1 MPCTIKGLNL
11 NPKEFAIV
19 EGVANGND
27 KKAAIIAAYLKEDA
41 NFIEFASKDSKWRG
55 SIENT
60 PHNTCVRLLNEY
72 YKKQHPSVV
81 NFRRSR
87 IGTELNGFSSVHAKY
102 IAYRHTA
109 GIISALYYDL
119 AKNKDVNRKDRADIL
134 RRCGTTIRSKF
145 VTEYINPL
153 INSDEFK
160 NNSTGKKYIEK
171 INDLRRKA
179 NQYKAI
185 KDKEN
190 FENTIKELYTIYGN
204 IAAKYGDI
212 KTKNYG
218 NLVNKL
224 LENKEAFY
232 EEVINNSS
240 ITFLTKTFKDVSDII
255 NAEKANNEE
264 DINFV
269 DEEND
274 GIDEMMKSHIEDLT
288 SRGSYLNTVSQRLKL
303 YFETIPNLESAE
315 SKTLDLNNELGVEIP
330 IGYNKAIS
338 AIYSFCTFTSPKSL
352 IEEIKNVANNISHY
366 AGLIK
371 LAEDME
377 NDIVFRNYVFGQL
390 ANPKVNKTIISI
402 SESGIEFSNSN
413 ATADPITA
421 IFYQYYNA
429 IKGTIRTNYPAQD
442 LENIQELY
450 DYINLAKKEET
461 GSNAQNDILLNL
473 HNKFLNIYLK
483 YFPNAEVSAIDK
495 YINDGNKIDNYTK
508 FISIFDGFLNEAKKS
523 KDKYEQ
529 EILRNNKNLADY
541 YNRKKYAIEAGIG
554 FDEERPVFKIDDT
567 IFGDAFIN
575 SLYSISNSLV
585 KYSVVKV
592 DLNSRNAD
600 GNLGADFIGNSWI
613 TNLFKQI
620 NFSTEEDLNA
630 GLNKLREFISLSN
643 QYKYNPILFD
653 QYDERGRKI
662 SRGLFDINEQGET
675 FVNTYARQLLDYTLF
690 NGIKDYVTD
699 KSALYSTMSKT
710 DYLISQLISYTT
722 DDKIADIN
730 KGWYFMRTP
739 SDAPKN
745 FIIKAPKHSISGLFN
760 EKSVNKKHPIFRIFY
775 NYVLGELEQGFKQ
788 LTKVGTIDNN
798 GIFTPKDNTDG
809 LFEYY
814 HYRGSIIK
822 NGKLTGNVFQFN
834 RLFPVNGFNPAEI
847 LSNEEAGVPFLY
859 GGKFMNTIYSPDGAN
874 GYTLNLD
881 DGSKQTI
888 ENIVEEWLIN
898 YSKEIEKRISQYT
911 EAIGDRYNIDQI
923 KEFAINYTINTI
935 AFDNIFEGDSKFY
948 KSYQDFLKRAKE
960 VQAQGKAY
968 TGYDLLDDYNG
979 GLKTI
984 DQLSIPRKGISTDNI
999 TIPIRNGFKAITIN
1013 NTVRGSN
1020 RYVAIKKELINIFEK
1035 EYGNKELTD
1044 KEKKNI
1050 EDRAEF
1056 IARGYKEGI
1065 ITNDAQSYIT
1075 FEEFI
1080 RRRVADGTYY
1090 EYADLITQL
1099 LDPNID
1105 VKDIDLDRIN
1115 AKIQVQ
1121 KNFYFDHAYDATTE
1135 TYYPRQIKNAEFVL
1149 IPKLLPKDSS
1159 LYQLYELMT
1168 EYGIDQVNTKET
1180 DKAAKKDVLTFWDN
1194 EGNVT
1199 EDNLTVFKDKLNEGN
1214 VIGTYYY
1221 RYLYKQQDVPQHMVD
1236 ASNKVAVQLFKKIID
1251 NTTEETAKYVNTLFK
1266 AYCKNIEDSFNELLN
1281 NLDLK
1286 VDKNR
1291 NIVNKNN
1298 SGDLIDFN
1306 SFYKRAQEEAKRLNL
1321 DSNFLDYVTPD
1332 PVTHIPRMPNF
1343 MNYASIKLQS
1353 IAQSIFNNSITK
1365 QKLPGWHAA
1374 QITNVGFSKKLEYH
1388 PTVYNEVENPYK
1400 NVKIELTYTP
1410 DTADANGMGAV
1421 FIGRDENGNA
1431 IGEFYID
1438 AYYDF
1443 NTKSAK
1449 SWRKKDLDENK
1460 VSLASIGQAV
1470 TIDEEFRGK
1479 GYGKAFYY
1487 QIAVELGKQGKTL
1500 VSASNSSRTEDA
1512 NRVWKSLV
1520 KDGYAKKVNDH
1531 YEFINNKILSVKQEA
1546 YIEVMLPRW
1555 SKLLPKNL
1563 TKEQL
1568 DHISKEGLDLHLG
1581 YRMPTEGKQSIA
1593 ILKVVGFLDDS
1604 QGSTIVVPD
1613 EWVPQ
1618 TGSDFDVDSVYG
1630 ICYEMYFNPEDAL
1643 IHKIEYNDGNTDED
1657 IKYRYKIYKAIKNP
1671 NITLK
1676 QFKKLSI
1683 ENQNTREA
1691 RNNLIL
1697 DCIINI
1703 FKSQSAK
1710 EENYSQSN
1718 FRALEDAKNNID
1730 KLREH
1735 YEELIESS
1743 DAVIN
1748 RSTYNLFDQLDSMEN
1763 AMSGARLKAASVNR
1777 DTFVSICNYAKT
1789 KLSKNHIITIKYPNN
1804 EIYNFDEIKKAWP
1817 NAKLSEDNKYIIVEH
1832 DSIGNTVNN
1841 KNIVGQLLTTYGSQ
1855 TTAHILDAIKSDTVY
1870 NENEYTFGVFKTL
1883 LDIGSD
1889 YITAIAFLQ
1898 QPAVT
1903 EIVNAYFKTNSIF
1916 TNIGNKSPIKVAIT
1930 ELAKKYNI
1938 KVDGKEIADFTS
1950 TNDILG
1956 ELTKLYGK
1964 EFKNRFGIDLNID
1977 YLHLTNNV
1985 NVNLSQEDLL
1995 NRFSVKDDFLFDL
2008 YIIIQFN
2015 KLKIT
2020 SNNIEKILQV
2030 TKSDKFGA
2038 KQTIRST
2045 RRILQDAKKYTSNR
2059 DLVGSTLYVK
2069 DKTFVDALYP
2079 NIIDENIN
2087 IENSVYPYLAAFM
2100 QYATIPS
2107 IKINSQLFTM
2117 EREDVA
2123 QIIDNIEQKLNVKLN
2138 DEQYIDLIQY
2148 MVSYLYK
2155 LTPILTTP
2163 ITLNEMGKFITDTK
2177 YGEELANE
2185 NIDYWKSEEAR
2196 INGFTYYETTK
2207 FDTVDINNP
2216 TQEEI
2221 NNFAKLTPVQKVLY
2235 IKEHFSEDPGIF
2247 KYIDVNTYNQRNVR
2261 EKGYTGQS
2269 LYFHDNIE
2277 NIEDILIQS
2286 KLDSFN
2292 KHPYIK
2298 LAMLDIVKYA
2308 FIVDG
2313 FRFKRNS
2320 ITKLVVNEFLLKP
2333 IQYNGTNIVPTIIDN
2348 FATLFNVNDFDSKGT
2363 DIYNMTE
2370 RFVRSHS
2377 GIIKNVFLSKKDNRF
2392 NKFFKSDNIVQ
2403 IPYTKDGISFIE
2415 YTGIGKW
2422 VEEDTTGESS
2432 FTGDIQP
2439 GFISSDSLSY
2449 IRITRNINKKSVTT
2463 LYKVIIKDK
2472 GLYLA
2477 PLNLLDNN
2485 ETNEYSINPNHNKF
2499 KRLEYYLGI
2508 IDAAASTESDINIII
2523 SQEDGPASAE
2533 NKAKYTIKRFIQPK
2547 INDVL
2552 NNRNYFT
2559 ENLSSTDPNGFINK
2573 LINKFKENSDK
2584 ALIAD
2589 NNKIIN
2595 FALPNIDSATI
2606 QTINGEDYYIKKVKP
2621 SNNLKLYFK
2630 TKQDKYYNK
2639 LNEQEKNIADTV
2651 GQYSLI
2657 VPNIYEVSQYFSP
2670 VEENIEDIAP
2680 FAITDI
2686 IGDSY
2691 ETIDSSKLTTVEEIS
2706 LKIINDINRQGINGN
2721 EVAEKVAELLKE
2733 SDIDR
2738 YSAVSIK
2745 NHTREIYSRA
2755 AGFYKTVSNMLN
2767 KEINNFIQD
2776 ENGEWLS
2783 IDNPKVIDIIKN
2795 KPGELDRYVRTL
2807 LNARS
2812 FGTSLSGLFEFDIA
2826 SVDKV
2831 ISDQIQS
2838 IRNSINNIRNNPKIV
2853 SAMKLIMDN
2862 YFGKEV
2868 STNPLIRNNII
2879 SIRTQYSDAD
2889 IFDSLF
2895 SSVSE
2900 LSNSEVQVIVKFI
2913 GGIINGANLVDAP
2926 KARQEFLRKYDEIMK
2941 MPGKFVWNDIV
2952 KNGKFIT
2959 PYTQKFIT
2967 DRDQLRDAVREA
2979 KDKYGRFS
2987 IEYYKAR
2994 LNRDKW
3000 YADNVNMEVVP
3011 EYYIAKNKL
3020 DESILKTA
3028 PELFVRYKEIMTT
3041 IYEMT
3046 PGEDS
3051 ELSIEQQQE
3060 KIVLINEI
3068 NFMTS
3073 SLNKD
3078 YSPKSDEEIVKANAL
3093 KDYIDKIKKLNG
3105 EYFEYSPIA
3114 GFDEDLK
3121 YYLDIIK
3128 KYDENNPNEVLEE
3141 KLKDENYRN
3150 AFNWINLNA
3159 RKTINKELKDKI
3171 DWAFKQFKD
3180 NADRQSE
3187 IATILDSHPEYKDKL
3202 GIIDGRKFTKE
3213 QKQIIKDAAL
3223 KKYGYDYESSLSNET
3238 LIKEIPANLPIL
3250 SSRFYTEIRS
3260 NDEGKRSPE
3269 RIETISKINDIL
3281 QHAVD
3286 RNGEISTKLLF
3297 NLPKERIEELAN
3309 LYDVLR
3315 DIRKNRPDYDSL
3327 AERFKDRVN
3336 FRVNRKAFNRELSYA
3351 LLNLKGTANYDLWE
3365 RIFCAIGKNGEVII
3379 KNKKIVPNSDLF
3391 GYYEPKSQDYIDH
3404 NKTLAKKIISDNVD
3418 YITTEYYERS
3428 RNEAIANNNFEEWF
3442 EENHVFNPYT
3452 RKYEPLRIWTTLD
3465 VKNNLDKYDPK
3476 YYDAIGSNRTRY
3488 VKEEYKNKNY
3498 KSYSVNYNGSEK
3510 YNNKVNLSS
3519 KEVAMIELLQST
3531 LNEYATTNPM
3541 KRFIDRGY
3549 LPRRRK
3555 DDITTQSLAK
3565 DLIGLTG
3572 YTINTPSERRY
3583 EDDVDYAH
3591 DREVDFPML
3600 QLLKA
3605 KGYKKR
3611 IIPRTKLSTESQESY
3626 NEYLADIKKQNKE
3639 IDENNEKLDNAILDD
3654 NWKEVFQEYITK
3666 AIDYNARQRAKYY
3679 IYLLLDE
3686 LKSNDAYKTSYFS
3699 GKLKRD
3705 NANSTDIETKYQTEK
3720 QTRTIELI
3728 NNFYNRIVL
3737 GEFKKGSKL
3746 DRYANLMQNIT
3757 SAKYMIFNVTGGIG
3771 NVLTGWT
3778 NIAGEVFAK
3787 EFFDNSTWNKAQA
3800 RYFGALPAIIAN
3812 LYSPKALNLTDG
3824 IIKLLR
3830 VVDIDNMLEL
3840 KGVESA
3846 TDRIRKIRDSLYGL
3860 QSSGEHYMQNTA
3872 MLAMLESHRVIKD
3885 NNGNWYIG
3893 SFANFTRDLEIQT
3906 MCDLIKDNPEL
3917 LASYRLFIDNIR
3929 SDANEAKSYAEFS
3942 KDINAEF
3949 IKAHCSKAFANEYIK
3964 NRDANLKSAK
3974 KEFERFDTLASQ
3986 FELVDGVARIKPDS
4000 VITKDMFGRFRDKV
4014 INVNNKIHGI
4024 YDKIGAAKIEA
4035 EWYGGLVMQY
4045 KKHLYPG
4052 ILKRWR
4058 VRGYYNE
4065 MRESIERGSYI
4076 DLISFLAHEF
4086 KDDIKNAKAKGGTT
4100 TDIVLHSIQNIFKS
4114 FIDTFINFRFN
4125 YKMLPDWQQH
4135 NLRRILG
4142 DSIAIAS
4149 AILMA
4154 IVLHLATDDDDEE
4167 VINSTWYNLILY
4179 QADRWATESRAY
4191 TPWGFVA
4198 EAKTLYSSPIAAL
4211 SGPKDLF
4218 KAMSLIIDAMIDP
4231 EFDPVYDRGLYKG
4244 QNKFTILLEKN
4255 IPLLRVIRRLQNL
4268 DKNNQF
4274 YRLSDNNLPMDIA
4287 TNVANW
4293 IED

>member
-11 NPKEFAIV
+11 NPKELAIV

-134 RRCGTTIRSKF
+134 RRCSTTIRSKF

-153 INSDEFK
+153 INSDKFK

-315 SKTLDLNNELGVEIP
+315 SKTLDLNNELGVETP

-450 DYINLAKKEET
+450 DYVNLAKKEET

-473 HNKFLNIYLK
+473 HHKFLNIYLK

-630 GLNKLREFISLSN
+630 GLNKLREFVSLSD

-822 NGKLTGNVFQFN
+822 NRKLTGNVFQFN

-881 DGSKQTI
+881 DCSKQTI

-1044 KEKKNI
+1044 KERKNI

-1266 AYCKNIEDSFNELLN
+1266 AYCKNIENSFNELLN

-1500 VSASNSSRTEDA
+1500 VSASNLSRTEDA

-1531 YEFINNKILSVKQEA
+1531 YEFIDNKILSVKQEA

-1581 YRMPTEGKQSIA
+1581 YRIPTEGKQSIA

-1604 QGSTIVVPD
+1604 QGSAIVVPD

-1630 ICYEMYFNPEDAL
+1630 ICYEIYFDPEDAL

-1671 NITLK
+1671 NISLK
-1676 QFKKLSI
+1676 RFKKLSI
-1683 ENQNTREA
+1683 EDQNTREA

-1730 KLREH
+1730 KLHEH

-1817 NAKLSEDNKYIIVEH
+1817 NAKLSEDNKYIIVKH

-1855 TTAHILDAIKSDTVY
+1855 TTAHILDAIKSGTVY

-1995 NRFSVKDDFLFDL
+1995 NRFSIKDDFLFDL

-2030 TKSDKFGA
+2030 TKPDKFGA

-2196 INGFTYYETTK
+2196 INGFTYYETAK

-2269 LYFHDNIE
+2269 LYFHNNIE

-2595 FALPNIDSATI
+2595 FALLNIDSATI

-2745 NHTREIYSRA
+2745 THTREIYSRA
-2755 AGFYKTVSNMLN
+2755 AGFYRTASNMLN

-2776 ENGEWLS
+2776 ENGEWLA
-2783 IDNPKVIDIIKN
+2783 IDDPKVIDIIKN
-2795 KPGELDRYVRTL
+2795 KLGELDRYVRTL

-2812 FGTSLSGLFEFDIA
+2812 FGTSLNGLFEFDIT

-2838 IRNSINNIRNNPKIV
+2838 IRNSINSIRNNPKIV

-2900 LSNSEVQVIVKFI
+2900 LNNSEVQTIVKFI

-2941 MPGKFVWNDIV
+2941 MSGKFVWSDIV

-2959 PYTQKFIT
+2959 SYTQKFIT
-2967 DRDQLRDAVREA
+2967 DRDQLRDAIKEA
-2979 KDKYGRFS
+2979 KEKYGRFS

-3000 YADNVNMEVVP
+3000 YADNVNMETVP

-3020 DESILKTA
+3020 DEEILKIA

-3060 KIVLINEI
+3060 KIALINEI

-3078 YSPKSDEEIVKANAL
+3078 YSPKSDEEIVKANTI

-3213 QKQIIKDAAL
+3213 QKQIIKDAVL

-3260 NDEGKRSPE
+3260 DDEGKRSPE
-3269 RIETISKINDIL
+3269 RIETIRKINDIL

-3286 RNGEISTKLLF
+3286 EKGQISTKLLF
-3297 NLPKERIEELAN
+3297 NLPKDRIEELAN
-3309 LYDVLR
+3309 LYDILR
-3315 DIRKNRPDYDSL
+3315 DIRKNRPDEDITI
-3327 AERFKDRVN
+3327 EKFKDKVDFKVYRE
-3336 FRVNRKAFNRELSYA
+3336 AFNRELVYA

-3391 GYYEPKSQDYIDH
+3391 GYYIPKNQDYIDH

-3428 RNEAIANNNFEEWF
+3428 RNEAIANDNFEEWF

-3728 NNFYNRIVL
+3728 NNFYNRVVL

-3860 QSSGEHYMQNTA
+3860 QSSGEHYMQNTV

-3906 MCDLIKDNPEL
+3906 MCDLVKDDPEL

-3974 KEFERFDTLASQ
+3974 KEFEKFDTLASQ

-4149 AILMA
+4149 EILMA

-4167 VINSTWYNLILY
+4167 IINSTWYNLILY

-4244 QNKFTILLEKN
+4244 QNKFTILLERN

>member
-11 NPKEFAIV
+11 NPKELAIV

-153 INSDEFK
+153 INSEEFK
-160 NNSTGKKYIEK
+160 SNSTGKKYIEK

-190 FENTIKELYTIYGN
+190 FENIIKELYTIYGN

-232 EEVINNSS
+232 EEVINNSN
-240 ITFLTKTFKDVSDII
+240 ITFLTKAFKDVSDII

-274 GIDEMMKSHIEDLT
+274 GIDEMMKSYIEDLT

-303 YFETIPNLESAE
+303 YFETIPNLESAD
-315 SKTLDLNNELGVEIP
+315 SKTLDLNNELGVETT

-338 AIYSFCTFTSPKSL
+338 AIYSFCTFTSPKFL
-352 IEEIKNVANNISHY
+352 IEEIRNVANNISHY

-483 YFPNAEVSAIDK
+483 YFPNVEVSAIDK

-630 GLNKLREFISLSN
+630 GLNKLREFVSLN
-643 QYKYNPILFD
+643 DQYKYNPILFD

-675 FVNTYARQLLDYTLF
+675 FVNSYARQLLDYTLF
-690 NGIKDYVTD
+690 NGIKDYVAD

-923 KEFAINYTINTI
+923 KEFAINYTITTI
-935 AFDNIFEGDSKFY
+935 AFDGIFEGDSKFY

-979 GLKTI
+979 ELKLI
-984 DQLSIPRKGISTDNI
+984 DEVNIPRKGGTNNLTTISV
-999 TIPIRNGFKAITIN
+999 RSGFKAITIN
-1013 NTVRGSN
+1013 NTVRPSD
-1020 RYVAIKKELINIFEK
+1020 RYLDIKKELVSIFEK
-1035 EYGNKELTD
+1035 EYGNKELTEED
-1044 KEKKNI
+1044 KRNI
-1050 EDRAEF
+1050 NERAEY
-1056 IARGYKEGI
+1056 IAKGYREDI

-1080 RRRVADGTYY
+1080 RRRIADGTYND
-1090 EYADLITQL
+1090 YADLITQL
-1099 LDPNID
+1099 LDPD
-1105 VKDIDLDRIN
+1105 VDIKDIDLSNIN
-1115 AKIQVQ
+1115 ARIQVQ
-1121 KNFYFDHAYDATTE
+1121 KNFYFDHAYDPITN

-1149 IPKLLPKDSS
+1149 IPKLLPKDSNLMK
-1159 LYQLYELMT
+1159 LYNVMT
-1168 EYGIDQVNTKET
+1168 EYGIDQINTKET
-1180 DKAAKKDVLTFWDN
+1180 SKAAKKNVLTFWDN

-1199 EDNLTVFKDKLNEGN
+1199 ENNLKAFKDSISKGN
-1214 VIGTYYY
+1214 VIETYYY

-1236 ASNKVAVQLFKKIID
+1236 TENRAGIQLFKKIID
-1251 NTTEETAKYVNTLFK
+1251 NATENTKPIINKLINAYV
-1266 AYCKNIEDSFNELLN
+1266 KNIKDSFYTLIDNMGWAIDEN
-1281 NLDLK
+1281 G
-1286 VDKNR
+1286 
-1291 NIVNKNN
+1291 NIVNKNDN
-1298 SGDLIDFN
+1298 EGLLDFN
-1306 SFYKRAQEEAKRLNL
+1306 KFYIRAQEEAKRLNL

-1353 IAQSIFNNSITK
+1353 IAQSIFNNSITR

-1374 QITNVGFSKKLEYH
+1374 QVTNVGFNKKLEYH
-1388 PTVYNEVENPYK
+1388 P
-1400 NVKIELTYTP
+1400 
-1410 DTADANGMGAV
+1410 AN
-1421 FIGRDENGNA
+1421 ENGSGN
-1431 IGEFYID
+1431 
-1438 AYYDF
+1438 
-1443 NTKSAK
+1443 
-1449 SWRKKDLDENK
+1449 
-1460 VSLASIGQAV
+1460 
-1470 TIDEEFRGK
+1470 
-1479 GYGKAFYY
+1479 
-1487 QIAVELGKQGKTL
+1487 
-1500 VSASNSSRTEDA
+1500 
-1512 NRVWKSLV
+1512 
-1520 KDGYAKKVNDH
+1520 
-1531 YEFINNKILSVKQEA
+1531 EA
-1546 YIEVMLPRW
+1546 YIQVMLPRW

-1563 TKEQL
+1563 TQEQL
-1568 DHISKEGLDLHLG
+1568 DQISKEGLDLHLG
-1581 YRMPTEGKQSIA
+1581 YRIPTEGKQSIA
-1593 ILKVVGFLDDS
+1593 VLKVVGFLDDS
-1604 QGSTIVVPD
+1604 QGSTIIVPD
-1613 EWVPQ
+1613 EWVAQ

-1630 ICYEMYFNPEDAL
+1630 ICYEMYRNPNTEYL
-1643 IHKIEYNDGNTDED
+1643 YKINYNDGITKKD
-1657 IKYRYKIYKAIKNP
+1657 INYRYKIYKSIKDSK
-1671 NITLK
+1671 ITLEE
-1676 QFKKLSI
+1676 FKKLSI
-1683 ENQNTREA
+1683 EDQNTREA

-1697 DCIINI
+1697 DCIIEV
-1703 FKSQSAK
+1703 FKNKDSK

-1718 FRALEDAKNNID
+1718 FKDIDDAKSKID
-1730 KLREH
+1730 KLRE
-1735 YEELIESS
+1735 YNDNLS
-1743 DAVIN
+1743 DNNNSVGIK
-1748 RSTYNLFDQLDSMEN
+1748 SPYNPFDQMDFMEN

-1777 DTFVSICNYAKT
+1777 DTFNSLCNYSKA
-1789 KLSKNHIITIKYPNN
+1789 KLSKSYEIIIKYPVS
-1804 EIYNFDEIKKAWP
+1804 EYNFDVIKSAYP
-1817 NAKLSEDNKYIIVEH
+1817 DAKLSEDKKYIIVTH
-1832 DSIGNTVNN
+1832 NRIGNSKNN
-1841 KNIVGQLLTTYGSQ
+1841 KNVLGKILTVYSSE
-1855 TTAHILDAIKSDTVY
+1855 TTAHILDAIKSGTVF

-1883 LDIGSD
+1883 VDIGSD
-1889 YITAIAFLQ
+1889 YETAIAFLQ

-1903 EIVNAYFKTNSIF
+1903 KIVNNYFKTKSIF
-1916 TNIGNKSPIKVAIT
+1916 VNAGNKNPINIAIL
-1930 ELAKKYNI
+1930 ELAKARNI
-1938 KVDGKEIADFTS
+1938 KINNKDITENTS
-1950 TNDILG
+1950 INDIIG
-1956 ELTKLYGK
+1956 ELNKLYGK
-1964 EFKNRFGIDLNID
+1964 KFEQRFGIKLSNNFLYLRDNAIVTLNKEELI
-1977 YLHLTNNV
+1977 
-1985 NVNLSQEDLL
+1985 
-1995 NRFSVKDDFLFDL
+1995 NRFNVKNDFLFDL
-2008 YIIIQFN
+2008 YIILQFN
-2015 KLKIT
+2015 KLKLT
-2020 SNNIEKILQV
+2020 TNNIEKILQV
-2030 TKSDKFGA
+2030 SKPDRFGA

-2045 RRILQDAKKYTSNR
+2045 RKILEDAKNYTDIENYIGNTL
-2059 DLVGSTLYVK
+2059 LVNN
-2069 DKTFVDALYP
+2069 KTFIDALYP
-2079 NIIDENIN
+2079 NIEYENIN
-2087 IENSVYPYLAAFM
+2087 VSDSAYPYLAAFM

-2107 IKINSQLFTM
+2107 IKINSKLFTM
-2117 EREDVA
+2117 ENKEISN
-2123 QIIDNIEQKLNVKLN
+2123 IINNIEYRLGITFS
-2138 DEQYIDLIQY
+2138 DDQYHDLTQY
-2148 MVSYLYK
+2148 MISYLYK

-2163 ITLNEMGKFITDTK
+2163 ITLNEMGKFITDTE
-2177 YGEELANE
+2177 YGKELANK

-2196 INGFTYYETTK
+2196 INGYTYYETTK

-2277 NIEDILIQS
+2277 NIEDLINQS
-2286 KLDSFN
+2286 KLDSFS

-2298 LAMLDIVKYA
+2298 LTMLDVVKYA

-2313 FRFKRNS
+2313 FKFKRNS
-2320 ITKLVVNEFLLKP
+2320 VVKIISNDFLLKP
-2333 IQYNGTNIVPTIIDN
+2333 IQYNGTNIISTIIDN
-2348 FATLFNVNDFDSKGT
+2348 FATLFNFKEFNIEGSN
-2363 DIYNMTE
+2363 IYNITE
-2370 RFVRSHS
+2370 RFIRSHS
-2377 GIIKNVFLSKKDNRF
+2377 AIVKNIFL
-2392 NKFFKSDNIVQ
+2392 NKNSNYNNFFKHDNIIH
-2403 IPYTKDGISFIE
+2403 IPYTSDGINFIE
-2415 YTGIGKW
+2415 QFNIDYW
-2422 VEEDTTGESS
+2422 NDVEEE
-2432 FTGDIQP
+2432 FNNQNIK
-2439 GFISSDSLSY
+2439 Y
-2449 IRITRNINKKSVTT
+2449 IRITRKINKKNITT
-2463 LYKVIIKDK
+2463 LYKILYKK
-2472 GLYLA
+2472 TGLYLA
-2477 PLNLLDNN
+2477 PLNLLDSN
-2485 ETNEYSINPNHNKF
+2485 ETNEYSINPTNNKF

-2508 IDAAASTESDINIII
+2508 IDAAASTESDVNIII

-2552 NNRNYFT
+2552 NNRNYFI
-2559 ENLSSTDPNGFINK
+2559 ESLSSTDPNGFINK
-2573 LINKFKENSDK
+2573 LINKFKENPDK
-2584 ALIAD
+2584 VLIAD

-2595 FALPNIDSATI
+2595 FALPNIGSATI

-2680 FAITDI
+2680 FAVSDI

-2783 IDNPKVIDIIKN
+2783 IDNPKVIDIIKD

-2838 IRNSINNIRNNPKIV
+2838 IRNSINSIRNNPKIV

-2900 LSNSEVQVIVKFI
+2900 LSNSEVQTIVKFI

-2926 KARQEFLRKYDEIMK
+2926 KARQEFLRKYGEIMK

-2979 KDKYGRFS
+2979 KEKYGRFS

-3000 YADNVNMEVVP
+3000 YADNINMEVIP

-3020 DESILKTA
+3020 DESILKIA

-3046 PGEDS
+3046 SGEDS

-3060 KIVLINEI
+3060 KIALINEI

-3150 AFNWINLNA
+3150 AFNWINLNT

-3213 QKQIIKDAAL
+3213 QKQVIKDAAL

-3260 NDEGKRSPE
+3260 NDEGKRNPE

-3315 DIRKNRPDYDSL
+3315 DIRKNRPDDDSL
-3327 AERFKDRVN
+3327 AERFKDKVN

-3351 LLNLKGTANYDLWE
+3351 LLNLKGTVNYDLWE

-3428 RNEAIANNNFEEWF
+3428 RNEAIANDNFEEWF
-3442 EENHVFNPYT
+3442 NENHIFNPYT

-3465 VKNNLDKYDPK
+3465 VKNNLDKYDPN

-3498 KSYSVNYNGSEK
+3498 KPYSVNYNGSEK

-3611 IIPRTKLSTESQESY
+3611 IIPRTKLSTESQENY
-3626 NEYLADIKKQNKE
+3626 NKYLEDIKKQNKE

-3728 NNFYNRIVL
+3728 NNFYNRVVL

-3846 TDRIRKIRDSLYGL
+3846 TDRIKKIRDSLYGL
-3860 QSSGEHYMQNTA
+3860 QSSGEHYMQNTV

-3906 MCDLIKDNPEL
+3906 MCDLVKDDPEL

-3974 KEFERFDTLASQ
+3974 KEFEKFDTLASQ
-3986 FELVDGVARIKPDS
+3986 FELVDGIARIKPDS

-4076 DLISFLAHEF
+4076 NLISFLAHEF

-4244 QNKFTILLEKN
+4244 QNKFTILLERN

>member
-1 MPCTIKGLNL
+1 MPCTIKGFNLNL
-11 NPKEFAIV
+11 KELTIV

-102 IAYRHTA
+102 IAYKHAA

-153 INSDEFK
+153 INSEEFK
-160 NNSTGKKYIEK
+160 SNSTGKKYIEK

-190 FENTIKELYTIYGN
+190 FENIIKELYTIYGN

-232 EEVINNSS
+232 EEVINNSN
-240 ITFLTKTFKDVSDII
+240 ITFLTKAFKDASDII

-288 SRGSYLNTVSQRLKL
+288 SKGSYLNTVSQRLKL

-315 SKTLDLNNELGVEIP
+315 SKTLDLNNELGVETP

-352 IEEIKNVANNISHY
+352 IEEIRNVANNISHY

-377 NDIVFRNYVFGQL
+377 NDIVFRNYVFAQL

-630 GLNKLREFISLSN
+630 GLNKLKEFVSLSD

-675 FVNTYARQLLDYTLF
+675 FVNSYARQLLDYTLF
-690 NGIKDYVTD
+690 NGIKDYVAD
-699 KSALYSTMSKT
+699 KSVLYSTMSKT

-814 HYRGSIIK
+814 HYRGSIIE

-923 KEFAINYTINTI
+923 KEFVINYTINAI
-935 AFDNIFEGDSKFY
+935 AFDDIFEGDSKSY

-979 GLKTI
+979 ELKTI

-1044 KEKKNI
+1044 KERKNI

-1065 ITNDAQSYIT
+1065 VTNDAQSYIT

-1090 EYADLITQL
+1090 EYVDLITQL

-1115 AKIQVQ
+1115 TKIQVQ

-1221 RYLYKQQDVPQHMVD
+1221 RYLYKQQDVSQHMVD

-1286 VDKNR
+1286 VDKNE

-1332 PVTHIPRMPNF
+1332 PITHIPRMPNF

-1353 IAQSIFNNSITK
+1353 IAQSIFNNSITR

-1374 QITNVGFSKKLEYH
+1374 QITNVGFNKKLEYH
-1388 PTVYNEVENPYK
+1388 P
-1400 NVKIELTYTP
+1400 
-1410 DTADANGMGAV
+1410 AN
-1421 FIGRDENGNA
+1421 ENGSGN
-1431 IGEFYID
+1431 
-1438 AYYDF
+1438 
-1443 NTKSAK
+1443 
-1449 SWRKKDLDENK
+1449 
-1460 VSLASIGQAV
+1460 
-1470 TIDEEFRGK
+1470 
-1479 GYGKAFYY
+1479 
-1487 QIAVELGKQGKTL
+1487 
-1500 VSASNSSRTEDA
+1500 
-1512 NRVWKSLV
+1512 
-1520 KDGYAKKVNDH
+1520 
-1531 YEFINNKILSVKQEA
+1531 EA
-1546 YIEVMLPRW
+1546 YIQVMLPRW

-1593 ILKVVGFLDDS
+1593 VLKVVGFLDDS

-1613 EWVPQ
+1613 EWVSQ
-1618 TGSDFDVDSVYG
+1618 TGSDFDMDSVYG
-1630 ICYEMYFNPEDAL
+1630 ICYEMYFDPNDAL
-1643 IHKIEYNDGNTDED
+1643 IHKIKYNNGNSDKD
-1657 IKYRYKIYKAIKNP
+1657 IQYRYNIYKAIKNSK
-1671 NITLK
+1671 ITLNK
-1676 QFKKLSI
+1676 FKKLSI
-1683 ENQNTREA
+1683 EDQNTREA

-1697 DCIINI
+1697 DSIINI

-1718 FRALEDAKNNID
+1718 FRALVEAKDNVD
-1730 KLREH
+1730 KLRKY
-1735 YEELIESS
+1735 YEELIESPN
-1743 DAVIN
+1743 AVIN
-1748 RSTYNLFDQLDSMEN
+1748 RSAYNIFDQLDSMED

-1777 DTFVSICNYAKT
+1777 DTFVSVCNYAKT
-1789 KLSKNHIITIKYPNN
+1789 KLSKKHSITIKYPNN
-1804 EIYNFDEIKKAWP
+1804 ETYNFNEIKKSWP
-1817 NAKLSEDNKYIIVEH
+1817 NAKLSKDDKYIIVEH

-1855 TTAHILDAIKSDTVY
+1855 TTAHILDAIKSGTVY

-1889 YITAIAFLQ
+1889 YTTAIAFLQ
-1898 QPAVT
+1898 QPAIT

-1916 TNIGNKSPIKVAIT
+1916 SNIGNKSPIKIAIA
-1930 ELAKKYNI
+1930 ELAKKHNI
-1938 KVDGKEIADFTS
+1938 KINSKEITNFTS
-1950 TNDILG
+1950 TNYIFE
-1956 ELTKLYGK
+1956 ELDKLYGK
-1964 EFKNRFGIDLNID
+1964 KFKNRFGIDLNID
-1977 YLHLTNNV
+1977 YLHLINNV

-2030 TKSDKFGA
+2030 TKPDKFGT

-2045 RRILQDAKKYTSNR
+2045 RKILEDAKNYTDIENYIGNTL
-2059 DLVGSTLYVK
+2059 LVNN
-2069 DKTFVDALYP
+2069 KTFIDALYP
-2079 NIIDENIN
+2079 NIEYENIN
-2087 IENSVYPYLAAFM
+2087 VSDSIYPYLAAFM

-2107 IKINSQLFTM
+2107 IKINSKLFTM
-2117 EREDVA
+2117 ENKEISN
-2123 QIIDNIEQKLNVKLN
+2123 IINNIEYRLGITFS
-2138 DEQYIDLIQY
+2138 DDQYHDLTQY
-2148 MVSYLYK
+2148 MISYLYK

-2163 ITLNEMGKFITDTK
+2163 ITLNEMGKFITDTE
-2177 YGEELANE
+2177 YGKELANK

-2196 INGFTYYETTK
+2196 INGYTYYETTK

-2277 NIEDILIQS
+2277 NIEDLINQS
-2286 KLDSFN
+2286 KLDSFS

-2298 LAMLDIVKYA
+2298 LAMLDVVKYA

-2313 FRFKRNS
+2313 FKFKRNS
-2320 ITKLVVNEFLLKP
+2320 VVKIISNDFLLKP
-2333 IQYNGTNIVPTIIDN
+2333 IQYNGTNIISTIIDN
-2348 FATLFNVNDFDSKGT
+2348 FATLFNFKEFNIEGSN
-2363 DIYNMTE
+2363 IYNITE
-2370 RFVRSHS
+2370 RFIRSHS
-2377 GIIKNVFLSKKDNRF
+2377 TIVKNIFL
-2392 NKFFKSDNIVQ
+2392 NKNSNYNNFFKHDNIIH
-2403 IPYTKDGISFIE
+2403 IPYTSDGISFIE
-2415 YTGIGKW
+2415 QFNIDCWNY
-2422 VEEDTTGESS
+2422 VEQE
-2432 FTGDIQP
+2432 FNNQNIK
-2439 GFISSDSLSY
+2439 Y
-2449 IRITRNINKKSVTT
+2449 IRITRKINKKNITT
-2463 LYKVIIKDK
+2463 LYKILYKK
-2472 GLYLA
+2472 TGLYLA
-2477 PLNLLDNN
+2477 PLNLLDSN
-2485 ETNEYSINPNHNKF
+2485 ETNEYSINPTNNKF
-2499 KRLEYYLGI
+2499 KRLEYYIGI
-2508 IDAAASTESDINIII
+2508 IDAADSAKSDVNIII

-2573 LINKFKENSDK
+2573 LINKFKENPDK
-2584 ALIAD
+2584 VLIAD

-2595 FALPNIDSATI
+2595 FTLPNIGSATI

-2783 IDNPKVIDIIKN
+2783 IDNPKVIDIIKD

-2941 MPGKFVWNDIV
+2941 MPGKFVWSDIV

-2959 PYTQKFIT
+2959 SYTQKFIT

-2979 KDKYGRFS
+2979 KEKHGRFS
-2987 IEYYKAR
+2987 VEYYKAR

-3060 KIVLINEI
+3060 KIALINEI

-3187 IATILDSHPEYKDKL
+3187 IATILNDHPEYKDKL

-3269 RIETISKINDIL
+3269 RIETIRKINDIL

-3315 DIRKNRPDYDSL
+3315 DIRKNRPDDDFL
-3327 AERFKDRVN
+3327 AERFKYRVN

-3365 RIFCAIGKNGEVII
+3365 RIFCAIGENGEVII
-3379 KNKKIVPNSDLF
+3379 KNKKLVPNSDLF

-3488 VKEEYKNKNY
+3488 VKEEYKNKDY
-3498 KSYSVNYNGSEK
+3498 KPYSANYNGSEK

-3555 DDITTQSLAK
+3555 DDITTQSLTK

-3611 IIPRTKLSTESQESY
+3611 IIPHTKLSTESQESY

-3686 LKSNDAYKTSYFS
+3686 LKSNNAYKTSYFS

-3705 NANSTDIETKYQTEK
+3705 NANSTDIETKYQTKK

-3728 NNFYNRIVL
+3728 NNFYNRVVL

-3840 KGVESA
+3840 KGIESA

-3860 QSSGEHYMQNTA
+3860 QSSGEHYMQNTV

-3906 MCDLIKDNPEL
+3906 MCDLVKDDPEL

-3964 NRDANLKSAK
+3964 NRDANLKFAK
-3974 KEFERFDTLASQ
+3974 KEFEKFDTLASQ
-3986 FELVDGVARIKPDS
+3986 FELVDGIARIKPDS

-4035 EWYGGLVMQY
+4035 EWYGGLLMQY

-4058 VRGYYNE
+4058 IRGYYNE

-4086 KDDIKNAKAKGGTT
+4086 KDDIKNAKAKGGIT

-4191 TPWGFVA
+4191 TPWGFVT
-4198 EAKTLYSSPIAAL
+4198 ETQTLYSNPIAAL

-4231 EFDPVYDRGLYKG
+4231 EFNPVYDRGLYKG
-4244 QNKFTILLEKN
+4244 QNKFTILLERN

>member
-11 NPKEFAIV
+11 NPKELAIV

-72 YKKQHPSVV
+72 YKKQHPSVA

-134 RRCGTTIRSKF
+134 RRCSTTIRSKF
-145 VTEYINPL
+145 VIEYINPL
-153 INSDEFK
+153 INSNEFK

-303 YFETIPNLESAE
+303 YFETISNLESAE

-630 GLNKLREFISLSN
+630 GLNKLKEFVSLSD

-662 SRGLFDINEQGET
+662 SKGLFDINEQGET
-675 FVNTYARQLLDYTLF
+675 FVNSYARQLLDYTLF
-690 NGIKDYVTD
+690 NGIKDYVAD

-1020 RYVAIKKELINIFEK
+1020 RYVAIKKELINIFKK

-1159 LYQLYELMT
+1159 LYQLYKLMT

-1353 IAQSIFNNSITK
+1353 IAQSIFNNSITR

-1374 QITNVGFSKKLEYH
+1374 QITNVGFNKKLEYH
-1388 PTVYNEVENPYK
+1388 P
-1400 NVKIELTYTP
+1400 
-1410 DTADANGMGAV
+1410 AN
-1421 FIGRDENGNA
+1421 ENGSGN
-1431 IGEFYID
+1431 
-1438 AYYDF
+1438 
-1443 NTKSAK
+1443 
-1449 SWRKKDLDENK
+1449 
-1460 VSLASIGQAV
+1460 
-1470 TIDEEFRGK
+1470 
-1479 GYGKAFYY
+1479 
-1487 QIAVELGKQGKTL
+1487 
-1500 VSASNSSRTEDA
+1500 
-1512 NRVWKSLV
+1512 
-1520 KDGYAKKVNDH
+1520 
-1531 YEFINNKILSVKQEA
+1531 EA
-1546 YIEVMLPRW
+1546 YIQVMLPRW

-1563 TKEQL
+1563 TQEQL
-1568 DHISKEGLDLHLG
+1568 DQISKEGLDLHLG
-1581 YRMPTEGKQSIA
+1581 YRMPAEGKQSIA
-1593 ILKVVGFLDDS
+1593 VLKVVGFLDDS

-1630 ICYEMYFNPEDAL
+1630 ICYEMYFDPEDAL

-1671 NITLK
+1671 NISLK
-1676 QFKKLSI
+1676 RFKKLSI
-1683 ENQNTREA
+1683 EDQNTREA

-1703 FKSQSAK
+1703 FKSQSTK

-1718 FRALEDAKNNID
+1718 FRALVEAKDNVD
-1730 KLREH
+1730 KLRKY

-1743 DAVIN
+1743 NAVIN
-1748 RSTYNLFDQLDSMEN
+1748 RSTYNIFDQLDSMED

-1817 NAKLSEDNKYIIVEH
+1817 NAKLSENNKYIIVEH

-1855 TTAHILDAIKSDTVY
+1855 TTAHILDAIKSGTIF

-1883 LDIGSD
+1883 VDIGSD
-1889 YITAIAFLQ
+1889 YETAIAFLQ

-1903 EIVNAYFKTNSIF
+1903 KIVNSYFKTKSIF
-1916 TNIGNKSPIKVAIT
+1916 VNAGNKNPINIAIL
-1930 ELAKKYNI
+1930 ELAKARNI
-1938 KVDGKEIADFTS
+1938 KINNKDITENTS
-1950 TNDILG
+1950 IKDIIR
-1956 ELTKLYGK
+1956 ELNKLYGK
-1964 EFKNRFGIDLNID
+1964 KFEQRFGIKLSNDFLYLRDKVTVTLNKEELI
-1977 YLHLTNNV
+1977 
-1985 NVNLSQEDLL
+1985 
-1995 NRFSVKDDFLFDL
+1995 NRFNVKNDFLFDL
-2008 YIIIQFN
+2008 YIILQFN
-2015 KLKIT
+2015 KLKLT
-2020 SNNIEKILQV
+2020 TNNIEKILQV
-2030 TKSDKFGA
+2030 TKPDKFGA

-2045 RRILQDAKKYTSNR
+2045 RKILEDAKNYTDIENYIGNTL
-2059 DLVGSTLYVK
+2059 LVNN
-2069 DKTFVDALYP
+2069 KTFIDALYP
-2079 NIIDENIN
+2079 NIEYENIN
-2087 IENSVYPYLAAFM
+2087 ISDSVYPYLAAFM

-2107 IKINSQLFTM
+2107 IKINSKLFTM
-2117 EREDVA
+2117 ESKEISN
-2123 QIIDNIEQKLNVKLN
+2123 IINNIEYRLGITFS
-2138 DEQYIDLIQY
+2138 DDQYRDLTQY
-2148 MVSYLYK
+2148 MISYLYK

-2163 ITLNEMGKFITDTK
+2163 VTLNEMGKFITDTEYAK
-2177 YGEELANE
+2177 ELANK

-2196 INGFTYYETTK
+2196 INGYTYYETIK
-2207 FDTVDINNP
+2207 FETVDISNP

-2221 NNFAKLTPVQKVLY
+2221 NKFAKLTPAQKVLY

-2247 KYIDVNTYNQRNVR
+2247 KYIDVNTYNQREIK
-2261 EKGYTGQS
+2261 EKGYTGQY

-2277 NIEDILIQS
+2277 NIEDLINQS
-2286 KLDSFN
+2286 KLDSFS

-2298 LAMLDIVKYA
+2298 LAMLDVVKYA

-2313 FRFKRNS
+2313 FKFKRNS
-2320 ITKLVVNEFLLKP
+2320 VVKIISNDFLLKP
-2333 IQYNGTNIVPTIIDN
+2333 IQYNGTNIISTIIDN
-2348 FATLFNVNDFDSKGT
+2348 FATLFNFKEFNIEGSN
-2363 DIYNMTE
+2363 IYNITE
-2370 RFVRSHS
+2370 RFIRSHS
-2377 GIIKNVFLSKKDNRF
+2377 TIVKNIFLNKNSKYN
-2392 NKFFKSDNIVQ
+2392 NFFKHDNIIH
-2403 IPYTKDGISFIE
+2403 IPYTSDGINFIE
-2415 YTGIGKW
+2415 QFNIDYW
-2422 VEEDTTGESS
+2422 NDVEQE
-2432 FTGDIQP
+2432 FNNQNIK
-2439 GFISSDSLSY
+2439 Y
-2449 IRITRNINKKSVTT
+2449 IRITRKINKKNITT
-2463 LYKVIIKDK
+2463 LYKILYKK
-2472 GLYLA
+2472 TGLYLA
-2477 PLNLLDNN
+2477 PLNLLDAN
-2485 ETNEYSINPNHNKF
+2485 ETNEYSINPTNNKF
-2499 KRLEYYLGI
+2499 KRLEYYIGI
-2508 IDAAASTESDINIII
+2508 IDAADSKNADVNAIIA
-2523 SQEDGPASAE
+2523 EPNGPASQE
-2533 NKAKYTIKRFIQPK
+2533 NKTRNTIGKFSQPK
-2547 INDVL
+2547 ITDII
-2552 NNRNYFT
+2552 NNKNYF
-2559 ENLSSTDPNGFINK
+2559 EDNLSAIDPNGFIKRLNK
-2573 LINKFKENSDK
+2573 KLETSTENI
-2584 ALIAD
+2584 LIAD

-2595 FALPNIDSATI
+2595 SILPNIGSSTI
-2606 QTINGEDYYIKKVKP
+2606 QTINGQDYYITKVKP
-2621 SNNLKLYFK
+2621 GANLVKYFK
-2630 TKQDKYYNK
+2630 TKDQRYFDK
-2639 LNEQEKNIADTV
+2639 LTEQEKDIANTV
-2651 GQYSLI
+2651 GKYSLI
-2657 VPNIYEVSQYFSP
+2657 VPNLYKISQYFSP
-2670 VEENIEDIAP
+2670 VEENVEDVAP
-2680 FAITDI
+2680 FAISDI

-2691 ETIDSSKLTTVEEIS
+2691 QTVDASKLNTVEEIS
-2706 LKIINDINRQGINGN
+2706 LKILNDINRQGINGN

-2783 IDNPKVIDIIKN
+2783 IDKPKVIDIIKD

-2838 IRNSINNIRNNPKIV
+2838 IRNSINSIRNNPKIV

-2900 LSNSEVQVIVKFI
+2900 LSNSEVQTIVKFI

-2979 KDKYGRFS
+2979 KNKYGRFS

-3060 KIVLINEI
+3060 KIALINEI

-3260 NDEGKRSPE
+3260 DDEGKRSPE

-3315 DIRKNRPDYDSL
+3315 DIRKNRPDDDSL

-3428 RNEAIANNNFEEWF
+3428 RNEAIANDNFEEWF

-3728 NNFYNRIVL
+3728 NNFYNRVVL

-3840 KGVESA
+3840 KGIESA

-3860 QSSGEHYMQNTA
+3860 QSSGEHYMQNTV
-3872 MLAMLESHRVIKD
+3872 MLAMLESHRIIKD

-3906 MCDLIKDNPEL
+3906 MCDLVKDDPEL

-3942 KDINAEF
+3942 KDINTEF
-3949 IKAHCSKAFANEYIK
+3949 IKAHCSKSFANEYIK
-3964 NRDANLKSAK
+3964 NRDANLKFAK

-4000 VITKDMFGRFRDKV
+4000 VITKDMFGRFKDKV

-4076 DLISFLAHEF
+4076 NLISFLAHEF

-4198 EAKTLYSSPIAAL
+4198 ETKTLYSSPIAAL

-4218 KAMSLIIDAMIDP
+4218 KAISLIIDAMIDP

-4244 QNKFTILLEKN
+4244 QNKFTVLLERN

>member
-11 NPKEFAIV
+11 NPKELAIV

-232 EEVINNSS
+232 EEVVNNSN
-240 ITFLTKTFKDVSDII
+240 ITFLTKAFKDVSDII

-288 SRGSYLNTVSQRLKL
+288 SRGSYLNTVSQRFKL

-315 SKTLDLNNELGVEIP
+315 SKTLDLNNELGVETP

-352 IEEIKNVANNISHY
+352 IEEIRNVANNISHY

-630 GLNKLREFISLSN
+630 GLNKLREFVSLSD

-690 NGIKDYVTD
+690 NGIKDYVID

-979 GLKTI
+979 ELKII

-1388 PTVYNEVENPYK
+1388 P
-1400 NVKIELTYTP
+1400 
-1410 DTADANGMGAV
+1410 AN
-1421 FIGRDENGNA
+1421 ENGSGN
-1431 IGEFYID
+1431 
-1438 AYYDF
+1438 
-1443 NTKSAK
+1443 
-1449 SWRKKDLDENK
+1449 
-1460 VSLASIGQAV
+1460 
-1470 TIDEEFRGK
+1470 
-1479 GYGKAFYY
+1479 
-1487 QIAVELGKQGKTL
+1487 
-1500 VSASNSSRTEDA
+1500 
-1512 NRVWKSLV
+1512 
-1520 KDGYAKKVNDH
+1520 
-1531 YEFINNKILSVKQEA
+1531 EA
-1546 YIEVMLPRW
+1546 YIEIMLPRW

-1568 DHISKEGLDLHLG
+1568 DQISKEGLDLHLG
-1581 YRMPTEGKQSIA
+1581 YRIPTEGKQSIA
-1593 ILKVVGFLDDS
+1593 VLKVVGFLDDS
-1604 QGSTIVVPD
+1604 QGSTIIVPD
-1613 EWVPQ
+1613 EWVAQ

-1630 ICYEMYFNPEDAL
+1630 ICYEMYFDPEDAL

-1683 ENQNTREA
+1683 EDQNTREA

-1743 DAVIN
+1743 DAVAS

-1855 TTAHILDAIKSDTVY
+1855 TTAHILDAIKSGTVF

-1883 LDIGSD
+1883 VDVGSD
-1889 YITAIAFLQ
+1889 YETAIAFLQ

-1903 EIVNAYFKTNSIF
+1903 KIVNSYFKTKSIF
-1916 TNIGNKSPIKVAIT
+1916 VNAGNKNPINIAILELVKARNIKINNKDIT
-1930 ELAKKYNI
+1930 ENTSI
-1938 KVDGKEIADFTS
+1938 K
-1950 TNDILG
+1950 DIIR
-1956 ELTKLYGK
+1956 ELNKLYGK
-1964 EFKNRFGIDLNID
+1964 KFEQRFGIKLSNDFLYLRDNVIITLNKEELI
-1977 YLHLTNNV
+1977 
-1985 NVNLSQEDLL
+1985 
-1995 NRFSVKDDFLFDL
+1995 NRFNVKNDFLFDL
-2008 YIIIQFN
+2008 YIILQFN
-2015 KLKIT
+2015 KLKLT
-2020 SNNIEKILQV
+2020 TNNIEKILQV
-2030 TKSDKFGA
+2030 SKPDRFGA

-2045 RRILQDAKKYTSNR
+2045 RKILEDAKNYTDIENYIGNTL
-2059 DLVGSTLYVK
+2059 LVNN
-2069 DKTFVDALYP
+2069 KTFVDALYP
-2079 NIIDENIN
+2079 NIEYENIN
-2087 IENSVYPYLAAFM
+2087 ISDSVYPYLAAFM

-2107 IKINSQLFTM
+2107 IKINSKLFTM
-2117 EREDVA
+2117 ENKEISN
-2123 QIIDNIEQKLNVKLN
+2123 IINNIEYRLGITFN
-2138 DEQYIDLIQY
+2138 DDQYRDLTQY
-2148 MVSYLYK
+2148 MISYLYK

-2163 ITLNEMGKFITDTK
+2163 ITLNEMGKFITDTE
-2177 YGEELANE
+2177 YGKELANK

-2196 INGFTYYETTK
+2196 INGYTYYETIK
-2207 FDTVDINNP
+2207 FETADINNP

-2221 NNFAKLTPVQKVLY
+2221 NKFAKLTPVQKVLY
-2235 IKEHFSEDPGIF
+2235 IKEYFSEDPGIF
-2247 KYIDVNTYNQRNVR
+2247 KYIDVNTYNQREVK
-2261 EKGYTGQS
+2261 EKGYTGQY

-2277 NIEDILIQS
+2277 NIEDLINQS
-2286 KLDSFN
+2286 KLDSFS

-2298 LAMLDIVKYA
+2298 LAMLDVVKYA

-2313 FRFKRNS
+2313 FKFKRNS
-2320 ITKLVVNEFLLKP
+2320 VVKIISNDFLLKP
-2333 IQYNGTNIVPTIIDN
+2333 IQYNGTNIISTIIDN
-2348 FATLFNVNDFDSKGT
+2348 FATLFNFKEFNIEGSN
-2363 DIYNMTE
+2363 IYNITE
-2370 RFVRSHS
+2370 RFIRSHS
-2377 GIIKNVFLSKKDNRF
+2377 TIVKNIFL
-2392 NKFFKSDNIVQ
+2392 NKNSNYNNFFKHDNIIH
-2403 IPYTKDGISFIE
+2403 IPYTSDGINFIE
-2415 YTGIGKW
+2415 QFNIDYW
-2422 VEEDTTGESS
+2422 NDVEQE
-2432 FTGDIQP
+2432 FNNQNIK
-2439 GFISSDSLSY
+2439 Y
-2449 IRITRNINKKSVTT
+2449 IRITRKINKKNITT
-2463 LYKVIIKDK
+2463 LYKILYKK
-2472 GLYLA
+2472 TGLYLA
-2477 PLNLLDNN
+2477 PLNLLDSN
-2485 ETNEYSINPNHNKF
+2485 ETNEYSINPTNNKF
-2499 KRLEYYLGI
+2499 KRLEYYIGI
-2508 IDAAASTESDINIII
+2508 IDAASSQNADINAVIA
-2523 SQEDGPASAE
+2523 EPNGPASQE
-2533 NKAKYTIKRFIQPK
+2533 NKTRNTIGKFSQPK
-2547 INDVL
+2547 ITDII
-2552 NNRNYFT
+2552 NNKNYF
-2559 ENLSSTDPNGFINK
+2559 ENNLSATDPNGFIKRLNK
-2573 LINKFKENSDK
+2573 KLETSTENILIT
-2584 ALIAD
+2584 D

-2595 FALPNIDSATI
+2595 SILPNIGSSTI
-2606 QTINGEDYYIKKVKP
+2606 QTINGQDYYITKVKP
-2621 SNNLKLYFK
+2621 SANLVKYFK
-2630 TKQDKYYNK
+2630 TKDQRYFDK
-2639 LNEQEKNIADTV
+2639 LTEQEKDIANTV
-2651 GQYSLI
+2651 GKYSLI
-2657 VPNIYEVSQYFSP
+2657 VPNLYKISQYFSP
-2670 VEENIEDIAP
+2670 VEGNVEDAAP
-2680 FAITDI
+2680 FAISDI

-2691 ETIDSSKLTTVEEIS
+2691 QTVGASKLNTVEEIS
-2706 LKIINDINRQGINGN
+2706 LKILNDINRQGINGN
-2721 EVAEKVAELLKE
+2721 EVAEKVSELLKE

-2783 IDNPKVIDIIKN
+2783 IDNPKVIDIIKD

-2807 LNARS
+2807 LNAHS

-2941 MPGKFVWNDIV
+2941 MPGKFVWGDIV

-3000 YADNVNMEVVP
+3000 YADNVNMEVIP

-3046 PGEDS
+3046 PGEDN

-3060 KIVLINEI
+3060 KIALINEI

-3180 NADRQSE
+3180 NADKQSE
-3187 IATILDSHPEYKDKL
+3187 IATILNSHPEYKDKL

-3250 SSRFYTEIRS
+3250 SSKFYTEIRS

-3315 DIRKNRPDYDSL
+3315 DIRKNRPDDDSL

-3428 RNEAIANNNFEEWF
+3428 RNEAIANDNFEEWF

-3465 VKNNLDKYDPK
+3465 VKNNLDKYDPN
-3476 YYDAIGSNRTRY
+3476 YYDAIGSNKTRY
-3488 VKEEYKNKNY
+3488 VKEEYKNRNY
-3498 KSYSVNYNGSEK
+3498 KPYSVNYNGSEK

-3541 KRFIDRGY
+3541 KKFIDKGY

-3600 QLLKA
+3600 QLLKT

-3639 IDENNEKLDNAILDD
+3639 IDENNEKLDNAILDN

-3728 NNFYNRIVL
+3728 NNFYNRVVL

-3787 EFFDNSTWNKAQA
+3787 EFFDNGTWNKAQA

-3840 KGVESA
+3840 KGIESA

-3860 QSSGEHYMQNTA
+3860 QSSGEHYMQNTV
-3872 MLAMLESHRVIKD
+3872 MLAMLESHRIIKD

-3906 MCDLIKDNPEL
+3906 MCDLVKDDPEL

-3942 KDINAEF
+3942 KDINTEF
-3949 IKAHCSKAFANEYIK
+3949 IKAHCSKSFANEYIK
-3964 NRDANLKSAK
+3964 NRDANLKFAK

-4125 YKMLPDWQQH
+4125 YRMLPDWQQH

-4244 QNKFTILLEKN
+4244 QNKFTVLLERN

>member
-1 MPCTIKGLNL
+1 MPCTIKGFNLNL
-11 NPKEFAIV
+11 KELTIV

-102 IAYRHTA
+102 IAYKHAA

-134 RRCGTTIRSKF
+134 RRWGTTIRSKF

-153 INSDEFK
+153 INSEEFK
-160 NNSTGKKYIEK
+160 SKSTGKKYIEK

-190 FENTIKELYTIYGN
+190 FENIIKELYTIYGN

-232 EEVINNSS
+232 EEVINNSN
-240 ITFLTKTFKDVSDII
+240 ITFLTKAFKDVSDII

-315 SKTLDLNNELGVEIP
+315 SKTLDLNNELGVETP

-352 IEEIKNVANNISHY
+352 IEEIRNVANNISHY

-377 NDIVFRNYVFGQL
+377 NDIVFRNYVFEQL

-421 IFYQYYNA
+421 IFYQYYNV

-495 YINDGNKIDNYTK
+495 YINDGNKIDNYIK

-630 GLNKLREFISLSN
+630 GLNKLKEFVSLSD

-675 FVNTYARQLLDYTLF
+675 FVNSYARQLLDYTLF
-690 NGIKDYVTD
+690 NGIKDYVAD
-699 KSALYSTMSKT
+699 KSVLYSTMSKT

-722 DDKIADIN
+722 DDKIAGIN

-822 NGKLTGNVFQFN
+822 NGKLTGNVFKFN

-923 KEFAINYTINTI
+923 KEFVINYTINTI
-935 AFDNIFEGDSKFY
+935 AFDDIFEGDSKFY

-979 GLKTI
+979 ELKTI

-1013 NTVRGSN
+1013 NIVRGSN

-1044 KEKKNI
+1044 KERKNI

-1065 ITNDAQSYIT
+1065 ITDDAQSYIT

-1090 EYADLITQL
+1090 EYVDLITQL

-1236 ASNKVAVQLFKKIID
+1236 ASNKIAVQLFKKIID

-1266 AYCKNIEDSFNELLN
+1266 AYCKNIEDSFNKLLN

-1286 VDKNR
+1286 VDKNG

-1332 PVTHIPRMPNF
+1332 PITHIPRMPNF

-1353 IAQSIFNNSITK
+1353 IAQSIFNNSITR

-1374 QITNVGFSKKLEYH
+1374 QITNVGFNKKLEYH
-1388 PTVYNEVENPYK
+1388 P
-1400 NVKIELTYTP
+1400 
-1410 DTADANGMGAV
+1410 AN
-1421 FIGRDENGNA
+1421 ENGSGN
-1431 IGEFYID
+1431 
-1438 AYYDF
+1438 
-1443 NTKSAK
+1443 
-1449 SWRKKDLDENK
+1449 
-1460 VSLASIGQAV
+1460 
-1470 TIDEEFRGK
+1470 
-1479 GYGKAFYY
+1479 
-1487 QIAVELGKQGKTL
+1487 
-1500 VSASNSSRTEDA
+1500 
-1512 NRVWKSLV
+1512 
-1520 KDGYAKKVNDH
+1520 
-1531 YEFINNKILSVKQEA
+1531 EA
-1546 YIEVMLPRW
+1546 YIQVMLPRW

-1568 DHISKEGLDLHLG
+1568 DYISKEGLDLHLG

-1593 ILKVVGFLDDS
+1593 VLKVVGFLDDS

-1613 EWVPQ
+1613 EWVSQ
-1618 TGSDFDVDSVYG
+1618 TGSDFDIDSVYG
-1630 ICYEMYFNPEDAL
+1630 IYYEMYFDPNDAL
-1643 IHKIEYNDGNTDED
+1643 IHKIKYNNGNSDKD
-1657 IKYRYKIYKAIKNP
+1657 IQYRYNIYKAITDSK
-1671 NITLK
+1671 ITLNK
-1676 QFKKLSI
+1676 FKKLSI
-1683 ENQNTREA
+1683 EDQNTREA

-1697 DCIINI
+1697 DSIINI

-1718 FRALEDAKNNID
+1718 FRALVEAKDNVD
-1730 KLREH
+1730 KLRKY

-1743 DAVIN
+1743 NAVIN
-1748 RSTYNLFDQLDSMEN
+1748 RSAYNIFDQLDSMED

-1777 DTFVSICNYAKT
+1777 DTFVSVCNYAKT
-1789 KLSKNHIITIKYPNN
+1789 KLSKKHSITIKYPNN
-1804 EIYNFDEIKKAWP
+1804 ETYNFNEIKKSWP
-1817 NAKLSEDNKYIIVEH
+1817 NAKLSKDDKYIIVEH

-1855 TTAHILDAIKSDTVY
+1855 TTAHILDAIKSGTIY

-1889 YITAIAFLQ
+1889 YTTAIAFLQ
-1898 QPAVT
+1898 QPAIT

-1916 TNIGNKSPIKVAIT
+1916 SNIGNKSPIKIAIA
-1930 ELAKKYNI
+1930 ELAKKHNI
-1938 KVDGKEIADFTS
+1938 KINSKEITNFTS
-1950 TNDILG
+1950 TNYILG
-1956 ELTKLYGK
+1956 ELNKLYGK

-1977 YLHLTNNV
+1977 YLHLINNV

-2030 TKSDKFGA
+2030 TKPDKFGT

-2045 RRILQDAKKYTSNR
+2045 RKILEDAKNYTDIENYIGNTL
-2059 DLVGSTLYVK
+2059 LVNN
-2069 DKTFVDALYP
+2069 KTFIDALYP
-2079 NIIDENIN
+2079 NIEYENIN
-2087 IENSVYPYLAAFM
+2087 VSDSIYPYLAAFM

-2107 IKINSQLFTM
+2107 VKINSKLFTM
-2117 EREDVA
+2117 ENKEISN
-2123 QIIDNIEQKLNVKLN
+2123 IINNIEYRLGITFS
-2138 DEQYIDLIQY
+2138 DDQYHDLTQY
-2148 MVSYLYK
+2148 MISYLYK

-2163 ITLNEMGKFITDTK
+2163 ITLNEMGKFITDTE
-2177 YGEELANE
+2177 YGKELANK

-2196 INGFTYYETTK
+2196 INGYTYYETTK

-2235 IKEHFSEDPGIF
+2235 IKGHFSEDPGIF

-2277 NIEDILIQS
+2277 NIEDLINQS
-2286 KLDSFN
+2286 KLDSFS

-2298 LAMLDIVKYA
+2298 LAMLDVVKYA

-2313 FRFKRNS
+2313 FKFKRNS
-2320 ITKLVVNEFLLKP
+2320 IVKIISNDFLLKP
-2333 IQYNGTNIVPTIIDN
+2333 IQYNGTNIISTIIDN
-2348 FATLFNVNDFDSKGT
+2348 FATLFNFKEFNIEGSN
-2363 DIYNMTE
+2363 IYNITE
-2370 RFVRSHS
+2370 RFIRSHS
-2377 GIIKNVFLSKKDNRF
+2377 TIVKNIFL
-2392 NKFFKSDNIVQ
+2392 NKNSNYNNFFKHDNIIY
-2403 IPYTKDGISFIE
+2403 IPYTSDGISFIE
-2415 YTGIGKW
+2415 QFNIDYW
-2422 VEEDTTGESS
+2422 NYVEQE
-2432 FTGDIQP
+2432 FNNQNIK
-2439 GFISSDSLSY
+2439 Y
-2449 IRITRNINKKSVTT
+2449 IRITRKINKKNITT
-2463 LYKVIIKDK
+2463 LYKILYKK
-2472 GLYLA
+2472 TGLYLA
-2477 PLNLLDNN
+2477 PLNLLDYN
-2485 ETNEYSINPNHNKF
+2485 ETNEYSINPTNNKF
-2499 KRLEYYLGI
+2499 KRLEYYIGI
-2508 IDAAASTESDINIII
+2508 IDAAASAESDVNIII

-2573 LINKFKENSDK
+2573 LINKFKENPDK
-2584 ALIAD
+2584 VLIAD

-2595 FALPNIDSATI
+2595 FTLPNIGSATI

-2670 VEENIEDIAP
+2670 VEENTEDIAP

-2783 IDNPKVIDIIKN
+2783 IDNPKVIDIIKD

-2941 MPGKFVWNDIV
+2941 MPGKFVWSDIV

-2959 PYTQKFIT
+2959 SYTQKFIT

-2979 KDKYGRFS
+2979 KEKHGRFS
-2987 IEYYKAR
+2987 VEYYKAR

-3060 KIVLINEI
+3060 KIALINEI

-3187 IATILDSHPEYKDKL
+3187 IATILNDHPEYKDKL

-3269 RIETISKINDIL
+3269 RIETIRKINDIL

-3315 DIRKNRPDYDSL
+3315 DIRKNRPNDDFL

-3465 VKNNLDKYDPK
+3465 VKNNLDKYDPN

-3488 VKEEYKNKNY
+3488 VKEEYKNKDY
-3498 KSYSVNYNGSEK
+3498 KPYSVNYNGSEK

-3666 AIDYNARQRAKYY
+3666 AIDYNARKRAKYY

-3686 LKSNDAYKTSYFS
+3686 LKSNNAYKTSYFS

-3728 NNFYNRIVL
+3728 NNFYNRVVL

-3830 VVDIDNMLEL
+3830 VVDINNMLEL
-3840 KGVESA
+3840 KGIESA

-3860 QSSGEHYMQNTA
+3860 QSSGEHYMQNTV

-3906 MCDLIKDNPEL
+3906 MCDLVKDDPEL

-3964 NRDANLKSAK
+3964 NRDANLKFAK
-3974 KEFERFDTLASQ
+3974 KEFEKFDTLASQ
-3986 FELVDGVARIKPDS
+3986 FELVDGIARIKPDS

-4035 EWYGGLVMQY
+4035 EWYGGLLMQY

-4058 VRGYYNE
+4058 IRGYYNE

-4086 KDDIKNAKAKGGTT
+4086 KDDIKNAKAKGGIT

-4191 TPWGFVA
+4191 TPWGFVT
-4198 EAKTLYSSPIAAL
+4198 ETQTLYSNPIAAL

-4231 EFDPVYDRGLYKG
+4231 EFNPVYDRGLYKG
-4244 QNKFTILLEKN
+4244 QNKFTILLERN

>member
-1 MPCTIKGLNL
+1 MPCTIKGFNL
-11 NPKEFAIV
+11 NPKELAIV

-81 NFRRSR
+81 NFRRNR

-153 INSDEFK
+153 INSEEFK
-160 NNSTGKKYIEK
+160 SNPTGKKYIEK
-171 INDLRRKA
+171 INDLRRKT

-204 IAAKYGDI
+204 IATKYGDI

-232 EEVINNSS
+232 EEVVNNSN
-240 ITFLTKTFKDVSDII
+240 ITFLTKAFKDVSDII

-264 DINFV
+264 DISFV

-352 IEEIKNVANNISHY
+352 IEEIRNVANNISHY

-377 NDIVFRNYVFGQL
+377 NDIVFRNYVFAQL
-390 ANPKVNKTIISI
+390 ANPKVNKTIINI

-413 ATADPITA
+413 ATADPTTA

-442 LENIQELY
+442 LENISELY
-450 DYINLAKKEET
+450 DYINLAKKENT
-461 GSNAQNDILLNL
+461 GSDAQNNILLEL
-473 HNKFLNIYLK
+473 HHKFLNIYLK

-495 YINDGNKIDNYTK
+495 YINNGDKIDNYTK
-508 FISIFDGFLNEAKKS
+508 FISIFDGFLNEAKKA

-529 EILRNNKNLADY
+529 EILKNNKKLADY
-541 YNRKKYAIEAGIG
+541 YRKKYAIEAGIG

-620 NFSTEEDLNA
+620 NYSTEEDINA
-630 GLNKLREFISLSN
+630 GLNKLKEFVSLSD

-653 QYDERGRKI
+653 QYDEQGRKI
-662 SRGLFDINEQGET
+662 SRGLFDINERGET
-675 FVNTYARQLLDYTLF
+675 FVNSYARQLLDYTLF
-690 NGIKDYVTD
+690 NGIKDYVSD
-699 KSALYSTMSKT
+699 KSVLYSTMSKV
-710 DYLISQLISYTT
+710 DYLISQLISYNT
-722 DDKIADIN
+722 DDKTIDIN

-739 SDAPKN
+739 SDASKN

-775 NYVLGELEQGFKQ
+775 NYVIGELEQGFKQ
-788 LTKVGTIDNN
+788 LTKVGTIDNS
-798 GIFTPKDNTDG
+798 GIFIPKDNTDG

-822 NGKLTGNVFQFN
+822 NRRLTGNVFQFN

-859 GGKFMNTIYSPDGAN
+859 GGKFINTIYSPDGNN
-874 GYTLNLD
+874 GYTLNID
-881 DGSKQTI
+881 DASKQTI
-888 ENIVEEWLIN
+888 ENVVEEWLIN
-898 YSKEIEKRISQYT
+898 YSKEIEKRINQYT
-911 EAIGDRYNIDQI
+911 EAIGNKYNIDQI

-935 AFDNIFEGDSKFY
+935 AFDDIFEGDSKFY

-960 VQAQGKAY
+960 VQAQGKSY

-979 GLKTI
+979 ELKTI
-984 DQLSIPRKGISTDNI
+984 DQLSIPRKGMDTNPI

-1020 RYVAIKKELINIFEK
+1020 RYIAIKKELISIFEK
-1035 EYGNKELTD
+1035 EYGDKELTTKD
-1044 KEKKNI
+1044 RKNI

-1056 IARGYKEGI
+1056 IARGYKENI

-1080 RRRVADGTYY
+1080 RRKVADGTYY

-1105 VKDIDLDRIN
+1105 IKDIDLDKIN

-1121 KNFYFDHAYDATTE
+1121 KNFYFDHAYDSTTE

-1149 IPKLLPKDSS
+1149 IPKLLPKDST

-1168 EYGIDQVNTKET
+1168 KYGIDQVNTKET
-1180 DKAAKKDVLTFWDN
+1180 DKATKKDVLTFWDN

-1199 EDNLTVFKDKLNEGN
+1199 EDNLFIFEDKIKNGN
-1214 VIGTYYY
+1214 VVGTYYY
-1221 RYLYKQQDVPQHMVD
+1221 RYLYKQQEVPQHIVD

-1251 NTTEETAKYVNTLFK
+1251 NSTEETAGYVNTLFK
-1266 AYCKNIEDSFNELLN
+1266 TYCKNIEDSFNELLN

-1286 VDKNR
+1286 IDKNG

-1298 SGDLIDFN
+1298 PEDLIDFN

-1332 PVTHIPRMPNF
+1332 PITHIPTMPNF

-1353 IAQSIFNNSITK
+1353 IAQSIFNNSITR

-1388 PTVYNEVENPYK
+1388 P
-1400 NVKIELTYTP
+1400 
-1410 DTADANGMGAV
+1410 AN
-1421 FIGRDENGNA
+1421 ENGSGN
-1431 IGEFYID
+1431 
-1438 AYYDF
+1438 
-1443 NTKSAK
+1443 
-1449 SWRKKDLDENK
+1449 
-1460 VSLASIGQAV
+1460 
-1470 TIDEEFRGK
+1470 
-1479 GYGKAFYY
+1479 
-1487 QIAVELGKQGKTL
+1487 
-1500 VSASNSSRTEDA
+1500 
-1512 NRVWKSLV
+1512 
-1520 KDGYAKKVNDH
+1520 
-1531 YEFINNKILSVKQEA
+1531 EA

-1555 SKLLPKNL
+1555 SKVLPKNL

-1630 ICYEMYFNPEDAL
+1630 ICYEMYFDPEDTL

-1671 NITLK
+1671 NISLK
-1676 QFKKLSI
+1676 LFKKLSI
-1683 ENQNTREA
+1683 EDQNTREA

-1730 KLREH
+1730 KLRER
-1735 YEELIESS
+1735 YEELIKSS
-1743 DAVIN
+1743 DAVAN

-1763 AMSGARLKAASVNR
+1763 AMSGARLKATSVNR

-1832 DSIGNTVNN
+1832 NSIGNTVNN

-1855 TTAHILDAIKSDTVY
+1855 TTAHILDAIKSGTVY

-1916 TNIGNKSPIKVAIT
+1916 TNIGNKSPIKIAIT

-1938 KVDGKEIADFTS
+1938 KVDGKEITDFTS

-1977 YLHLTNNV
+1977 FLHLTNNV
-1985 NVNLSQEDLL
+1985 NMNLSQEDLL

-2030 TKSDKFGA
+2030 TKPDKFGA

-2045 RRILQDAKKYTSNR
+2045 RQILQDAKKYISNK
-2059 DLVGSTLYVK
+2059 DLIGSTLYVGN
-2069 DKTFVDALYP
+2069 KTFIDALYP
-2079 NIIDENIN
+2079 NIINENID
-2087 IENSVYPYLAAFM
+2087 IEKSTYPYLAAFM

-2107 IKINSQLFTM
+2107 VKINSQLFTM

-2123 QIIDNIEQKLNVKLN
+2123 RIIDNIEQKLNIKLN
-2138 DEQYIDLIQY
+2138 DEQYIDLTQY
-2148 MVSYLYK
+2148 MISYLYK

-2163 ITLNEMGKFITDTK
+2163 ITLNEMGKFITNTK

-2221 NNFAKLTPVQKVLY
+2221 NNFAKLTPVQKILY

-2247 KYIDVNTYNQRNVR
+2247 KYIDVNTYNQRDIR

-2286 KLDSFN
+2286 KLDSFS

-2298 LAMLDIVKYA
+2298 LAMLDLVKYA

-2320 ITKLVVNEFLLKP
+2320 ITKLIVNEFLLKP
-2333 IQYNGTNIVPTIIDN
+2333 IQYNGTNIVSTIINN
-2348 FATLFNVNDFDSKGT
+2348 FATLFNINDFDTKGT
-2363 DIYNMTE
+2363 DIYNITE

-2377 GIIKNVFLSKKDNRF
+2377 SIIKNVFLSKKDNRF

-2439 GFISSDSLSY
+2439 GFLSSDSLSY

-2477 PLNLLDNN
+2477 PLNLLDAN
-2485 ETNEYSINPNHNKF
+2485 ETNEYSINPNNNKF
-2499 KRLEYYLGI
+2499 KRLEYYIGI
-2508 IDAAASTESDINIII
+2508 IDAAASTDSDINIII
-2523 SQEDGPASAE
+2523 SQENGPAGAE
-2533 NKAKYTIKRFIQPK
+2533 NRTKYTIKRFIQPK
-2547 INDVL
+2547 INDAL
-2552 NNRNYFT
+2552 NNRNYFI
-2559 ENLSSTDPNGFINK
+2559 ENLSNTDPNGFINK
-2573 LINKFKENSDK
+2573 LINKFKENPDK
-2584 ALIAD
+2584 VLIAD

-2595 FALPNIDSATI
+2595 FALPNIGSTTI

-2630 TKQDKYYNK
+2630 TKQDKYFNK
-2639 LNEQEKNIADTV
+2639 LNEQEKSIANTI

-2670 VEENIEDIAP
+2670 VEENIEDVAP

-2686 IGDSY
+2686 IGNNY
-2691 ETIDSSKLTTVEEIS
+2691 ETIDSSKLNTVEEIS

-2721 EVAEKVAELLKE
+2721 EVAEKVSELLKE

-2745 NHTREIYSRA
+2745 THTREIYSRA
-2755 AGFYKTVSNMLN
+2755 AGFYRTASNMLN

-2776 ENGEWLS
+2776 ENGEWLA
-2783 IDNPKVIDIIKN
+2783 IDDPKVIDIIKN

-2812 FGTSLSGLFEFDIA
+2812 FGTSLNGLFEFDIT

-2838 IRNSINNIRNNPKIV
+2838 IRNSINSIRNNPKIV

-2900 LSNSEVQVIVKFI
+2900 LNNSEVQTIVKFI

-2941 MPGKFVWNDIV
+2941 MSGKFVWSDIV

-2959 PYTQKFIT
+2959 SYTQKFIT
-2967 DRDQLRDAVREA
+2967 DRDQLRDAVKEA
-2979 KDKYGRFS
+2979 KEKYGRFS

-3000 YADNVNMEVVP
+3000 YADNVNMEAVP

-3020 DESILKTA
+3020 DEEILKIA

-3060 KIVLINEI
+3060 KIALINEI
-3068 NFMTS
+3068 NLMTS

-3093 KDYIDKIKKLNG
+3093 KEYIDKIKKLNG
-3105 EYFEYSPIA
+3105 KYFEYSPIA

-3141 KLKDENYRN
+3141 KLKNEEYRN

-3187 IATILDSHPEYKDKL
+3187 IATILNDHPEYKDKL

-3213 QKQIIKDAAL
+3213 QKQIIKDAVL

-3260 NDEGKRSPE
+3260 DDEGKRSPE
-3269 RIETISKINDIL
+3269 RIETIRKINDIL

-3286 RNGEISTKLLF
+3286 EKGQISTKLLF

-3309 LYDVLR
+3309 LYDILR
-3315 DIRKNRPDYDSL
+3315 DIRKNRPDEDITI
-3327 AERFKDRVN
+3327 EKFKDKVDFKVYRE
-3336 FRVNRKAFNRELSYA
+3336 AFNKELGYA

-3365 RIFCAIGKNGEVII
+3365 RIFCSIGKNGEVII

-3391 GYYEPKSQDYIDH
+3391 GYYIPKNQDYIDH

-3428 RNEAIANNNFEEWF
+3428 RNEALANNEFDEWF

-3465 VKNNLDKYDPK
+3465 IKNNIDKYDPK

-3488 VKEEYKNKNY
+3488 VKEEYKNRNY
-3498 KSYSVNYNGSEK
+3498 KPYSVNYNGSEK
-3510 YNNKVNLSS
+3510 YNNKINLSS

-3541 KRFIDRGY
+3541 KKFIDKGH

-3572 YTINTPSERRY
+3572 YTINTPSERKY
-3583 EDDVDYAH
+3583 EDNVDYAH
-3591 DREVDFPML
+3591 DKEVDFPML

-3626 NEYLADIKKQNKE
+3626 NKYLEDIKKQNKE

-3654 NWKEVFQEYITK
+3654 NWKEVFQDYITK

-3686 LKSNDAYKTSYFS
+3686 LNSNNAYKTSYFS
-3699 GKLKRD
+3699 NKLKRD
-3705 NANSTDIETKYQTEK
+3705 NINSTDVETKYQTEK

-3728 NNFYNRIVL
+3728 NNFYNRVVL

-3787 EFFDNSTWNKAQA
+3787 EFFDNGTWNKAQA

-3840 KGVESA
+3840 KGIESA

-3860 QSSGEHYMQNTA
+3860 QSSGEHYMQNTV
-3872 MLAMLESHRVIKD
+3872 MLAMLESHRIIKD

-3906 MCDLIKDNPEL
+3906 MCDLVKDDPEL

-3942 KDINAEF
+3942 KDINTEF
-3949 IKAHCSKAFANEYIK
+3949 IKAHCSKSFANEYIK

-3974 KEFERFDTLASQ
+3974 KEFEKFDTLAGQ
-3986 FELVDGVARIKPDS
+3986 FELVDGIARIKPDS

-4035 EWYGGLVMQY
+4035 EWYGGLLMQY

-4058 VRGYYNE
+4058 IRGYYNE

-4076 DLISFLAHEF
+4076 SLIDFLASEF
-4086 KDDIKNAKAKGGTT
+4086 KDDIKKARTQGGAT

-4125 YKMLPDWQQH
+4125 YRMLPDWQRH
-4135 NLRRILG
+4135 NLHRILG

-4154 IVLHLATDDDDEE
+4154 IVLHLATDEDDEE
-4167 VINSTWYNLILY
+4167 IINSTWYNLILY

-4191 TPWGFVA
+4191 TPWGFVT
-4198 EAKTLYSSPIAAL
+4198 ETQTLYSNPIAAL

-4231 EFDPVYDRGLYKG
+4231 EFDSVYDRGLYKG
-4244 QNKFTILLEKN
+4244 QNKFTVLLERN
-4255 IPLLRVIRRLQNL
+4255 IPLLRVIRRLQNI

>member
-11 NPKEFAIV
+11 NPKELAIV

-134 RRCGTTIRSKF
+134 RRCSTTIRSKF

-240 ITFLTKTFKDVSDII
+240 ITFLTKAFKDVSDII

-264 DINFV
+264 DISFV

-352 IEEIKNVANNISHY
+352 IEEIRNVANNISHY

-630 GLNKLREFISLSN
+630 GLNKLREFVSLSD

-1080 RRRVADGTYY
+1080 RRRVTDGTYY

-1388 PTVYNEVENPYK
+1388 P
-1400 NVKIELTYTP
+1400 
-1410 DTADANGMGAV
+1410 AN
-1421 FIGRDENGNA
+1421 ENGSGN
-1431 IGEFYID
+1431 
-1438 AYYDF
+1438 
-1443 NTKSAK
+1443 
-1449 SWRKKDLDENK
+1449 
-1460 VSLASIGQAV
+1460 
-1470 TIDEEFRGK
+1470 
-1479 GYGKAFYY
+1479 
-1487 QIAVELGKQGKTL
+1487 
-1500 VSASNSSRTEDA
+1500 
-1512 NRVWKSLV
+1512 
-1520 KDGYAKKVNDH
+1520 
-1531 YEFINNKILSVKQEA
+1531 EA

-1630 ICYEMYFNPEDAL
+1630 ICYEMYFDPEDAL

-1671 NITLK
+1671 NISLK

-1683 ENQNTREA
+1683 EDQNTREA

-1730 KLREH
+1730 KLHEH

-1855 TTAHILDAIKSDTVY
+1855 TTAHILDAIKSGTVY

-1916 TNIGNKSPIKVAIT
+1916 TNIGNKSPMKVAIT

-1938 KVDGKEIADFTS
+1938 KVDGKEITDFTS

-1995 NRFSVKDDFLFDL
+1995 NRFSVKDDF
-2008 YIIIQFN
+2008 
-2015 KLKIT
+2015 
-2020 SNNIEKILQV
+2020 
-2030 TKSDKFGA
+2030 
-2038 KQTIRST
+2038 
-2045 RRILQDAKKYTSNR
+2045 
-2059 DLVGSTLYVK
+2059 
-2069 DKTFVDALYP
+2069 
-2079 NIIDENIN
+2079 
-2087 IENSVYPYLAAFM
+2087 
-2100 QYATIPS
+2100 QY
-2107 IKINSQLFTM
+2107 
-2117 EREDVA
+2117 
-2123 QIIDNIEQKLNVKLN
+2123 
-2138 DEQYIDLIQY
+2138 
-2148 MVSYLYK
+2148 
-2155 LTPILTTP
+2155 
-2163 ITLNEMGKFITDTK
+2163 
-2177 YGEELANE
+2177 
-2185 NIDYWKSEEAR
+2185 
-2196 INGFTYYETTK
+2196 
-2207 FDTVDINNP
+2207 
-2216 TQEEI
+2216 
-2221 NNFAKLTPVQKVLY
+2221 
-2235 IKEHFSEDPGIF
+2235 
-2247 KYIDVNTYNQRNVR
+2247 
-2261 EKGYTGQS
+2261 
-2269 LYFHDNIE
+2269 LYFH
-2277 NIEDILIQS
+2277 Q
-2286 KLDSFN
+2286 
-2292 KHPYIK
+2292 
-2298 LAMLDIVKYA
+2298 
-2308 FIVDG
+2308 
-2313 FRFKRNS
+2313 
-2320 ITKLVVNEFLLKP
+2320 
-2333 IQYNGTNIVPTIIDN
+2333 
-2348 FATLFNVNDFDSKGT
+2348 
-2363 DIYNMTE
+2363 
-2370 RFVRSHS
+2370 
-2377 GIIKNVFLSKKDNRF
+2377 
-2392 NKFFKSDNIVQ
+2392 
-2403 IPYTKDGISFIE
+2403 
-2415 YTGIGKW
+2415 
-2422 VEEDTTGESS
+2422 
-2432 FTGDIQP
+2432 
-2439 GFISSDSLSY
+2439 
-2449 IRITRNINKKSVTT
+2449 
-2463 LYKVIIKDK
+2463 
-2472 GLYLA
+2472 
-2477 PLNLLDNN
+2477 
-2485 ETNEYSINPNHNKF
+2485 
-2499 KRLEYYLGI
+2499 
-2508 IDAAASTESDINIII
+2508 
-2523 SQEDGPASAE
+2523 
-2533 NKAKYTIKRFIQPK
+2533 
-2547 INDVL
+2547 
-2552 NNRNYFT
+2552 
-2559 ENLSSTDPNGFINK
+2559 
-2573 LINKFKENSDK
+2573 
-2584 ALIAD
+2584 
-2589 NNKIIN
+2589 
-2595 FALPNIDSATI
+2595 
-2606 QTINGEDYYIKKVKP
+2606 
-2621 SNNLKLYFK
+2621 
-2630 TKQDKYYNK
+2630 
-2639 LNEQEKNIADTV
+2639 
-2651 GQYSLI
+2651 
-2657 VPNIYEVSQYFSP
+2657 
-2670 VEENIEDIAP
+2670 
-2680 FAITDI
+2680 
-2686 IGDSY
+2686 
-2691 ETIDSSKLTTVEEIS
+2691 
-2706 LKIINDINRQGINGN
+2706 
-2721 EVAEKVAELLKE
+2721 
-2733 SDIDR
+2733 
-2738 YSAVSIK
+2738 
-2745 NHTREIYSRA
+2745 
-2755 AGFYKTVSNMLN
+2755 
-2767 KEINNFIQD
+2767 
-2776 ENGEWLS
+2776 
-2783 IDNPKVIDIIKN
+2783 
-2795 KPGELDRYVRTL
+2795 
-2807 LNARS
+2807 
-2812 FGTSLSGLFEFDIA
+2812 
-2826 SVDKV
+2826 
-2831 ISDQIQS
+2831 
-2838 IRNSINNIRNNPKIV
+2838 
-2853 SAMKLIMDN
+2853 
-2862 YFGKEV
+2862 
-2868 STNPLIRNNII
+2868 
-2879 SIRTQYSDAD
+2879 
-2889 IFDSLF
+2889 
-2895 SSVSE
+2895 
-2900 LSNSEVQVIVKFI
+2900 
-2913 GGIINGANLVDAP
+2913 
-2926 KARQEFLRKYDEIMK
+2926 
-2941 MPGKFVWNDIV
+2941 
-2952 KNGKFIT
+2952 
-2959 PYTQKFIT
+2959 
-2967 DRDQLRDAVREA
+2967 
-2979 KDKYGRFS
+2979 
-2987 IEYYKAR
+2987 
-2994 LNRDKW
+2994 
-3000 YADNVNMEVVP
+3000 
-3011 EYYIAKNKL
+3011 
-3020 DESILKTA
+3020 
-3028 PELFVRYKEIMTT
+3028 
-3041 IYEMT
+3041 
-3046 PGEDS
+3046 
-3051 ELSIEQQQE
+3051 
-3060 KIVLINEI
+3060 
-3068 NFMTS
+3068 
-3073 SLNKD
+3073 
-3078 YSPKSDEEIVKANAL
+3078 
-3093 KDYIDKIKKLNG
+3093 
-3105 EYFEYSPIA
+3105 
-3114 GFDEDLK
+3114 
-3121 YYLDIIK
+3121 
-3128 KYDENNPNEVLEE
+3128 
-3141 KLKDENYRN
+3141 
-3150 AFNWINLNA
+3150 
-3159 RKTINKELKDKI
+3159 
-3171 DWAFKQFKD
+3171 
-3180 NADRQSE
+3180 
-3187 IATILDSHPEYKDKL
+3187 
-3202 GIIDGRKFTKE
+3202 
-3213 QKQIIKDAAL
+3213 
-3223 KKYGYDYESSLSNET
+3223 
-3238 LIKEIPANLPIL
+3238 
-3250 SSRFYTEIRS
+3250 
-3260 NDEGKRSPE
+3260 
-3269 RIETISKINDIL
+3269 
-3281 QHAVD
+3281 
-3286 RNGEISTKLLF
+3286 
-3297 NLPKERIEELAN
+3297 
-3309 LYDVLR
+3309 
-3315 DIRKNRPDYDSL
+3315 
-3327 AERFKDRVN
+3327 
-3336 FRVNRKAFNRELSYA
+3336 
-3351 LLNLKGTANYDLWE
+3351 
-3365 RIFCAIGKNGEVII
+3365 
-3379 KNKKIVPNSDLF
+3379 
-3391 GYYEPKSQDYIDH
+3391 
-3404 NKTLAKKIISDNVD
+3404 
-3418 YITTEYYERS
+3418 
-3428 RNEAIANNNFEEWF
+3428 
-3442 EENHVFNPYT
+3442 
-3452 RKYEPLRIWTTLD
+3452 
-3465 VKNNLDKYDPK
+3465 
-3476 YYDAIGSNRTRY
+3476 
-3488 VKEEYKNKNY
+3488 
-3498 KSYSVNYNGSEK
+3498 
-3510 YNNKVNLSS
+3510 
-3519 KEVAMIELLQST
+3519 
-3531 LNEYATTNPM
+3531 
-3541 KRFIDRGY
+3541 
-3549 LPRRRK
+3549 
-3555 DDITTQSLAK
+3555 
-3565 DLIGLTG
+3565 
-3572 YTINTPSERRY
+3572 
-3583 EDDVDYAH
+3583 
-3591 DREVDFPML
+3591 
-3600 QLLKA
+3600 
-3605 KGYKKR
+3605 
-3611 IIPRTKLSTESQESY
+3611 
-3626 NEYLADIKKQNKE
+3626 
-3639 IDENNEKLDNAILDD
+3639 
-3654 NWKEVFQEYITK
+3654 
-3666 AIDYNARQRAKYY
+3666 
-3679 IYLLLDE
+3679 
-3686 LKSNDAYKTSYFS
+3686 
-3699 GKLKRD
+3699 
-3705 NANSTDIETKYQTEK
+3705 
-3720 QTRTIELI
+3720 
-3728 NNFYNRIVL
+3728 
-3737 GEFKKGSKL
+3737 
-3746 DRYANLMQNIT
+3746 
-3757 SAKYMIFNVTGGIG
+3757 
-3771 NVLTGWT
+3771 
-3778 NIAGEVFAK
+3778 
-3787 EFFDNSTWNKAQA
+3787 
-3800 RYFGALPAIIAN
+3800 
-3812 LYSPKALNLTDG
+3812 
-3824 IIKLLR
+3824 
-3830 VVDIDNMLEL
+3830 
-3840 KGVESA
+3840 
-3846 TDRIRKIRDSLYGL
+3846 
-3860 QSSGEHYMQNTA
+3860 
-3872 MLAMLESHRVIKD
+3872 
-3885 NNGNWYIG
+3885 
-3893 SFANFTRDLEIQT
+3893 
-3906 MCDLIKDNPEL
+3906 
-3917 LASYRLFIDNIR
+3917 
-3929 SDANEAKSYAEFS
+3929 
-3942 KDINAEF
+3942 
-3949 IKAHCSKAFANEYIK
+3949 
-3964 NRDANLKSAK
+3964 
-3974 KEFERFDTLASQ
+3974 
-3986 FELVDGVARIKPDS
+3986 
-4000 VITKDMFGRFRDKV
+4000 
-4014 INVNNKIHGI
+4014 
-4024 YDKIGAAKIEA
+4024 
-4035 EWYGGLVMQY
+4035 
-4045 KKHLYPG
+4045 
-4052 ILKRWR
+4052 
-4058 VRGYYNE
+4058 
-4065 MRESIERGSYI
+4065 
-4076 DLISFLAHEF
+4076 
-4086 KDDIKNAKAKGGTT
+4086 
-4100 TDIVLHSIQNIFKS
+4100 
-4114 FIDTFINFRFN
+4114 
-4125 YKMLPDWQQH
+4125 
-4135 NLRRILG
+4135 
-4142 DSIAIAS
+4142 
-4149 AILMA
+4149 
-4154 IVLHLATDDDDEE
+4154 
-4167 VINSTWYNLILY
+4167 
-4179 QADRWATESRAY
+4179 
-4191 TPWGFVA
+4191 
-4198 EAKTLYSSPIAAL
+4198 
-4211 SGPKDLF
+4211 
-4218 KAMSLIIDAMIDP
+4218 
-4231 EFDPVYDRGLYKG
+4231 
-4244 QNKFTILLEKN
+4244 
-4255 IPLLRVIRRLQNL
+4255 
-4268 DKNNQF
+4268 
-4274 YRLSDNNLPMDIA
+4274 
-4287 TNVANW
+4287 
-4293 IED
+4293 

>member
-11 NPKEFAIV
+11 NPKELAIV

-87 IGTELNGFSSVHAKY
+87 IGTELNGFSSVNAKY
-102 IAYRHTA
+102 IAYRYTA

-153 INSDEFK
+153 INSEEFK
-160 NNSTGKKYIEK
+160 SNSTGKKYIEK

-190 FENTIKELYTIYGN
+190 FENIIKELYTIYGN

-240 ITFLTKTFKDVSDII
+240 ITFLTKTFKNVSDII

-315 SKTLDLNNELGVEIP
+315 SKTLDLNNELGVETP

-352 IEEIKNVANNISHY
+352 IEEIRNVANNISHY

-630 GLNKLREFISLSN
+630 GLNKLREFVSLN
-643 QYKYNPILFD
+643 DQYKYNPILFD

-662 SRGLFDINEQGET
+662 SRGLFNINEQGET
-675 FVNTYARQLLDYTLF
+675 FVNSYARQLLDYTLF
-690 NGIKDYVTD
+690 NGIKDYIVD

-874 GYTLNLD
+874 GYILNLD

-1044 KEKKNI
+1044 KERKNI

-1286 VDKNR
+1286 IDKNG

-1353 IAQSIFNNSITK
+1353 IAQSIFNNSITR

-1374 QITNVGFSKKLEYH
+1374 QITNVGFNKKLEYH
-1388 PTVYNEVENPYK
+1388 PANK
-1400 NVKIELTYTP
+1400 N
-1410 DTADANGMGAV
+1410 GS
-1421 FIGRDENGNA
+1421 GN
-1431 IGEFYID
+1431 
-1438 AYYDF
+1438 
-1443 NTKSAK
+1443 
-1449 SWRKKDLDENK
+1449 
-1460 VSLASIGQAV
+1460 
-1470 TIDEEFRGK
+1470 
-1479 GYGKAFYY
+1479 
-1487 QIAVELGKQGKTL
+1487 
-1500 VSASNSSRTEDA
+1500 
-1512 NRVWKSLV
+1512 
-1520 KDGYAKKVNDH
+1520 
-1531 YEFINNKILSVKQEA
+1531 EA
-1546 YIEVMLPRW
+1546 YIQVMLPRW

-1563 TKEQL
+1563 TQEQL
-1568 DHISKEGLDLHLG
+1568 DQISKEGLDLHLG

-1593 ILKVVGFLDDS
+1593 VLKVVGFLDDS

-1613 EWVPQ
+1613 EWVSQ

-1630 ICYEMYFNPEDAL
+1630 ICYEMYFDPEDAL
-1643 IHKIEYNDGNTDED
+1643 IHKIKYNNGNSDKD
-1657 IKYRYKIYKAIKNP
+1657 IQYRYNIYKAIKNP
-1671 NITLK
+1671 NISLK

-1683 ENQNTREA
+1683 EDQNTREA

-1718 FRALEDAKNNID
+1718 FRALVEAKDNVD
-1730 KLREH
+1730 KLRKY

-1743 DAVIN
+1743 NAVIN

-1855 TTAHILDAIKSDTVY
+1855 TTAHILDAIKSGTVY

-1916 TNIGNKSPIKVAIT
+1916 TNIGNKSPIKIAIA
-1930 ELAKKYNI
+1930 ELAKKHNI
-1938 KVDGKEIADFTS
+1938 KINSKEITDFTS
-1950 TNDILG
+1950 TNDIFG
-1956 ELTKLYGK
+1956 ELDKLYGK
-1964 EFKNRFGIDLNID
+1964 KFKNRFGIDLNID
-1977 YLHLTNNV
+1977 YLHLINNV

-1995 NRFSVKDDFLFDL
+1995 NRFSVKNDFLFDL

-2030 TKSDKFGA
+2030 TKPDKFGT

-2045 RRILQDAKKYTSNR
+2045 RKILEDAKNYTDIENYIGNTL
-2059 DLVGSTLYVK
+2059 LVNN
-2069 DKTFVDALYP
+2069 KTFIDALYP
-2079 NIIDENIN
+2079 NIEYENIN
-2087 IENSVYPYLAAFM
+2087 VSDSAYPYLAAFM

-2107 IKINSQLFTM
+2107 IKINSKLFTM
-2117 EREDVA
+2117 ENKEISN
-2123 QIIDNIEQKLNVKLN
+2123 IINNIEYRLGITFS
-2138 DEQYIDLIQY
+2138 DDQYHDLTQY
-2148 MVSYLYK
+2148 MISYLYK

-2163 ITLNEMGKFITDTK
+2163 ITLNEMGKFITDTE
-2177 YGEELANE
+2177 YGKELANK

-2196 INGFTYYETTK
+2196 INGYTYYETTK

-2277 NIEDILIQS
+2277 NIEDLINQS
-2286 KLDSFN
+2286 KLDSFS

-2298 LAMLDIVKYA
+2298 LAMLDVVKYA

-2313 FRFKRNS
+2313 FKFKRNS
-2320 ITKLVVNEFLLKP
+2320 VVKIISNDFLLKP
-2333 IQYNGTNIVPTIIDN
+2333 IQYNGTNIISTIIDN
-2348 FATLFNVNDFDSKGT
+2348 FATLFNFKEFNIEGSS
-2363 DIYNMTE
+2363 IYNITE
-2370 RFVRSHS
+2370 RFIRSHS
-2377 GIIKNVFLSKKDNRF
+2377 TIVKNIFL
-2392 NKFFKSDNIVQ
+2392 NKNSNYNNFFKHDNIIH
-2403 IPYTKDGISFIE
+2403 IPYTSDGINFIE
-2415 YTGIGKW
+2415 QFNIDYW
-2422 VEEDTTGESS
+2422 NDVEQE
-2432 FTGDIQP
+2432 FNNQNIK
-2439 GFISSDSLSY
+2439 Y
-2449 IRITRNINKKSVTT
+2449 IRITRKINKKNITT
-2463 LYKVIIKDK
+2463 LYKILYKK
-2472 GLYLA
+2472 TGLYLA
-2477 PLNLLDNN
+2477 PLNLLDSN
-2485 ETNEYSINPNHNKF
+2485 ETNEYSINPNNNKF

-2508 IDAAASTESDINIII
+2508 IDAAASTESDVNIII

-2552 NNRNYFT
+2552 NNRNYLT

-2573 LINKFKENSDK
+2573 LINKFKENPDK
-2584 ALIAD
+2584 VLIAD

-2595 FALPNIDSATI
+2595 FALPNIGSATI

-2783 IDNPKVIDIIKN
+2783 IDNSKVIDIIKD

-2838 IRNSINNIRNNPKIV
+2838 IRNSINSIRNNPKIV

-2941 MPGKFVWNDIV
+2941 MSGKFVWNDIV

-2959 PYTQKFIT
+2959 SYTQKFIT

-2979 KDKYGRFS
+2979 KEKHGRFS
-2987 IEYYKAR
+2987 VEYYKAR

-3060 KIVLINEI
+3060 KIALINEI

-3141 KLKDENYRN
+3141 KLKNEEYRN

-3213 QKQIIKDAAL
+3213 QKQVIKDAAL

-3315 DIRKNRPDYDSL
+3315 DIRKNRPDDDSL
-3327 AERFKDRVN
+3327 AERFKDKVN

-3428 RNEAIANNNFEEWF
+3428 RNEAIANDNFEEWF
-3442 EENHVFNPYT
+3442 NENHIFNPYT

-3465 VKNNLDKYDPK
+3465 VKNNLDKYDPN

-3498 KSYSVNYNGSEK
+3498 KPYSVNYNGSEK

-3639 IDENNEKLDNAILDD
+3639 IDENNEKLDNAILDN

-3728 NNFYNRIVL
+3728 NNFYNRVVL

-3860 QSSGEHYMQNTA
+3860 QSSGEHYMQNTV

-3906 MCDLIKDNPEL
+3906 MCDLVKDDPEL

-3949 IKAHCSKAFANEYIK
+3949 IKAHCSKSFANEYIK

-3974 KEFERFDTLASQ
+3974 KEFEKFDTLASQ

-4086 KDDIKNAKAKGGTT
+4086 KDDIKNAKAKGGAT

-4125 YKMLPDWQQH
+4125 YRMLPDWQRH
-4135 NLRRILG
+4135 NLHRILG

-4244 QNKFTILLEKN
+4244 QNKFTVLLERN

>member
-1 MPCTIKGLNL
+1 M
-11 NPKEFAIV
+11 NPKELAIV

-81 NFRRSR
+81 NFRRNR

-153 INSDEFK
+153 INSEEFK
-160 NNSTGKKYIEK
+160 SNPTGKKYIEK
-171 INDLRRKA
+171 INDLRRKT

-204 IAAKYGDI
+204 IATKYGDI

-232 EEVINNSS
+232 EEVVNNSN
-240 ITFLTKTFKDVSDII
+240 ITFLTKAFKDVSDII

-264 DINFV
+264 DISFV

-352 IEEIKNVANNISHY
+352 IEEIRNVANNISHY

-377 NDIVFRNYVFGQL
+377 NDIVFRNYVFAQL
-390 ANPKVNKTIISI
+390 ANPKVNKTIINI

-413 ATADPITA
+413 ATADPTTA

-442 LENIQELY
+442 LENISELY
-450 DYINLAKKEET
+450 DYINLAKKENT
-461 GSNAQNDILLNL
+461 GSDAQNNILLEL
-473 HNKFLNIYLK
+473 HHKFLNIYLK

-495 YINDGNKIDNYTK
+495 YINNGDKIDNYTK
-508 FISIFDGFLNEAKKS
+508 FISIFDGFLNEAKKA

-529 EILRNNKNLADY
+529 EILKNNKKLADY
-541 YNRKKYAIEAGIG
+541 YRKKYAIEAGIG

-620 NFSTEEDLNA
+620 NYSTEEDINA
-630 GLNKLREFISLSN
+630 GLNKLKEFVSLSD

-653 QYDERGRKI
+653 QYDEQGRKI
-662 SRGLFDINEQGET
+662 SRGLFDINERGET
-675 FVNTYARQLLDYTLF
+675 FVNSYARQLLDYTLF
-690 NGIKDYVTD
+690 NGIKDYVSD
-699 KSALYSTMSKT
+699 KSVLYSTMSKV
-710 DYLISQLISYTT
+710 DYLISQLISYNT
-722 DDKIADIN
+722 DDKTIDIN

-739 SDAPKN
+739 SDASKN

-775 NYVLGELEQGFKQ
+775 NYVIGELEQGFKQ
-788 LTKVGTIDNN
+788 LTKVGTIDNS
-798 GIFTPKDNTDG
+798 GIFIPKDNTDG

-822 NGKLTGNVFQFN
+822 NRRLTGNVFQFN

-859 GGKFMNTIYSPDGAN
+859 GGKFINTIYSPDGNN
-874 GYTLNLD
+874 GYTLNID
-881 DGSKQTI
+881 DASKQTI
-888 ENIVEEWLIN
+888 ENVVEEWLIN
-898 YSKEIEKRISQYT
+898 YSKEIEKRINQYT
-911 EAIGDRYNIDQI
+911 EAIGNKYNIDQI

-935 AFDNIFEGDSKFY
+935 AFDDIFEGDSKFY

-960 VQAQGKAY
+960 VQAQGKSY

-979 GLKTI
+979 ELKTI
-984 DQLSIPRKGISTDNI
+984 DQLSIPRKGMDTNPI

-1020 RYVAIKKELINIFEK
+1020 RYIAIKKELISIFEK
-1035 EYGNKELTD
+1035 EYGDKELTTKD
-1044 KEKKNI
+1044 RKNI

-1056 IARGYKEGI
+1056 IARGYKENI

-1080 RRRVADGTYY
+1080 RRKVADGTYY

-1105 VKDIDLDRIN
+1105 IKDIDLDKIN

-1121 KNFYFDHAYDATTE
+1121 KNFYFDHAYDSTTE

-1149 IPKLLPKDSS
+1149 IPKLLPKDST

-1168 EYGIDQVNTKET
+1168 KYGIDQVNTKET
-1180 DKAAKKDVLTFWDN
+1180 DKATKKDVLTFWDN

-1199 EDNLTVFKDKLNEGN
+1199 EDNLFIFEDKIKNGN
-1214 VIGTYYY
+1214 VVGTYYY
-1221 RYLYKQQDVPQHMVD
+1221 RYLYKQQEVPQHIVD

-1251 NTTEETAKYVNTLFK
+1251 NSTEETAGYVNTLFK
-1266 AYCKNIEDSFNELLN
+1266 TYCKNIEDSFNELLN

-1286 VDKNR
+1286 IDKNG

-1298 SGDLIDFN
+1298 PEDLIDFN

-1332 PVTHIPRMPNF
+1332 PITHIPTMPNF

-1353 IAQSIFNNSITK
+1353 IAQSIFNNSITR

-1388 PTVYNEVENPYK
+1388 P
-1400 NVKIELTYTP
+1400 
-1410 DTADANGMGAV
+1410 AN
-1421 FIGRDENGNA
+1421 ENGSGN
-1431 IGEFYID
+1431 
-1438 AYYDF
+1438 
-1443 NTKSAK
+1443 
-1449 SWRKKDLDENK
+1449 
-1460 VSLASIGQAV
+1460 
-1470 TIDEEFRGK
+1470 
-1479 GYGKAFYY
+1479 
-1487 QIAVELGKQGKTL
+1487 
-1500 VSASNSSRTEDA
+1500 
-1512 NRVWKSLV
+1512 
-1520 KDGYAKKVNDH
+1520 
-1531 YEFINNKILSVKQEA
+1531 EA

-1555 SKLLPKNL
+1555 SKVLPKNL

-1630 ICYEMYFNPEDAL
+1630 ICYEMYFDPEDTL

-1671 NITLK
+1671 NISLK
-1676 QFKKLSI
+1676 LFKKLSI
-1683 ENQNTREA
+1683 EDQNTREA

-1730 KLREH
+1730 KLRER
-1735 YEELIESS
+1735 YEELIKSS
-1743 DAVIN
+1743 DAVAN

-1763 AMSGARLKAASVNR
+1763 AMSGARLKATSVNR

-1832 DSIGNTVNN
+1832 NSIGNTVNN

-1855 TTAHILDAIKSDTVY
+1855 TTAHILDAIKSGTVY

-1916 TNIGNKSPIKVAIT
+1916 TNIGNKSPIKIAIT

-1938 KVDGKEIADFTS
+1938 KVDGKEITDFTS

-1977 YLHLTNNV
+1977 FLHLTNNV
-1985 NVNLSQEDLL
+1985 NMNLSQEDLL

-2030 TKSDKFGA
+2030 TKPDKFGA

-2045 RRILQDAKKYTSNR
+2045 RQILQDAKKYISNK
-2059 DLVGSTLYVK
+2059 DLIGSTLYVGN
-2069 DKTFVDALYP
+2069 KTFIDALYP
-2079 NIIDENIN
+2079 NIINENID
-2087 IENSVYPYLAAFM
+2087 IEKSTYPYLAAFM

-2107 IKINSQLFTM
+2107 VKINSQLFTM

-2123 QIIDNIEQKLNVKLN
+2123 RIIDNIEQKLNIKLN
-2138 DEQYIDLIQY
+2138 DEQYIDLTQY
-2148 MVSYLYK
+2148 MISYLYK

-2163 ITLNEMGKFITDTK
+2163 ITLNEMGKFITNTK

-2221 NNFAKLTPVQKVLY
+2221 NNFAKLTPVQKILY

-2247 KYIDVNTYNQRNVR
+2247 KYIDVNTYNQRDIR

-2286 KLDSFN
+2286 KLDSFS

-2298 LAMLDIVKYA
+2298 LAMLDLVKYA

-2320 ITKLVVNEFLLKP
+2320 ITKLIVNEFLLKP
-2333 IQYNGTNIVPTIIDN
+2333 IQYNGTNIVSTIINN
-2348 FATLFNVNDFDSKGT
+2348 FATLFNINDFDTKGT
-2363 DIYNMTE
+2363 DIYNITE

-2377 GIIKNVFLSKKDNRF
+2377 SIIKNVFLSKKDNRF

-2439 GFISSDSLSY
+2439 GFLSSDSLSY

-2477 PLNLLDNN
+2477 PLNLLDAN
-2485 ETNEYSINPNHNKF
+2485 ETNEYSINPNNNKF
-2499 KRLEYYLGI
+2499 KRLEYYIGI
-2508 IDAAASTESDINIII
+2508 IDAAASTDSDINIII
-2523 SQEDGPASAE
+2523 SQENGPAGAE
-2533 NKAKYTIKRFIQPK
+2533 NRTKYTIKRFIQPK
-2547 INDVL
+2547 INDAL
-2552 NNRNYFT
+2552 NNRNYFI
-2559 ENLSSTDPNGFINK
+2559 ENLSNTDPNGFINK
-2573 LINKFKENSDK
+2573 LINKFKENPDK
-2584 ALIAD
+2584 VLIAD

-2595 FALPNIDSATI
+2595 FALPNIGSTTI

-2630 TKQDKYYNK
+2630 TKQDKYFNK
-2639 LNEQEKNIADTV
+2639 LNEQEKSIANTI

-2670 VEENIEDIAP
+2670 VEENIEDVAP

-2686 IGDSY
+2686 IGNNY
-2691 ETIDSSKLTTVEEIS
+2691 ETIDSSKLNTVEEIS

-2721 EVAEKVAELLKE
+2721 EVAEKVSELLKE

-2745 NHTREIYSRA
+2745 THTREIYSRA
-2755 AGFYKTVSNMLN
+2755 AGFYRTASNMLN

-2776 ENGEWLS
+2776 ENGEWLA
-2783 IDNPKVIDIIKN
+2783 IDDPKVIDIIKN

-2812 FGTSLSGLFEFDIA
+2812 FGTSLNGLFEFDIT

-2838 IRNSINNIRNNPKIV
+2838 IRNSINSIRNNPKIV

-2900 LSNSEVQVIVKFI
+2900 LNNSEVQTIVKFI

-2941 MPGKFVWNDIV
+2941 MSGKFVWSDIV

-2959 PYTQKFIT
+2959 SYTQKFIT
-2967 DRDQLRDAVREA
+2967 DRDQLRDAVKEA
-2979 KDKYGRFS
+2979 KEKYGRFS

-3000 YADNVNMEVVP
+3000 YADNVNMEAVP

-3020 DESILKTA
+3020 DEEILKIA

-3060 KIVLINEI
+3060 KIALINEI
-3068 NFMTS
+3068 NLMTS

-3093 KDYIDKIKKLNG
+3093 KEYIDKIKKLNG
-3105 EYFEYSPIA
+3105 KYFEYSPIA

-3141 KLKDENYRN
+3141 KLKNEEYRN

-3187 IATILDSHPEYKDKL
+3187 IATILNDHPEYKDKL

-3213 QKQIIKDAAL
+3213 QKQIIKDAVL

-3260 NDEGKRSPE
+3260 DDEGKRSPE
-3269 RIETISKINDIL
+3269 RIETIRKINDIL

-3286 RNGEISTKLLF
+3286 EKGQISTKLLF

-3309 LYDVLR
+3309 LYDILR
-3315 DIRKNRPDYDSL
+3315 DIRKNRPDEDITI
-3327 AERFKDRVN
+3327 EKFKDKVDFKVYRE
-3336 FRVNRKAFNRELSYA
+3336 AFNKELGYA

-3365 RIFCAIGKNGEVII
+3365 RIFCSIGKNGEVII

-3391 GYYEPKSQDYIDH
+3391 GYYIPKNQDYIDH

-3428 RNEAIANNNFEEWF
+3428 RNEALANNEFDEWF

-3465 VKNNLDKYDPK
+3465 IKNNIDKYDPK

-3488 VKEEYKNKNY
+3488 VKEEYKNRNY
-3498 KSYSVNYNGSEK
+3498 KPYSVNYNGSEK
-3510 YNNKVNLSS
+3510 YNNKINLSS

-3541 KRFIDRGY
+3541 KKFIDKGH

-3572 YTINTPSERRY
+3572 YTINTPSERKY
-3583 EDDVDYAH
+3583 EDNVDYAH
-3591 DREVDFPML
+3591 DKEVDFPML

-3626 NEYLADIKKQNKE
+3626 NKYLEDIKKQNKE

-3654 NWKEVFQEYITK
+3654 NWKEVFQDYITK

-3686 LKSNDAYKTSYFS
+3686 LNSNNAYKTSYFS
-3699 GKLKRD
+3699 NKLKRD
-3705 NANSTDIETKYQTEK
+3705 NINSTDVETKYQTEK

-3728 NNFYNRIVL
+3728 NNFYNRVVL

-3787 EFFDNSTWNKAQA
+3787 EFFDNGTWNKAQA

-3840 KGVESA
+3840 KGIESA

-3860 QSSGEHYMQNTA
+3860 QSSGEHYMQNTV
-3872 MLAMLESHRVIKD
+3872 MLAMLESHRIIKD

-3906 MCDLIKDNPEL
+3906 MCDLVKDDPEL

-3942 KDINAEF
+3942 KDINTEF
-3949 IKAHCSKAFANEYIK
+3949 IKAHCSKSFANEYIK

-3974 KEFERFDTLASQ
+3974 KEFEKFDTLAGQ
-3986 FELVDGVARIKPDS
+3986 FELVDGIARIKPDS

-4035 EWYGGLVMQY
+4035 EWYGGLLMQY

-4058 VRGYYNE
+4058 IRGYYNE

-4076 DLISFLAHEF
+4076 SLIDFLASEF
-4086 KDDIKNAKAKGGTT
+4086 KDDIKKARTQGGAT

-4125 YKMLPDWQQH
+4125 YRMLPDWQRH
-4135 NLRRILG
+4135 NLHRILG

-4154 IVLHLATDDDDEE
+4154 IVLHLATDEDDEE
-4167 VINSTWYNLILY
+4167 IINSTWYNLILY

-4191 TPWGFVA
+4191 TPWGFVT
-4198 EAKTLYSSPIAAL
+4198 ETQTLYSNPIAAL

-4231 EFDPVYDRGLYKG
+4231 EFDSVYDRGLYKG
-4244 QNKFTILLEKN
+4244 QNKFTVLLERN
-4255 IPLLRVIRRLQNL
+4255 IPLLRVIRRLQNI

>member
-11 NPKEFAIV
+11 NPKELAIV

-87 IGTELNGFSSVHAKY
+87 IGIELNGFSSVHAKY

-153 INSDEFK
+153 INSEEFK
-160 NNSTGKKYIEK
+160 SNSTGKKYIEK

-190 FENTIKELYTIYGN
+190 FENIIKELYTIYGN

-232 EEVINNSS
+232 EEVINNSN
-240 ITFLTKTFKDVSDII
+240 ITFLTKAFKDVSDII

-352 IEEIKNVANNISHY
+352 IEEIRNVANNISHY

-630 GLNKLREFISLSN
+630 GLNKLREFVSLSD

-722 DDKIADIN
+722 DDKIANIN

-911 EAIGDRYNIDQI
+911 EAIEDRYNIDQI

-979 GLKTI
+979 ELKII

-1035 EYGNKELTD
+1035 EYENKELTD
-1044 KEKKNI
+1044 KERKNI

-1099 LDPNID
+1099 LDSNID

-1286 VDKNR
+1286 VDKNG

-1353 IAQSIFNNSITK
+1353 IAQSIFNNSITR

-1388 PTVYNEVENPYK
+1388 PANENES
-1400 NVKIELTYTP
+1400 
-1410 DTADANGMGAV
+1410 
-1421 FIGRDENGNA
+1421 GN
-1431 IGEFYID
+1431 
-1438 AYYDF
+1438 
-1443 NTKSAK
+1443 
-1449 SWRKKDLDENK
+1449 
-1460 VSLASIGQAV
+1460 
-1470 TIDEEFRGK
+1470 
-1479 GYGKAFYY
+1479 
-1487 QIAVELGKQGKTL
+1487 
-1500 VSASNSSRTEDA
+1500 
-1512 NRVWKSLV
+1512 
-1520 KDGYAKKVNDH
+1520 
-1531 YEFINNKILSVKQEA
+1531 EA

-1568 DHISKEGLDLHLG
+1568 DYISKEGLDLHLG

-1593 ILKVVGFLDDS
+1593 VLKVVGFLDDS

-1613 EWVPQ
+1613 EWVSQ

-1630 ICYEMYFNPEDAL
+1630 ICYEMYFDPNDAL
-1643 IHKIEYNDGNTDED
+1643 IHKIKYNNGNSDKD
-1657 IKYRYKIYKAIKNP
+1657 IQYRYNIYKAIKNSK
-1671 NITLK
+1671 ITLNK
-1676 QFKKLSI
+1676 FKKLSI
-1683 ENQNTREA
+1683 EDQNTREA

-1697 DCIINI
+1697 DSIINI

-1718 FRALEDAKNNID
+1718 FRALVEAKDNVD
-1730 KLREH
+1730 KLRKY

-1743 DAVIN
+1743 NAVIN
-1748 RSTYNLFDQLDSMEN
+1748 RSTYNIFDQLDSMED

-1789 KLSKNHIITIKYPNN
+1789 KLSKKHSLTIKYPNN
-1804 EIYNFDEIKKAWP
+1804 ETYNFNEIKKSWP
-1817 NAKLSEDNKYIIVEH
+1817 NAKLSKDGKYIIVEH

-1855 TTAHILDAIKSDTVY
+1855 TTAHILDAIKSGTVY

-1889 YITAIAFLQ
+1889 YTTAIAFLQ
-1898 QPAVT
+1898 QPAIT

-1916 TNIGNKSPIKVAIT
+1916 SNIGNKSPIKIAIA
-1930 ELAKKYNI
+1930 ELAKKHNI
-1938 KVDGKEIADFTS
+1938 KINSKEITDFTS
-1950 TNDILG
+1950 TNYIFG
-1956 ELTKLYGK
+1956 ELDKLYGK
-1964 EFKNRFGIDLNID
+1964 KFKNRFGIDLNID

-2030 TKSDKFGA
+2030 TKPDKFGA

-2045 RRILQDAKKYTSNR
+2045 RKILEDAKNYTDIENYIGNTL
-2059 DLVGSTLYVK
+2059 LVNN
-2069 DKTFVDALYP
+2069 KTFIDALYP
-2079 NIIDENIN
+2079 NIEYENIN
-2087 IENSVYPYLAAFM
+2087 VSDSVYPYLAAFM

-2107 IKINSQLFTM
+2107 IKINSKLFTM
-2117 EREDVA
+2117 ENKEISN
-2123 QIIDNIEQKLNVKLN
+2123 IINNIEYRLGITFS
-2138 DEQYIDLIQY
+2138 DDQYHDLTQY
-2148 MVSYLYK
+2148 MISYLYK

-2163 ITLNEMGKFITDTK
+2163 ITLNEMDKFITDTE
-2177 YGEELANE
+2177 YGKELANK

-2196 INGFTYYETTK
+2196 INGYTYYETTK

-2277 NIEDILIQS
+2277 NIEDLINQS
-2286 KLDSFN
+2286 KLDSFS

-2298 LAMLDIVKYA
+2298 LTMLDVVKYA

-2313 FRFKRNS
+2313 FKFKRNS
-2320 ITKLVVNEFLLKP
+2320 VVKIISNDFLLKP
-2333 IQYNGTNIVPTIIDN
+2333 IQYNGTNIISTIIDN
-2348 FATLFNVNDFDSKGT
+2348 FATLFNFKEFNIEGSS
-2363 DIYNMTE
+2363 IYNITE
-2370 RFVRSHS
+2370 RFIRSHS
-2377 GIIKNVFLSKKDNRF
+2377 TIVKNIFL
-2392 NKFFKSDNIVQ
+2392 NKNSNYNNFFKHDNIIH
-2403 IPYTKDGISFIE
+2403 IPYTSDGINFIE
-2415 YTGIGKW
+2415 QFNIDYW
-2422 VEEDTTGESS
+2422 NDVEQE
-2432 FTGDIQP
+2432 FNNQNIK
-2439 GFISSDSLSY
+2439 Y
-2449 IRITRNINKKSVTT
+2449 IRITRKINKKNITT
-2463 LYKVIIKDK
+2463 LYKILYKK
-2472 GLYLA
+2472 TGLYLA
-2477 PLNLLDNN
+2477 PLNLLDSN
-2485 ETNEYSINPNHNKF
+2485 ETNEYSINPTNNKF
-2499 KRLEYYLGI
+2499 KKLEYYIGI
-2508 IDAAASTESDINIII
+2508 IDAAASAESDVNIII

-2552 NNRNYFT
+2552 NNKNYFI
-2559 ENLSSTDPNGFINK
+2559 ENLSNTDPNGFINK
-2573 LINKFKENSDK
+2573 LINKFKENPDK
-2584 ALIAD
+2584 VLIAD

-2595 FALPNIDSATI
+2595 FTLPNIGSATI

-2783 IDNPKVIDIIKN
+2783 IDNPKVIDIIKD

-2838 IRNSINNIRNNPKIV
+2838 IRNSINSIRNNPKIV

-2941 MPGKFVWNDIV
+2941 MSGKFVWNDIV

-2979 KDKYGRFS
+2979 KEKYGRFS
-2987 IEYYKAR
+2987 VEYYKAR

-3060 KIVLINEI
+3060 KIALINEI

-3213 QKQIIKDAAL
+3213 QKQVIKDAAL

-3315 DIRKNRPDYDSL
+3315 DIRKNRPDDNSL

-3428 RNEAIANNNFEEWF
+3428 RNEAIANDNFEEWF
-3442 EENHVFNPYT
+3442 NENHIFNPYT

-3465 VKNNLDKYDPK
+3465 VKNNLDKYDPN

-3498 KSYSVNYNGSEK
+3498 KPYSVNYNGSEK

-3611 IIPRTKLSTESQESY
+3611 IIPRTKLSTENQENY
-3626 NEYLADIKKQNKE
+3626 NKYLEDIKKQNKE

-3686 LKSNDAYKTSYFS
+3686 LKSNNAYKTSYFS

-3728 NNFYNRIVL
+3728 NNFYNRVVL

-3771 NVLTGWT
+3771 NILTGWT

-3860 QSSGEHYMQNTA
+3860 QSSGEHYMQNTV

-3906 MCDLIKDNPEL
+3906 MCDLVKDDPEL

-3949 IKAHCSKAFANEYIK
+3949 IKAHCSKSFANEYIK

-3974 KEFERFDTLASQ
+3974 KEFEKFDTLASQ
-3986 FELVDGVARIKPDS
+3986 FELVDGIARIKPDS

-4086 KDDIKNAKAKGGTT
+4086 KDDIKNAKAKGATT

-4191 TPWGFVA
+4191 TPWGFVT

-4244 QNKFTILLEKN
+4244 QNKFTILLERN

>member
-11 NPKEFAIV
+11 NPKELAIV

-87 IGTELNGFSSVHAKY
+87 IGTELNGFSSVNAKY
-102 IAYRHTA
+102 IAYRYTA

-153 INSDEFK
+153 INSEEFK
-160 NNSTGKKYIEK
+160 SNSTGKKYIEK

-190 FENTIKELYTIYGN
+190 FENIIKELYTIYGN

-240 ITFLTKTFKDVSDII
+240 ITFLTKTFKNVSDII

-315 SKTLDLNNELGVEIP
+315 SKTLDLNNELGVETP

-352 IEEIKNVANNISHY
+352 IEEIRNVANNISHY

-630 GLNKLREFISLSN
+630 GLNKLREFVSLN
-643 QYKYNPILFD
+643 DQYKYNPILFD

-675 FVNTYARQLLDYTLF
+675 FVNSYARQLLDYTLF
-690 NGIKDYVTD
+690 NGIKDYIVD

-874 GYTLNLD
+874 GYILNLD

-935 AFDNIFEGDSKFY
+935 AFDDIFEGDSKFY

-1020 RYVAIKKELINIFEK
+1020 RYVAIKKELISIFEK

-1044 KEKKNI
+1044 KERKNI

-1286 VDKNR
+1286 IDKNG

-1353 IAQSIFNNSITK
+1353 IAQSIFNNSITR

-1374 QITNVGFSKKLEYH
+1374 QITNVGFNKKLEYH
-1388 PTVYNEVENPYK
+1388 PANK
-1400 NVKIELTYTP
+1400 N
-1410 DTADANGMGAV
+1410 GS
-1421 FIGRDENGNA
+1421 GN
-1431 IGEFYID
+1431 
-1438 AYYDF
+1438 
-1443 NTKSAK
+1443 
-1449 SWRKKDLDENK
+1449 
-1460 VSLASIGQAV
+1460 
-1470 TIDEEFRGK
+1470 
-1479 GYGKAFYY
+1479 
-1487 QIAVELGKQGKTL
+1487 
-1500 VSASNSSRTEDA
+1500 
-1512 NRVWKSLV
+1512 
-1520 KDGYAKKVNDH
+1520 
-1531 YEFINNKILSVKQEA
+1531 EA
-1546 YIEVMLPRW
+1546 YIQVMLPRW

-1563 TKEQL
+1563 TQEQL
-1568 DHISKEGLDLHLG
+1568 DQISKEGLDLHLG

-1593 ILKVVGFLDDS
+1593 VLKVVGFLDDS

-1613 EWVPQ
+1613 EWVSQ

-1630 ICYEMYFNPEDAL
+1630 ICYEMYFDPEDAL
-1643 IHKIEYNDGNTDED
+1643 IHKIKYNNGNSDKD
-1657 IKYRYKIYKAIKNP
+1657 IQYRYNIYKAIKNP
-1671 NITLK
+1671 NISLK

-1683 ENQNTREA
+1683 EDQNTREA

-1718 FRALEDAKNNID
+1718 FRALVEAKDNVD
-1730 KLREH
+1730 KLRKY

-1743 DAVIN
+1743 NAVIN

-1855 TTAHILDAIKSDTVY
+1855 TTAHILDAIKSGTVY

-1916 TNIGNKSPIKVAIT
+1916 TNIGNKSPIKIAIA
-1930 ELAKKYNI
+1930 ELAKKHNI
-1938 KVDGKEIADFTS
+1938 KINSKEITDFTS
-1950 TNDILG
+1950 TNDIFG
-1956 ELTKLYGK
+1956 ELDKLYGK
-1964 EFKNRFGIDLNID
+1964 KFKNRFGIDLNID
-1977 YLHLTNNV
+1977 YLHLINNV

-1995 NRFSVKDDFLFDL
+1995 NRFSVKNDFLFDL

-2030 TKSDKFGA
+2030 TKPDKFGT

-2045 RRILQDAKKYTSNR
+2045 RKILEDAKNYTDIENYIGNTL
-2059 DLVGSTLYVK
+2059 LVNN
-2069 DKTFVDALYP
+2069 KTFIDALYP
-2079 NIIDENIN
+2079 NIEYENIN
-2087 IENSVYPYLAAFM
+2087 VSDSAYPYLAAFM

-2107 IKINSQLFTM
+2107 IKINSKLFTM
-2117 EREDVA
+2117 ENKEISN
-2123 QIIDNIEQKLNVKLN
+2123 IINNIEYRLGITFS
-2138 DEQYIDLIQY
+2138 DDQYHDLTQY
-2148 MVSYLYK
+2148 MISYLYK

-2163 ITLNEMGKFITDTK
+2163 ITLNEMGKFITDTE
-2177 YGEELANE
+2177 YGKELANK

-2196 INGFTYYETTK
+2196 INGYTYYETTK

-2277 NIEDILIQS
+2277 NIEDLINQS
-2286 KLDSFN
+2286 KLDSFS

-2298 LAMLDIVKYA
+2298 LAMLDVVKYA

-2313 FRFKRNS
+2313 FKFKRNS
-2320 ITKLVVNEFLLKP
+2320 VVKIISNDFLLKP
-2333 IQYNGTNIVPTIIDN
+2333 IQYNGTNIISTIIDN
-2348 FATLFNVNDFDSKGT
+2348 FATLFNFKEFNIEGSS
-2363 DIYNMTE
+2363 IYNITE
-2370 RFVRSHS
+2370 RFIRSHS
-2377 GIIKNVFLSKKDNRF
+2377 TIVKNIFL
-2392 NKFFKSDNIVQ
+2392 NKNSNYNNFFKHDNIIH
-2403 IPYTKDGISFIE
+2403 IPYTSDGINFIE
-2415 YTGIGKW
+2415 QFNIDYW
-2422 VEEDTTGESS
+2422 NDVEQE
-2432 FTGDIQP
+2432 FNNQNIK
-2439 GFISSDSLSY
+2439 Y
-2449 IRITRNINKKSVTT
+2449 IRITRKINKKNITT
-2463 LYKVIIKDK
+2463 LYKILYKK
-2472 GLYLA
+2472 TGLYLA
-2477 PLNLLDNN
+2477 PLNLLDSN
-2485 ETNEYSINPNHNKF
+2485 ETNEYSINPNNNKF

-2508 IDAAASTESDINIII
+2508 IDAAASTESDVNIII

-2552 NNRNYFT
+2552 NNRNYLT

-2573 LINKFKENSDK
+2573 LINKFKENPDK
-2584 ALIAD
+2584 VLIAD

-2595 FALPNIDSATI
+2595 FALPNIGSATI

-2783 IDNPKVIDIIKN
+2783 IDNPKVIDIIKD

-2838 IRNSINNIRNNPKIV
+2838 IRNSINSIRNNPKIV

-2941 MPGKFVWNDIV
+2941 MPGKFVWGDIV

-3060 KIVLINEI
+3060 KIALINEI

-3187 IATILDSHPEYKDKL
+3187 IATILNDHPEYKDKL

-3315 DIRKNRPDYDSL
+3315 DIRKNRPDDDSL

-3465 VKNNLDKYDPK
+3465 VKNNLDKYDPN

-3488 VKEEYKNKNY
+3488 VKEEYKNKDY
-3498 KSYSVNYNGSEK
+3498 KPYSVNYNGSEK

-3572 YTINTPSERRY
+3572 YTINIPSERRY

-3626 NEYLADIKKQNKE
+3626 NEYLANIKKQNKE

-3728 NNFYNRIVL
+3728 NNFYNRVVL

-3840 KGVESA
+3840 KGIESA

-3860 QSSGEHYMQNTA
+3860 QSSGEHYMQNTV

-3906 MCDLIKDNPEL
+3906 MCDLVKDDPEL

-3949 IKAHCSKAFANEYIK
+3949 IKAHCSKSFANEYIK

-3974 KEFERFDTLASQ
+3974 KEFEKFDTLASQ
-3986 FELVDGVARIKPDS
+3986 FELVDGIARIKPDS

-4244 QNKFTILLEKN
+4244 QNKFTVLLERN

>member
-1 MPCTIKGLNL
+1 MPCTIKGFNLNL
-11 NPKEFAIV
+11 KELTIV

-102 IAYRHTA
+102 IAYKHAA

-153 INSDEFK
+153 INSEEFK
-160 NNSTGKKYIEK
+160 SNSTGKKYIEK

-190 FENTIKELYTIYGN
+190 FENIIKELYTIYGN

-232 EEVINNSS
+232 EEVINNSN
-240 ITFLTKTFKDVSDII
+240 ITFLTKAFKDASDII

-288 SRGSYLNTVSQRLKL
+288 SKGSYLNTVSQRLKL

-315 SKTLDLNNELGVEIP
+315 SKTLDLNNELGVETP

-352 IEEIKNVANNISHY
+352 IEEIRNVANNISHY

-377 NDIVFRNYVFGQL
+377 NDIVFRNYVFAQL

-630 GLNKLREFISLSN
+630 GLNKLKEFVSLSD

-675 FVNTYARQLLDYTLF
+675 FVNSYARQLLDYTLF
-690 NGIKDYVTD
+690 NGIKDYVAD
-699 KSALYSTMSKT
+699 KSVLYSTMSKT

-814 HYRGSIIK
+814 HYRGSIIE

-923 KEFAINYTINTI
+923 KEFVINYTINAI
-935 AFDNIFEGDSKFY
+935 AFDDIFEGDSKSY

-979 GLKTI
+979 ELKTI

-1044 KEKKNI
+1044 KERKNI

-1065 ITNDAQSYIT
+1065 VTNDAQSYIT

-1090 EYADLITQL
+1090 EYVDLITQL

-1115 AKIQVQ
+1115 TKIQVQ

-1221 RYLYKQQDVPQHMVD
+1221 RYLYKQQDVSQHMVD

-1286 VDKNR
+1286 VDKNE

-1332 PVTHIPRMPNF
+1332 PITHIPRMPNF

-1353 IAQSIFNNSITK
+1353 IAQSIFNNSITR

-1374 QITNVGFSKKLEYH
+1374 QITNVGFNKKLEYH
-1388 PTVYNEVENPYK
+1388 P
-1400 NVKIELTYTP
+1400 
-1410 DTADANGMGAV
+1410 AN
-1421 FIGRDENGNA
+1421 ENGSGN
-1431 IGEFYID
+1431 
-1438 AYYDF
+1438 
-1443 NTKSAK
+1443 
-1449 SWRKKDLDENK
+1449 
-1460 VSLASIGQAV
+1460 
-1470 TIDEEFRGK
+1470 
-1479 GYGKAFYY
+1479 
-1487 QIAVELGKQGKTL
+1487 
-1500 VSASNSSRTEDA
+1500 
-1512 NRVWKSLV
+1512 
-1520 KDGYAKKVNDH
+1520 
-1531 YEFINNKILSVKQEA
+1531 EA
-1546 YIEVMLPRW
+1546 YIQVMLPRW

-1593 ILKVVGFLDDS
+1593 VLKVVGFLDDS

-1613 EWVPQ
+1613 EWVSQ
-1618 TGSDFDVDSVYG
+1618 TGSDFDMDSVYG
-1630 ICYEMYFNPEDAL
+1630 ICYEMYFDPNDAL
-1643 IHKIEYNDGNTDED
+1643 IHKIKYNNGNSDKD
-1657 IKYRYKIYKAIKNP
+1657 IQYRYNIYKAIKNSK
-1671 NITLK
+1671 ITLNK
-1676 QFKKLSI
+1676 FKKLSI
-1683 ENQNTREA
+1683 EDQNTREA

-1697 DCIINI
+1697 DSIINI

-1718 FRALEDAKNNID
+1718 FRALVEAKDNVD
-1730 KLREH
+1730 KLRKY
-1735 YEELIESS
+1735 YEELIESPN
-1743 DAVIN
+1743 AVIN
-1748 RSTYNLFDQLDSMEN
+1748 RSAYNIFDQLDSMED

-1777 DTFVSICNYAKT
+1777 DTFVSVCNYAKT
-1789 KLSKNHIITIKYPNN
+1789 KLSKKHSITIKYPNN
-1804 EIYNFDEIKKAWP
+1804 ETYNFNEIKKSWP
-1817 NAKLSEDNKYIIVEH
+1817 NAKLSKDDKYIIVEH

-1855 TTAHILDAIKSDTVY
+1855 TTAHILDAIKSGTVY

-1889 YITAIAFLQ
+1889 YTTAIAFLQ
-1898 QPAVT
+1898 QPAIT

-1916 TNIGNKSPIKVAIT
+1916 SNIGNKSPIKIAIA
-1930 ELAKKYNI
+1930 ELAKKHNI
-1938 KVDGKEIADFTS
+1938 KINSKEITNFTS
-1950 TNDILG
+1950 TNYIFE
-1956 ELTKLYGK
+1956 ELDKLYGK
-1964 EFKNRFGIDLNID
+1964 KFKNRFGIDLNID
-1977 YLHLTNNV
+1977 YLHLINNV

-2030 TKSDKFGA
+2030 TKPDKFGT

-2045 RRILQDAKKYTSNR
+2045 RKILEDAKNYTDIENYIGNTL
-2059 DLVGSTLYVK
+2059 LVNN
-2069 DKTFVDALYP
+2069 KTFIDALYP
-2079 NIIDENIN
+2079 NIEYENIN
-2087 IENSVYPYLAAFM
+2087 VSDSIYPYLAAFM

-2107 IKINSQLFTM
+2107 IKINSKLFTM
-2117 EREDVA
+2117 ENKEISN
-2123 QIIDNIEQKLNVKLN
+2123 IINNIEYRLGITFS
-2138 DEQYIDLIQY
+2138 DDQYHDLTQY
-2148 MVSYLYK
+2148 MISYLYK

-2163 ITLNEMGKFITDTK
+2163 ITLNEMGKFITDTE
-2177 YGEELANE
+2177 YGKELANK

-2196 INGFTYYETTK
+2196 INGYTYYETTK

-2277 NIEDILIQS
+2277 NIEDLINQS
-2286 KLDSFN
+2286 KLDSFS

-2298 LAMLDIVKYA
+2298 LAMLDVVKYA

-2313 FRFKRNS
+2313 FKFKRNS
-2320 ITKLVVNEFLLKP
+2320 VVKIISNDFLLKP
-2333 IQYNGTNIVPTIIDN
+2333 IQYNGTNIISTIIDN
-2348 FATLFNVNDFDSKGT
+2348 FATLFNFKEFNIEGSN
-2363 DIYNMTE
+2363 IYNITE
-2370 RFVRSHS
+2370 RFIRSHS
-2377 GIIKNVFLSKKDNRF
+2377 TIVKNIFL
-2392 NKFFKSDNIVQ
+2392 NKNSNYNNFFKHDNIIH
-2403 IPYTKDGISFIE
+2403 IPYTSDGISFIE
-2415 YTGIGKW
+2415 QFNIDCWNY
-2422 VEEDTTGESS
+2422 VEQE
-2432 FTGDIQP
+2432 FNNQNIK
-2439 GFISSDSLSY
+2439 Y
-2449 IRITRNINKKSVTT
+2449 IRITRKINKKNITT
-2463 LYKVIIKDK
+2463 LYKILYKK
-2472 GLYLA
+2472 TGLYLA
-2477 PLNLLDNN
+2477 PLNLLDSN
-2485 ETNEYSINPNHNKF
+2485 ETNEYSINPTNNKF
-2499 KRLEYYLGI
+2499 KRLEYYIGI
-2508 IDAAASTESDINIII
+2508 IDAADSAKSDVNIII

-2573 LINKFKENSDK
+2573 LINKFKENPDK
-2584 ALIAD
+2584 VLIAD

-2595 FALPNIDSATI
+2595 FTLPNIGSATI

-2783 IDNPKVIDIIKN
+2783 IDNPKVIDIIKD

-2941 MPGKFVWNDIV
+2941 MPGKFVWSDIV

-2959 PYTQKFIT
+2959 SYTQKFIT

-2979 KDKYGRFS
+2979 KEKHGRFS
-2987 IEYYKAR
+2987 VEYYKAR

-3060 KIVLINEI
+3060 KIALINEI

-3121 YYLDIIK
+3121 YYLNIIK

-3187 IATILDSHPEYKDKL
+3187 IATILNDHPEYKDKL

-3269 RIETISKINDIL
+3269 RIETIRKINDIL

-3315 DIRKNRPDYDSL
+3315 DIRKNRPDDDFL
-3327 AERFKDRVN
+3327 AERFKYRVN

-3365 RIFCAIGKNGEVII
+3365 RIFCAIGENGEVII
-3379 KNKKIVPNSDLF
+3379 KNKKLVPNSDLF

-3488 VKEEYKNKNY
+3488 VKEEYKNKDY
-3498 KSYSVNYNGSEK
+3498 KPYSANYNGSEK

-3555 DDITTQSLAK
+3555 DDITTQSLTK

-3611 IIPRTKLSTESQESY
+3611 IIPHTKLSTESQESY

-3686 LKSNDAYKTSYFS
+3686 LKSNNAYKTSYFS

-3705 NANSTDIETKYQTEK
+3705 NANSTDIETKYQTKK

-3728 NNFYNRIVL
+3728 NNFYNRVVL

-3840 KGVESA
+3840 KGIESA

-3860 QSSGEHYMQNTA
+3860 QSSGEHYMQNTV

-3906 MCDLIKDNPEL
+3906 MCDLVKDDPEL

-3964 NRDANLKSAK
+3964 NRDANLKFAK
-3974 KEFERFDTLASQ
+3974 KEFEKFDTLASQ
-3986 FELVDGVARIKPDS
+3986 FELVDGIARIKPDS

-4035 EWYGGLVMQY
+4035 EWYGGLLMQY

-4058 VRGYYNE
+4058 IRGYYNE

-4086 KDDIKNAKAKGGTT
+4086 KDDIKNAKAKGGIT

-4191 TPWGFVA
+4191 TPWGFVT
-4198 EAKTLYSSPIAAL
+4198 ETQTLYSNPIAAL

-4231 EFDPVYDRGLYKG
+4231 EFNPVYDRGLYKG
-4244 QNKFTILLEKN
+4244 QNKFTILLERN

>member
-11 NPKEFAIV
+11 NPKELAIV

-87 IGTELNGFSSVHAKY
+87 IGTELNGFSSVNAKY
-102 IAYRHTA
+102 IAYRYTA

-153 INSDEFK
+153 INSEEFK
-160 NNSTGKKYIEK
+160 SNSTGKKYIEK

-190 FENTIKELYTIYGN
+190 FENIIKELYTIYGN

-232 EEVINNSS
+232 EEVVNNSN
-240 ITFLTKTFKDVSDII
+240 ITFLTKAFKDVSDII

-264 DINFV
+264 DISFV

-315 SKTLDLNNELGVEIP
+315 SKTLDLNNELGVETP

-352 IEEIKNVANNISHY
+352 IEEIRNVANNISHY

-630 GLNKLREFISLSN
+630 GLNKLREFVSLSD

-935 AFDNIFEGDSKFY
+935 AFDDIFEGDSKFY

-1020 RYVAIKKELINIFEK
+1020 RYVAIKKELISIFEK

-1044 KEKKNI
+1044 KERKNI

-1251 NTTEETAKYVNTLFK
+1251 NTTEETTKYVNTLFK

-1286 VDKNR
+1286 IDKNG

-1388 PTVYNEVENPYK
+1388 P
-1400 NVKIELTYTP
+1400 
-1410 DTADANGMGAV
+1410 AN
-1421 FIGRDENGNA
+1421 ENGSGN
-1431 IGEFYID
+1431 
-1438 AYYDF
+1438 
-1443 NTKSAK
+1443 
-1449 SWRKKDLDENK
+1449 
-1460 VSLASIGQAV
+1460 
-1470 TIDEEFRGK
+1470 
-1479 GYGKAFYY
+1479 
-1487 QIAVELGKQGKTL
+1487 
-1500 VSASNSSRTEDA
+1500 
-1512 NRVWKSLV
+1512 
-1520 KDGYAKKVNDH
+1520 
-1531 YEFINNKILSVKQEA
+1531 EA

-1630 ICYEMYFNPEDAL
+1630 ICYEMYFDPEDAL
-1643 IHKIEYNDGNTDED
+1643 IHKIKYNNGNSDKD
-1657 IKYRYKIYKAIKNP
+1657 IQYRYNIYKAIKNP
-1671 NITLK
+1671 NISLK

-1683 ENQNTREA
+1683 EDQNTREA

-1718 FRALEDAKNNID
+1718 FRALVEAKDNVD
-1730 KLREH
+1730 KLRKY

-1743 DAVIN
+1743 NAVIN
-1748 RSTYNLFDQLDSMEN
+1748 RSAYNIFDQLDSMED

-1855 TTAHILDAIKSDTVY
+1855 TTSHILDAIKSGTVY

-1889 YITAIAFLQ
+1889 YTTAIAFLQ

-1916 TNIGNKSPIKVAIT
+1916 TNIGNKSPIKIAIA
-1930 ELAKKYNI
+1930 ELAKKHNI
-1938 KVDGKEIADFTS
+1938 KINSKEITDFTS
-1950 TNDILG
+1950 TNDIFG
-1956 ELTKLYGK
+1956 ELDKLYGK
-1964 EFKNRFGIDLNID
+1964 KFKNRFGIDLNID
-1977 YLHLTNNV
+1977 YLYLINNV

-1995 NRFSVKDDFLFDL
+1995 NRFSVKNDFLFDL

-2030 TKSDKFGA
+2030 TKPDKFGA

-2045 RRILQDAKKYTSNR
+2045 RKILEDAKNYTDIENYIGNTL
-2059 DLVGSTLYVK
+2059 LVNN
-2069 DKTFVDALYP
+2069 KTFIDALYP
-2079 NIIDENIN
+2079 NIEYENIN
-2087 IENSVYPYLAAFM
+2087 VSDSAYPYLAAFM

-2107 IKINSQLFTM
+2107 IKINSKLFTM
-2117 EREDVA
+2117 ENKEISN
-2123 QIIDNIEQKLNVKLN
+2123 IINNIEYRLGITFS
-2138 DEQYIDLIQY
+2138 DDQYHDLTQY
-2148 MVSYLYK
+2148 MISYLYK

-2163 ITLNEMGKFITDTK
+2163 ITLNEMGKFITDTE
-2177 YGEELANE
+2177 YGKELANK

-2196 INGFTYYETTK
+2196 INGYTYYETTK

-2277 NIEDILIQS
+2277 NIEDLINQS
-2286 KLDSFN
+2286 KLDSFS

-2298 LAMLDIVKYA
+2298 LAMLDVVKYA

-2313 FRFKRNS
+2313 FKFKRNS
-2320 ITKLVVNEFLLKP
+2320 VVKIISNDFLLKP
-2333 IQYNGTNIVPTIIDN
+2333 IQYNGTNIISTIIDN
-2348 FATLFNVNDFDSKGT
+2348 FATLFNFKEFNIEGSS
-2363 DIYNMTE
+2363 IYNITE
-2370 RFVRSHS
+2370 RFIRSHS
-2377 GIIKNVFLSKKDNRF
+2377 TIVKNIFL
-2392 NKFFKSDNIVQ
+2392 NKNSNYNNFFKHDNIIH
-2403 IPYTKDGISFIE
+2403 IPYTSDGINFIE
-2415 YTGIGKW
+2415 QFNIDYW
-2422 VEEDTTGESS
+2422 NDVEQE
-2432 FTGDIQP
+2432 FNNQNIK
-2439 GFISSDSLSY
+2439 Y
-2449 IRITRNINKKSVTT
+2449 IRITRKINKKNITT
-2463 LYKVIIKDK
+2463 LYKILYKK
-2472 GLYLA
+2472 TGLYLA
-2477 PLNLLDNN
+2477 PLNLLDSN
-2485 ETNEYSINPNHNKF
+2485 ETNEYSINPNNNKF

-2508 IDAAASTESDINIII
+2508 IDAAASTESDVNIII

-2552 NNRNYFT
+2552 NNRNYLT

-2573 LINKFKENSDK
+2573 LINKFKENPDK
-2584 ALIAD
+2584 VLIAD

-2595 FALPNIDSATI
+2595 FALPNIGSATI

-2783 IDNPKVIDIIKN
+2783 IDNPKVIDIIKD

-2838 IRNSINNIRNNPKIV
+2838 IRNSINSIRNNPKIV

-2941 MPGKFVWNDIV
+2941 MPGKFVWGDIV

-3060 KIVLINEI
+3060 KIALINEI

-3187 IATILDSHPEYKDKL
+3187 IATILNDHPEYKDKL

-3315 DIRKNRPDYDSL
+3315 DIRKNRPDDDSL

-3465 VKNNLDKYDPK
+3465 VKNNLDKYDPN

-3488 VKEEYKNKNY
+3488 VKEEYKNKDY
-3498 KSYSVNYNGSEK
+3498 KPYSVNYNGSEK

-3572 YTINTPSERRY
+3572 YTINIPSERRY

-3626 NEYLADIKKQNKE
+3626 NEYLANIKKQNKE

-3728 NNFYNRIVL
+3728 NNFYNRVVL

-3840 KGVESA
+3840 KGIESA

-3860 QSSGEHYMQNTA
+3860 QSSGEHYMQNTV

-3906 MCDLIKDNPEL
+3906 MCDLVKDDPEL

-3949 IKAHCSKAFANEYIK
+3949 IKAHCSKSFANEYIK

-3974 KEFERFDTLASQ
+3974 KEFEKFDTLASQ
-3986 FELVDGVARIKPDS
+3986 FELVDGIARIKPDS

-4244 QNKFTILLEKN
+4244 QNKFTVLLERN

>member
-1 MPCTIKGLNL
+1 MPCTIKGFNL
-11 NPKEFAIV
+11 NPKELAIV

-81 NFRRSR
+81 NFRRNR

-153 INSDEFK
+153 INSEEFK
-160 NNSTGKKYIEK
+160 SNPTGKKYIEK
-171 INDLRRKA
+171 INDLRRKT

-232 EEVINNSS
+232 EEVVNNSN
-240 ITFLTKTFKDVSDII
+240 ITFLTKAFKDVSDII

-264 DINFV
+264 DISFV

-352 IEEIKNVANNISHY
+352 IEEIRNVANNISHY

-377 NDIVFRNYVFGQL
+377 NDIVFRNYVFAQL
-390 ANPKVNKTIISI
+390 ANPKVNKTIINI

-413 ATADPITA
+413 ATADPTTA

-442 LENIQELY
+442 LENISELY
-450 DYINLAKKEET
+450 DYINLAKKENT
-461 GSNAQNDILLNL
+461 GSDAQNNILLEL
-473 HNKFLNIYLK
+473 HHKFLNIYLK

-495 YINDGNKIDNYTK
+495 YINNGDKIDNYTK
-508 FISIFDGFLNEAKKS
+508 FISIFDGFLNEAKKA

-529 EILRNNKNLADY
+529 EILKNNKKLADY
-541 YNRKKYAIEAGIG
+541 YRKKYAIEAGIG

-620 NFSTEEDLNA
+620 NYSTEEDINA
-630 GLNKLREFISLSN
+630 GLNKLKEFVSLSD

-653 QYDERGRKI
+653 QYDEQGRKI
-662 SRGLFDINEQGET
+662 SRGLFDINERGET
-675 FVNTYARQLLDYTLF
+675 FVNSYAKQLLDYTLF
-690 NGIKDYVTD
+690 NGIKDYVSD
-699 KSALYSTMSKT
+699 KSVLYSTMSKV
-710 DYLISQLISYTT
+710 DYLISQLISYNT
-722 DDKIADIN
+722 DDKTIDIN

-739 SDAPKN
+739 SDASKN

-775 NYVLGELEQGFKQ
+775 NYVIGELEQGFKQ
-788 LTKVGTIDNN
+788 LTKVGTIDNS
-798 GIFTPKDNTDG
+798 GIFIPKDNTDG

-822 NGKLTGNVFQFN
+822 NRRLTGNVFQFN

-859 GGKFMNTIYSPDGAN
+859 GGKFINTIYSPDGNN
-874 GYTLNLD
+874 GYTLNID
-881 DGSKQTI
+881 DASKQTI
-888 ENIVEEWLIN
+888 ENVVEEWLIN
-898 YSKEIEKRISQYT
+898 YSKEIEKRINQYT
-911 EAIGDRYNIDQI
+911 EAIGNKYNIDQI

-935 AFDNIFEGDSKFY
+935 AFDDIFEGDSKFY

-960 VQAQGKAY
+960 VQAQGKSY

-979 GLKTI
+979 ELKTI
-984 DQLSIPRKGISTDNI
+984 DQLSIPRKGMNTNPI

-1020 RYVAIKKELINIFEK
+1020 RYIAIKKELISIFEK
-1035 EYGNKELTD
+1035 EYGDKELTTKD
-1044 KEKKNI
+1044 RKNI

-1056 IARGYKEGI
+1056 IARGYKENI

-1080 RRRVADGTYY
+1080 RRKVADGTYY

-1105 VKDIDLDRIN
+1105 IKDIDLDKIN

-1121 KNFYFDHAYDATTE
+1121 KNFYFDHAYDSTTE

-1149 IPKLLPKDSS
+1149 IPKLLPKDST

-1168 EYGIDQVNTKET
+1168 KYGIDQVNTKET
-1180 DKAAKKDVLTFWDN
+1180 DKATKKDVLTFWDN

-1199 EDNLTVFKDKLNEGN
+1199 EDNLFIFEDKIKNGN
-1214 VIGTYYY
+1214 VVGTYYY
-1221 RYLYKQQDVPQHMVD
+1221 RYLYKQQEVPQHIVD

-1251 NTTEETAKYVNTLFK
+1251 NSTEETAGYVNTLFK

-1286 VDKNR
+1286 IDKNG

-1298 SGDLIDFN
+1298 PEDLIDFN

-1321 DSNFLDYVTPD
+1321 DSNFLDYVTPN
-1332 PVTHIPRMPNF
+1332 PITHIPTMPNF

-1353 IAQSIFNNSITK
+1353 IAQSIFNNSITR

-1388 PTVYNEVENPYK
+1388 P
-1400 NVKIELTYTP
+1400 
-1410 DTADANGMGAV
+1410 AN
-1421 FIGRDENGNA
+1421 ENGFGN
-1431 IGEFYID
+1431 
-1438 AYYDF
+1438 
-1443 NTKSAK
+1443 
-1449 SWRKKDLDENK
+1449 
-1460 VSLASIGQAV
+1460 
-1470 TIDEEFRGK
+1470 
-1479 GYGKAFYY
+1479 
-1487 QIAVELGKQGKTL
+1487 
-1500 VSASNSSRTEDA
+1500 
-1512 NRVWKSLV
+1512 
-1520 KDGYAKKVNDH
+1520 
-1531 YEFINNKILSVKQEA
+1531 EA

-1563 TKEQL
+1563 TQEQL
-1568 DHISKEGLDLHLG
+1568 DQISKEGLDLHLG

-1593 ILKVVGFLDDS
+1593 VLKVVGFLDDS

-1613 EWVPQ
+1613 EWVSQ

-1630 ICYEMYFNPEDAL
+1630 ICYEMYFDPNDNL
-1643 IHKIEYNDGNTDED
+1643 VHKINYNDGNTDTD
-1657 IKYRYKIYKAIKNP
+1657 IQYRYNIYKAIKDSK
-1671 NITLK
+1671 IALYE
-1676 QFKKLSI
+1676 FKKLSI
-1683 ENQNTREA
+1683 EDQNTREA

-1697 DCIINI
+1697 DSIINI

-1743 DAVIN
+1743 DAVAS

-1789 KLSKNHIITIKYPNN
+1789 KLSKNHIIAIKYPNN

-1832 DSIGNTVNN
+1832 NSIGNTVNN

-1855 TTAHILDAIKSDTVY
+1855 TTAHILDAIKSGTVY

-1916 TNIGNKSPIKVAIT
+1916 TNIGNKSPIKIAIT

-1938 KVDGKEIADFTS
+1938 KVDGKEITDFTS

-1977 YLHLTNNV
+1977 FLHLTNNV
-1985 NVNLSQEDLL
+1985 NMNLSQENLL

-2030 TKSDKFGA
+2030 TKPDKFGA

-2045 RRILQDAKKYTSNR
+2045 RQILQDAKKYISNK
-2059 DLVGSTLYVK
+2059 DLIGSTLYVGN
-2069 DKTFVDALYP
+2069 KTFIDALYP
-2079 NIIDENIN
+2079 NIINENID
-2087 IENSVYPYLAAFM
+2087 IEKSTYPYLAAFM

-2107 IKINSQLFTM
+2107 VKINSQLFTM

-2123 QIIDNIEQKLNVKLN
+2123 RIIDNIEQKLNIKLN
-2138 DEQYIDLIQY
+2138 DEQYIDLTQY
-2148 MVSYLYK
+2148 MISYLYK

-2163 ITLNEMGKFITDTK
+2163 ITLNEMGKFITNTK

-2221 NNFAKLTPVQKVLY
+2221 NNFAKLTPVQKILY

-2247 KYIDVNTYNQRNVR
+2247 KYIDVNTYNQRDIR

-2286 KLDSFN
+2286 KLDSFS

-2298 LAMLDIVKYA
+2298 LAMLDLVKYA

-2320 ITKLVVNEFLLKP
+2320 ITKLIVNEFLLKP
-2333 IQYNGTNIVPTIIDN
+2333 IQYNGTNIVSTIINN
-2348 FATLFNVNDFDSKGT
+2348 FATLFNINDFDTKGT
-2363 DIYNMTE
+2363 DIYNITE

-2377 GIIKNVFLSKKDNRF
+2377 SIIKNIFLSKKDNRF
-2392 NKFFKSDNIVQ
+2392 NKFFKSNNIVQ
-2403 IPYTKDGISFIE
+2403 VPYTKDGISFIE
-2415 YTGIGKW
+2415 YAGIGKW
-2422 VEEDTTGESS
+2422 IEEDTSGESS

-2439 GFISSDSLSY
+2439 GFLSSDSLSY

-2477 PLNLLDNN
+2477 PLNLLDAN
-2485 ETNEYSINPNHNKF
+2485 ETNEYSINPNNNKF
-2499 KRLEYYLGI
+2499 KRLEYYIGI
-2508 IDAAASTESDINIII
+2508 IDAAASTDSDINIII
-2523 SQEDGPASAE
+2523 SQENGPAGAE
-2533 NKAKYTIKRFIQPK
+2533 NRTKYTIKRFIQPK

-2552 NNRNYFT
+2552 NNRNYFI
-2559 ENLSSTDPNGFINK
+2559 ENLSNTDPNGFINK
-2573 LINKFKENSDK
+2573 LINKFKENPDK
-2584 ALIAD
+2584 VLIAD

-2595 FALPNIDSATI
+2595 FALPNIGSTTI

-2630 TKQDKYYNK
+2630 TKQDKYFNK
-2639 LNEQEKNIADTV
+2639 LNEQEKSIADTI

-2670 VEENIEDIAP
+2670 VEENIEDVAP

-2686 IGDSY
+2686 IGNNY
-2691 ETIDSSKLTTVEEIS
+2691 ETIDSSKLNTVEEIS

-2721 EVAEKVAELLKE
+2721 EVAEKVSELLKE

-2745 NHTREIYSRA
+2745 THTREIYSRA
-2755 AGFYKTVSNMLN
+2755 AGFYRTASNMLN

-2776 ENGEWLS
+2776 ENGEWLA
-2783 IDNPKVIDIIKN
+2783 IDDPKVIDIIKN

-2812 FGTSLSGLFEFDIA
+2812 FGTSLNGLFEFDIT

-2838 IRNSINNIRNNPKIV
+2838 IRNSINSIRNNPKIV

-2900 LSNSEVQVIVKFI
+2900 LNNSEVQTIVKFI

-2926 KARQEFLRKYDEIMK
+2926 KARQEFLKKYDEIMK
-2941 MPGKFVWNDIV
+2941 MSGKFVWSDIV

-2959 PYTQKFIT
+2959 SYTQKFIT
-2967 DRDQLRDAVREA
+2967 DRDQLRDAVKEA
-2979 KDKYGRFS
+2979 KEKYGRFS

-3000 YADNVNMEVVP
+3000 YADNVNMEAVP

-3020 DESILKTA
+3020 DEEILKIA

-3060 KIVLINEI
+3060 KIALINEI
-3068 NFMTS
+3068 NLMTS

-3093 KDYIDKIKKLNG
+3093 KEYIDKIKKLNG
-3105 EYFEYSPIA
+3105 KYFEYSPIA

-3141 KLKDENYRN
+3141 KLKNEEYRN

-3187 IATILDSHPEYKDKL
+3187 IATILNDHPEYKDKL

-3213 QKQIIKDAAL
+3213 QKQIIKDAVL

-3260 NDEGKRSPE
+3260 DDEGKRSPE
-3269 RIETISKINDIL
+3269 RIETIRKINDIL

-3286 RNGEISTKLLF
+3286 EKGQISTKLLF
-3297 NLPKERIEELAN
+3297 NLPKDRIEELAN
-3309 LYDVLR
+3309 LYDILR
-3315 DIRKNRPDYDSL
+3315 DIRKNRPDEDITI
-3327 AERFKDRVN
+3327 EKFKDKVDFKVYRE
-3336 FRVNRKAFNRELSYA
+3336 AFNRELGYA

-3365 RIFCAIGKNGEVII
+3365 RIFCSIGKNGEVII

-3391 GYYEPKSQDYIDH
+3391 GYYIPKNQDYIDH

-3428 RNEAIANNNFEEWF
+3428 RNEALANNEFDEWF

-3465 VKNNLDKYDPK
+3465 IKNNIDKYDPK

-3488 VKEEYKNKNY
+3488 VKEEYKNRNY
-3498 KSYSVNYNGSEK
+3498 KPYSVNYNGSEK
-3510 YNNKVNLSS
+3510 YNNKINLSS

-3541 KRFIDRGY
+3541 KKFIDKGH

-3572 YTINTPSERRY
+3572 YTINTPSERKY
-3583 EDDVDYAH
+3583 EDNVDYAH
-3591 DREVDFPML
+3591 DKEVDFPML

-3626 NEYLADIKKQNKE
+3626 NKYLEDIKKQNKE

-3654 NWKEVFQEYITK
+3654 NWKEVFQDYITK

-3686 LKSNDAYKTSYFS
+3686 LNSNNAYKTSYFS
-3699 GKLKRD
+3699 NKLKRD
-3705 NANSTDIETKYQTEK
+3705 NINSTDVETKYQTEK

-3728 NNFYNRIVL
+3728 NNFYNRVVL

-3787 EFFDNSTWNKAQA
+3787 EFFDNGTWNKAQA

-3840 KGVESA
+3840 KGIESA

-3860 QSSGEHYMQNTA
+3860 QSSGEHYMQNTV
-3872 MLAMLESHRVIKD
+3872 MLAMLESHRIIKD

-3906 MCDLIKDNPEL
+3906 MCDLVKDDPEL

-3942 KDINAEF
+3942 KDINTEF
-3949 IKAHCSKAFANEYIK
+3949 IKAHCSKSFANEYIK

-3974 KEFERFDTLASQ
+3974 KEFEKFDTLAGQ
-3986 FELVDGVARIKPDS
+3986 FELVDGIARIKPNS

-4035 EWYGGLVMQY
+4035 EWYGGLLMQY

-4058 VRGYYNE
+4058 IRGYYNE

-4076 DLISFLAHEF
+4076 SLIDFLASEF
-4086 KDDIKNAKAKGGTT
+4086 KDDIKKARTQGGAT

-4125 YKMLPDWQQH
+4125 YRMLPDWQRH
-4135 NLRRILG
+4135 NLHRILG

-4154 IVLHLATDDDDEE
+4154 IVLHLATDEDDEE
-4167 VINSTWYNLILY
+4167 IINSTWYNLILY

-4191 TPWGFVA
+4191 TPWGFVT
-4198 EAKTLYSSPIAAL
+4198 ETQTLYSNPIAAL

-4231 EFDPVYDRGLYKG
+4231 EFDSVYDRGLYKG
-4244 QNKFTILLEKN
+4244 QNKFTVLLERN
-4255 IPLLRVIRRLQNL
+4255 IPLLRVIRRLQNI

-4293 IED
+4293 IKD

>member
-11 NPKEFAIV
+11 NPKELAIV

-232 EEVINNSS
+232 EEVVNNSN
-240 ITFLTKTFKDVSDII
+240 ITFLTKAFKDVSDII

-264 DINFV
+264 DISFV

-315 SKTLDLNNELGVEIP
+315 SKTLDLNNELGVETP

-352 IEEIKNVANNISHY
+352 IEEIRNVANNISHY

-630 GLNKLREFISLSN
+630 GLNKLREFVSLN
-643 QYKYNPILFD
+643 DQYKYNPILFD
-653 QYDERGRKI
+653 QYDERGRRI

-935 AFDNIFEGDSKFY
+935 AFDDIFEGDSKFY

-1020 RYVAIKKELINIFEK
+1020 RYVAIKKELISIFEK

-1044 KEKKNI
+1044 KERKNI

-1251 NTTEETAKYVNTLFK
+1251 NTTEETTKYVNTLFK

-1286 VDKNR
+1286 IDKNG

-1388 PTVYNEVENPYK
+1388 P
-1400 NVKIELTYTP
+1400 
-1410 DTADANGMGAV
+1410 AN
-1421 FIGRDENGNA
+1421 ENGSGN
-1431 IGEFYID
+1431 
-1438 AYYDF
+1438 
-1443 NTKSAK
+1443 
-1449 SWRKKDLDENK
+1449 
-1460 VSLASIGQAV
+1460 
-1470 TIDEEFRGK
+1470 
-1479 GYGKAFYY
+1479 
-1487 QIAVELGKQGKTL
+1487 
-1500 VSASNSSRTEDA
+1500 
-1512 NRVWKSLV
+1512 
-1520 KDGYAKKVNDH
+1520 
-1531 YEFINNKILSVKQEA
+1531 EA

-1630 ICYEMYFNPEDAL
+1630 ICYEMYFDPEDAL
-1643 IHKIEYNDGNTDED
+1643 IHKIKYNNGNSDKD
-1657 IKYRYKIYKAIKNP
+1657 IQYRYNIYKAIKNP
-1671 NITLK
+1671 NISLK

-1683 ENQNTREA
+1683 EDQNTREA

-1718 FRALEDAKNNID
+1718 FRALVEAKDNVD
-1730 KLREH
+1730 KLRKY

-1743 DAVIN
+1743 NAVIN
-1748 RSTYNLFDQLDSMEN
+1748 RSAYNIFDQLDSMED

-1855 TTAHILDAIKSDTVY
+1855 TTSHILDAIKSGTVY

-1889 YITAIAFLQ
+1889 YTTAIAFLQ

-1916 TNIGNKSPIKVAIT
+1916 TNIGNKSPIKIAIA
-1930 ELAKKYNI
+1930 ELAKKHNI
-1938 KVDGKEIADFTS
+1938 KINSKEITDFTS
-1950 TNDILG
+1950 TNDIFG
-1956 ELTKLYGK
+1956 ELDKLYGK
-1964 EFKNRFGIDLNID
+1964 KFKNRFGIDLNID
-1977 YLHLTNNV
+1977 YLYLINNV

-1995 NRFSVKDDFLFDL
+1995 NRFSVKNDFLFDL

-2030 TKSDKFGA
+2030 TKPDKFGA

-2045 RRILQDAKKYTSNR
+2045 RKILEDAKNYTDIENYIGNTL
-2059 DLVGSTLYVK
+2059 LVNN
-2069 DKTFVDALYP
+2069 KTFIDALYP
-2079 NIIDENIN
+2079 NIEYENIN
-2087 IENSVYPYLAAFM
+2087 VSDSAYPYLAAFM

-2107 IKINSQLFTM
+2107 IKINSKLFTM
-2117 EREDVA
+2117 ENKEISN
-2123 QIIDNIEQKLNVKLN
+2123 IINNIEYRLGITFS
-2138 DEQYIDLIQY
+2138 DDQYHDLTQY
-2148 MVSYLYK
+2148 MISYLYK

-2163 ITLNEMGKFITDTK
+2163 ITLNEMGKFITDTE
-2177 YGEELANE
+2177 YGKELANK

-2196 INGFTYYETTK
+2196 INGYTYYETTK

-2277 NIEDILIQS
+2277 NIEDLINQS
-2286 KLDSFN
+2286 KLDSFS

-2298 LAMLDIVKYA
+2298 LAMLDVVKYA

-2313 FRFKRNS
+2313 FKFKRNS
-2320 ITKLVVNEFLLKP
+2320 VVKIISNDFLLKP
-2333 IQYNGTNIVPTIIDN
+2333 IQYNGTNIISTIIDN
-2348 FATLFNVNDFDSKGT
+2348 FATLFNFKEFNIEGSS
-2363 DIYNMTE
+2363 IYNITE
-2370 RFVRSHS
+2370 RFIRSHS
-2377 GIIKNVFLSKKDNRF
+2377 TIVKNIFL
-2392 NKFFKSDNIVQ
+2392 NKNSNYNNFFKHDNIIH
-2403 IPYTKDGISFIE
+2403 IPYTSDGINFIE
-2415 YTGIGKW
+2415 QFNIDYW
-2422 VEEDTTGESS
+2422 NDVEQE
-2432 FTGDIQP
+2432 FNNQNIK
-2439 GFISSDSLSY
+2439 Y
-2449 IRITRNINKKSVTT
+2449 IRITRKINKKNITT
-2463 LYKVIIKDK
+2463 LYKILYKK
-2472 GLYLA
+2472 TGLYLA
-2477 PLNLLDNN
+2477 PLNLLDSN
-2485 ETNEYSINPNHNKF
+2485 ETNEYSINPNNNKF

-2508 IDAAASTESDINIII
+2508 IDAAASTESDVNIII

-2552 NNRNYFT
+2552 NNRNYLT

-2573 LINKFKENSDK
+2573 LINKFKENPDK
-2584 ALIAD
+2584 VLIAD

-2595 FALPNIDSATI
+2595 FALPNIGSATI

-2783 IDNPKVIDIIKN
+2783 IDNPKVIDIIKD

-2838 IRNSINNIRNNPKIV
+2838 IRNSINSIRNNPKIV

-2941 MPGKFVWNDIV
+2941 MPGKFVWGDIV

-3060 KIVLINEI
+3060 KIALINEI

-3187 IATILDSHPEYKDKL
+3187 IATILNDHPEYKDKL

-3315 DIRKNRPDYDSL
+3315 DIRKNRPDDDSL
-3327 AERFKDRVN
+3327 AERFKDKVN

-3465 VKNNLDKYDPK
+3465 VKNNLDKYDPN

-3498 KSYSVNYNGSEK
+3498 KPYSVNYNGSEK

-3728 NNFYNRIVL
+3728 NNFYNRVVL

-3860 QSSGEHYMQNTA
+3860 QSSGEHYMQNTV

-3906 MCDLIKDNPEL
+3906 MCDLVKDDPEL

-3949 IKAHCSKAFANEYIK
+3949 IKAHCSKSFANEYIK

-3974 KEFERFDTLASQ
+3974 KEFEKFDTLASQ

-4086 KDDIKNAKAKGGTT
+4086 KDDIKNAKAKGGAT

-4125 YKMLPDWQQH
+4125 YRMLPDWQRH
-4135 NLRRILG
+4135 NLHRILG

-4231 EFDPVYDRGLYKG
+4231 EFDPVYDRGLYNG
-4244 QNKFTILLEKN
+4244 QNKFTVLLERN
-4255 IPLLRVIRRLQNL
+4255 ILLLRVIRRLQNL

>member
-11 NPKEFAIV
+11 NPKELAIV
-19 EGVANGND
+19 EGIANGND

-41 NFIEFASKDSKWRG
+41 NFIEFASKDSKWGG

-153 INSDEFK
+153 INSEEFK

-190 FENTIKELYTIYGN
+190 FENIIKELYTIYGN

-240 ITFLTKTFKDVSDII
+240 ITFLTKTFKNVSDII

-315 SKTLDLNNELGVEIP
+315 SKTLDLNNELGVETP

-508 FISIFDGFLNEAKKS
+508 FISIFDSFLNEAKKS

-630 GLNKLREFISLSN
+630 GLNKLREFVSLN
-643 QYKYNPILFD
+643 DQYKYNPILFD

-675 FVNTYARQLLDYTLF
+675 FVNSYARQLLDYTLF
-690 NGIKDYVTD
+690 NGIKDYIVD

-874 GYTLNLD
+874 GYILNLD

-898 YSKEIEKRISQYT
+898 YSKEIEKRISQYI

-923 KEFAINYTINTI
+923 KEFAINYTISAI
-935 AFDNIFEGDSKFY
+935 AFDDIFEGDSKFY

-960 VQAQGKAY
+960 VQAQGKSY

-979 GLKTI
+979 ELKTI

-1044 KEKKNI
+1044 KERKNI
-1050 EDRAEF
+1050 EDRAEY
-1056 IARGYKEGI
+1056 IARGYKEDI

-1168 EYGIDQVNTKET
+1168 EYGIDQINTKET
-1180 DKAAKKDVLTFWDN
+1180 SKAAKKNVLTFWDN

-1199 EDNLTVFKDKLNEGN
+1199 ENNLKAFKDSISKGN
-1214 VIGTYYY
+1214 VIETYYY

-1236 ASNKVAVQLFKKIID
+1236 AENRAGIQLFKKIID
-1251 NTTEETAKYVNTLFK
+1251 NATENTKPIINKLINAYV
-1266 AYCKNIEDSFNELLN
+1266 KNIKDSFYTLIDNMGWAIDEN
-1281 NLDLK
+1281 G
-1286 VDKNR
+1286 
-1291 NIVNKNN
+1291 NIVNKNDN
-1298 SGDLIDFN
+1298 EGLLDFN
-1306 SFYKRAQEEAKRLNL
+1306 KFYIRAQEEAKRLNL

-1353 IAQSIFNNSITK
+1353 IAQSIFNNSITR

-1374 QITNVGFSKKLEYH
+1374 QVTNVGFNKKLEYH
-1388 PTVYNEVENPYK
+1388 P
-1400 NVKIELTYTP
+1400 
-1410 DTADANGMGAV
+1410 AN
-1421 FIGRDENGNA
+1421 ENGSGN
-1431 IGEFYID
+1431 
-1438 AYYDF
+1438 
-1443 NTKSAK
+1443 
-1449 SWRKKDLDENK
+1449 
-1460 VSLASIGQAV
+1460 
-1470 TIDEEFRGK
+1470 
-1479 GYGKAFYY
+1479 
-1487 QIAVELGKQGKTL
+1487 
-1500 VSASNSSRTEDA
+1500 
-1512 NRVWKSLV
+1512 
-1520 KDGYAKKVNDH
+1520 
-1531 YEFINNKILSVKQEA
+1531 EA
-1546 YIEVMLPRW
+1546 YIQVMLPRW

-1563 TKEQL
+1563 TQEQL
-1568 DHISKEGLDLHLG
+1568 DQISKEGLDLHLG
-1581 YRMPTEGKQSIA
+1581 YRIPTEGKQSIA
-1593 ILKVVGFLDDS
+1593 VLKVVGFLDDS
-1604 QGSTIVVPD
+1604 QGSTIIVPD
-1613 EWVPQ
+1613 EWVAQ

-1630 ICYEMYFNPEDAL
+1630 ICYEMYRNPNTGYL
-1643 IHKIEYNDGNTDED
+1643 YKINYNDGITKKD
-1657 IKYRYKIYKAIKNP
+1657 INYRYKIYKSIKDSK
-1671 NITLK
+1671 ITLEE
-1676 QFKKLSI
+1676 FKKLSI
-1683 ENQNTREA
+1683 EDQNTREA

-1697 DCIINI
+1697 DCIIEV
-1703 FKSQSAK
+1703 FKNKDSK

-1718 FRALEDAKNNID
+1718 FKDIDDAKSKID
-1730 KLREH
+1730 KLRE
-1735 YEELIESS
+1735 YNDSLS
-1743 DAVIN
+1743 DNNNSVGI
-1748 RSTYNLFDQLDSMEN
+1748 RSPYNLFDQMDFMEN

-1777 DTFVSICNYAKT
+1777 DTFNSVCNYSKA
-1789 KLSKNHIITIKYPNN
+1789 KLSKSHEIIIKYPVS
-1804 EIYNFDEIKKAWP
+1804 EYNFDVIKSAYP
-1817 NAKLSEDNKYIIVEH
+1817 DAKLSEDKKYIIVIH
-1832 DSIGNTVNN
+1832 NRIGNSKNN
-1841 KNIVGQLLTTYGSQ
+1841 KNVLGKILTVYSSE
-1855 TTAHILDAIKSDTVY
+1855 TTAHILDAIKSGTVF

-1883 LDIGSD
+1883 VDIGSD
-1889 YITAIAFLQ
+1889 YETAIAFLQ

-1903 EIVNAYFKTNSIF
+1903 KIVNNYFKTKSIF
-1916 TNIGNKSPIKVAIT
+1916 VNAGNKNPINIAIL
-1930 ELAKKYNI
+1930 ELAKAHNI
-1938 KVDGKEIADFTS
+1938 KINNKDITKNTS
-1950 TNDILG
+1950 INDIIG
-1956 ELTKLYGK
+1956 ELNKLYGK
-1964 EFKNRFGIDLNID
+1964 KFEQRFGIELSNNFLYLRDNVTVTLNKEELI
-1977 YLHLTNNV
+1977 
-1985 NVNLSQEDLL
+1985 
-1995 NRFSVKDDFLFDL
+1995 NRFNVKNDLLFDL
-2008 YIIIQFN
+2008 YIILQFN
-2015 KLKIT
+2015 KLKLT
-2020 SNNIEKILQV
+2020 ANNIEKILQV
-2030 TKSDKFGA
+2030 SKPDRFGA

-2045 RRILQDAKKYTSNR
+2045 RKILEDAKNYTDIENHIGNTL
-2059 DLVGSTLYVK
+2059 LVNN
-2069 DKTFVDALYP
+2069 KTFIDALYP
-2079 NIIDENIN
+2079 NIEYENIN
-2087 IENSVYPYLAAFM
+2087 VSDSVYPYLAAFM

-2107 IKINSQLFTM
+2107 IKINSKLFTM
-2117 EREDVA
+2117 ENKEISN
-2123 QIIDNIEQKLNVKLN
+2123 IINNIEYRLGITFS
-2138 DEQYIDLIQY
+2138 DDQYHDLTQY
-2148 MVSYLYK
+2148 MISYLYK

-2163 ITLNEMGKFITDTK
+2163 IILNEMGKFITDTE
-2177 YGEELANE
+2177 YGKELANK

-2196 INGFTYYETTK
+2196 INGYTYYETTK

-2277 NIEDILIQS
+2277 NIEDLINQS
-2286 KLDSFN
+2286 KLDSFS

-2298 LAMLDIVKYA
+2298 LAMLDVVKYA

-2313 FRFKRNS
+2313 FKFKRNS
-2320 ITKLVVNEFLLKP
+2320 VVKIISNDFLLKP
-2333 IQYNGTNIVPTIIDN
+2333 IQYNGTNIISTIIDN
-2348 FATLFNVNDFDSKGT
+2348 FATLFNFKEFNIEGSN
-2363 DIYNMTE
+2363 IYNITE
-2370 RFVRSHS
+2370 RFIRSHS
-2377 GIIKNVFLSKKDNRF
+2377 TIVKNIFL
-2392 NKFFKSDNIVQ
+2392 NKNSNYNNFFKHDNIIH
-2403 IPYTKDGISFIE
+2403 IPYTSDGINFIE
-2415 YTGIGKW
+2415 QFNIDYW
-2422 VEEDTTGESS
+2422 NDVEQE
-2432 FTGDIQP
+2432 FNNQNIK
-2439 GFISSDSLSY
+2439 Y
-2449 IRITRNINKKSVTT
+2449 IRITRKINKKNITT
-2463 LYKVIIKDK
+2463 LYKILYKK
-2472 GLYLA
+2472 TGLYLV
-2477 PLNLLDNN
+2477 PLNLLDSN
-2485 ETNEYSINPNHNKF
+2485 ETNEYSINPTNNKF

-2508 IDAAASTESDINIII
+2508 IDAAASTESDVNIII

-2533 NKAKYTIKRFIQPK
+2533 NKAKYTIKKFIQPK

-2552 NNRNYFT
+2552 NNKNYFI
-2559 ENLSSTDPNGFINK
+2559 ENLSNTDPNGFINK
-2573 LINKFKENSDK
+2573 LINKFKENPDK
-2584 ALIAD
+2584 VLIAD
-2589 NNKIIN
+2589 NNKTIN
-2595 FALPNIDSATI
+2595 FALPNIGSATI

-2670 VEENIEDIAP
+2670 VEGNIEDIAP

-2686 IGDSY
+2686 IGDSH

-2783 IDNPKVIDIIKN
+2783 IDNPKVIDIIKD

-2941 MPGKFVWNDIV
+2941 MSGKFVWNDIV

-2979 KDKYGRFS
+2979 KEKHGRFS
-2987 IEYYKAR
+2987 VEYYKAR

-3060 KIVLINEI
+3060 KIALINEI

-3150 AFNWINLNA
+3150 AFNWINLNT

-3213 QKQIIKDAAL
+3213 QKQVIKNAAL

-3250 SSRFYTEIRS
+3250 SSRFYTEIRG
-3260 NDEGKRSPE
+3260 NDEEKRSPE
-3269 RIETISKINDIL
+3269 RIETIRKINDIL

-3315 DIRKNRPDYDSL
+3315 DIRKNRPDGDSL
-3327 AERFKDRVN
+3327 AKRFKDKVN

-3428 RNEAIANNNFEEWF
+3428 RNEAIANDNFEEWF
-3442 EENHVFNPYT
+3442 NENHIFNPYT

-3465 VKNNLDKYDPK
+3465 VKNNLDKYDPN

-3498 KSYSVNYNGSEK
+3498 KPYSVNYNGSEK

-3565 DLIGLTG
+3565 ELIGLTG

-3611 IIPRTKLSTESQESY
+3611 IIPRTKLSTESQENY
-3626 NEYLADIKKQNKE
+3626 NKYLEDIKKQNKE

-3728 NNFYNRIVL
+3728 NNFYNRVVL

-3830 VVDIDNMLEL
+3830 VVDIDNILEL

-3860 QSSGEHYMQNTA
+3860 QSSGEHYMQNTV

-3906 MCDLIKDNPEL
+3906 MCDLVKDDPEL

-3974 KEFERFDTLASQ
+3974 KEFEKFDTLASQ
-3986 FELVDGVARIKPDS
+3986 FELVDGIARIKPDS

-4125 YKMLPDWQQH
+4125 YRMLPDWQQH

-4154 IVLHLATDDDDEE
+4154 IALHLATDDDDEE

-4191 TPWGFVA
+4191 TPWGFVT

-4244 QNKFTILLEKN
+4244 QNKFTVLLERN

>member
-11 NPKEFAIV
+11 NPKELAIV

-109 GIISALYYDL
+109 GIISALYYNL
-119 AKNKDVNRKDRADIL
+119 AKNKDANRKDRADIL

-153 INSDEFK
+153 INSKEFK
-160 NNSTGKKYIEK
+160 NSSTGKKYIEK

-190 FENTIKELYTIYGN
+190 FENIIKELYTIYGN
-204 IAAKYGDI
+204 IAAKYGNI

-232 EEVINNSS
+232 EEVINNSN
-240 ITFLTKTFKDVSDII
+240 ITFLTKTFKNVSDII

-315 SKTLDLNNELGVEIP
+315 SKTLDLNNELGVETP

-390 ANPKVNKTIISI
+390 ANPKVNKIIISI

-541 YNRKKYAIEAGIG
+541 YNKKKHAIEAGIG

-600 GNLGADFIGNSWI
+600 GNLGTDFIGNSWI

-630 GLNKLREFISLSN
+630 GLNKLREFVSLN
-643 QYKYNPILFD
+643 DQYKYNPILFD

-675 FVNTYARQLLDYTLF
+675 FVNSYARQLLDYALF
-690 NGIKDYVTD
+690 NGIKDYVAD

-847 LSNEEAGVPFLY
+847 LSNEEVGVPFLY

-898 YSKEIEKRISQYT
+898 YSKEIEKRISQYI

-923 KEFAINYTINTI
+923 KEFAINYTITTI
-935 AFDNIFEGDSKFY
+935 AFDGIFEGDSKFY

-979 GLKTI
+979 ELKLI
-984 DQLSIPRKGISTDNI
+984 DEVNIPRKGGTNNLATISV
-999 TIPIRNGFKAITIN
+999 RNGFKAITIN
-1013 NTVRGSN
+1013 NTVRPSD
-1020 RYVAIKKELINIFEK
+1020 RYLDIKKELVSIFEK
-1035 EYGNKELTD
+1035 EYGNKELTEED
-1044 KEKKNI
+1044 KRNI
-1050 EDRAEF
+1050 NERAEY
-1056 IARGYKEGI
+1056 IARGYREDI

-1080 RRRVADGTYY
+1080 RRRIADGTYND
-1090 EYADLITQL
+1090 YADLITQL
-1099 LDPNID
+1099 LDPD
-1105 VKDIDLDRIN
+1105 VDIKDIDLSNIN
-1115 AKIQVQ
+1115 ARIQVQ
-1121 KNFYFDHAYDATTE
+1121 KNFYFDHAYDPITN

-1149 IPKLLPKDSS
+1149 IPKLLPKDSNLMK
-1159 LYQLYELMT
+1159 LYNIMT
-1168 EYGIDQVNTKET
+1168 EYGIDQINTKET
-1180 DKAAKKDVLTFWDN
+1180 SKAAKKNVLTFWDN

-1199 EDNLTVFKDKLNEGN
+1199 ENNLKAFKDSISKGN
-1214 VIGTYYY
+1214 VIETYYY

-1236 ASNKVAVQLFKKIID
+1236 TENRAGIQLFKKIID
-1251 NTTEETAKYVNTLFK
+1251 NATEHTKPIINKLINAYV
-1266 AYCKNIEDSFNELLN
+1266 KNIKDSFYTLIDNMGWTIDEN
-1281 NLDLK
+1281 G
-1286 VDKNR
+1286 
-1291 NIVNKNN
+1291 NIVNKNDN
-1298 SGDLIDFN
+1298 EGLLDFN
-1306 SFYKRAQEEAKRLNL
+1306 KFYIRAQEEAKRLNL

-1332 PVTHIPRMPNF
+1332 PITHIPRMPNF

-1353 IAQSIFNNSITK
+1353 IAQSIFNNSITR

-1374 QITNVGFSKKLEYH
+1374 QVTNVGFNKKLEYH
-1388 PTVYNEVENPYK
+1388 P
-1400 NVKIELTYTP
+1400 
-1410 DTADANGMGAV
+1410 AN
-1421 FIGRDENGNA
+1421 ENGSGN
-1431 IGEFYID
+1431 
-1438 AYYDF
+1438 
-1443 NTKSAK
+1443 
-1449 SWRKKDLDENK
+1449 
-1460 VSLASIGQAV
+1460 
-1470 TIDEEFRGK
+1470 
-1479 GYGKAFYY
+1479 
-1487 QIAVELGKQGKTL
+1487 
-1500 VSASNSSRTEDA
+1500 
-1512 NRVWKSLV
+1512 
-1520 KDGYAKKVNDH
+1520 
-1531 YEFINNKILSVKQEA
+1531 EA
-1546 YIEVMLPRW
+1546 YIQVMLPRW

-1563 TKEQL
+1563 TQEQL
-1568 DHISKEGLDLHLG
+1568 DQISKEGLDLHLG
-1581 YRMPTEGKQSIA
+1581 YRIPTEGKQSIA
-1593 ILKVVGFLDDS
+1593 VLKVVGFLDDS
-1604 QGSTIVVPD
+1604 QGSTIIVPD
-1613 EWVPQ
+1613 EWVAQ

-1630 ICYEMYFNPEDAL
+1630 ICYEMYRNPNTGYL
-1643 IHKIEYNDGNTDED
+1643 YKINYNDGITKKD
-1657 IKYRYKIYKAIKNP
+1657 INYRYKIYKSIKDSK
-1671 NITLK
+1671 ITLEE
-1676 QFKKLSI
+1676 FKKLSI
-1683 ENQNTREA
+1683 EDQNTREA

-1697 DCIINI
+1697 DCIIEV
-1703 FKSQSAK
+1703 FKNKDSK

-1718 FRALEDAKNNID
+1718 FKDIDDAKSKID
-1730 KLREH
+1730 KLRE
-1735 YEELIESS
+1735 YNDSLS
-1743 DAVIN
+1743 DNNNSVGIK
-1748 RSTYNLFDQLDSMEN
+1748 SPYNPFDQMDFMEN
-1763 AMSGARLKAASVNR
+1763 AMFGARLKAASVNR
-1777 DTFVSICNYAKT
+1777 DTFNSLCNYSKA
-1789 KLSKNHIITIKYPNN
+1789 KLSKSHEIIIKYPVS
-1804 EIYNFDEIKKAWP
+1804 EYNFDVIKSAYP
-1817 NAKLSEDNKYIIVEH
+1817 DAKLSEDKKYIIVTH
-1832 DSIGNTVNN
+1832 NRIGNSKNN
-1841 KNIVGQLLTTYGSQ
+1841 KNVLGKILTVYSSE
-1855 TTAHILDAIKSDTVY
+1855 TTAHILDAIKSGTVF

-1883 LDIGSD
+1883 VDIGSD
-1889 YITAIAFLQ
+1889 YETAIAFLQ

-1903 EIVNAYFKTNSIF
+1903 KIVNNYFKTKSIF
-1916 TNIGNKSPIKVAIT
+1916 VNAGNKNPINIAIL
-1930 ELAKKYNI
+1930 ELAKAHNI
-1938 KVDGKEIADFTS
+1938 KINNKDITENTS
-1950 TNDILG
+1950 INDIIG
-1956 ELTKLYGK
+1956 ELNKLYGK
-1964 EFKNRFGIDLNID
+1964 KFEQRFGIKLSNNFLYLRDNAIVTLNKEELI
-1977 YLHLTNNV
+1977 
-1985 NVNLSQEDLL
+1985 
-1995 NRFSVKDDFLFDL
+1995 NRFNVKNDFLFDL
-2008 YIIIQFN
+2008 YIILQFN
-2015 KLKIT
+2015 KLKLT
-2020 SNNIEKILQV
+2020 TNNIEKILQV
-2030 TKSDKFGA
+2030 SKPDRFGA

-2045 RRILQDAKKYTSNR
+2045 RKILEDAKNYTDIENYIGNTL
-2059 DLVGSTLYVK
+2059 LVNN
-2069 DKTFVDALYP
+2069 KTFIDALYP
-2079 NIIDENIN
+2079 NIEYENIN
-2087 IENSVYPYLAAFM
+2087 VSDSAYPYLAAFM

-2107 IKINSQLFTM
+2107 IKINSKLFTM
-2117 EREDVA
+2117 ENKEISN
-2123 QIIDNIEQKLNVKLN
+2123 IINNIEYRLGITFS
-2138 DEQYIDLIQY
+2138 DDQYHDLIQY
-2148 MVSYLYK
+2148 MISYLYK

-2163 ITLNEMGKFITDTK
+2163 ITLNEMDKFITDTE
-2177 YGEELANE
+2177 YGKELANK

-2196 INGFTYYETTK
+2196 INGYTYYETTK

-2277 NIEDILIQS
+2277 NIEDLINQS
-2286 KLDSFN
+2286 KLDSFS

-2298 LAMLDIVKYA
+2298 LTMLDVVKYA

-2313 FRFKRNS
+2313 FKFKRNS
-2320 ITKLVVNEFLLKP
+2320 VVKIISNDFLLKP
-2333 IQYNGTNIVPTIIDN
+2333 IQYNGTNIISTIIDN
-2348 FATLFNVNDFDSKGT
+2348 FATLFNFKEFNIEGSN
-2363 DIYNMTE
+2363 IYNMTE
-2370 RFVRSHS
+2370 RFIRSHS
-2377 GIIKNVFLSKKDNRF
+2377 AIVKNIFL
-2392 NKFFKSDNIVQ
+2392 NKNSNYNNFFKHDNIIH
-2403 IPYTKDGISFIE
+2403 IPYTSDGINFIE
-2415 YTGIGKW
+2415 QFNIDYW
-2422 VEEDTTGESS
+2422 NDVEKE
-2432 FTGDIQP
+2432 FNNQNIK
-2439 GFISSDSLSY
+2439 Y
-2449 IRITRNINKKSVTT
+2449 IRITRKINKKNITT
-2463 LYKVIIKDK
+2463 LYKILYKK
-2472 GLYLA
+2472 TGLYLA
-2477 PLNLLDNN
+2477 PLNLLDSN
-2485 ETNEYSINPNHNKF
+2485 ETNEYSINPTNNKF

-2508 IDAAASTESDINIII
+2508 IDAAASTESDVNIII

-2552 NNRNYFT
+2552 NNRNYFI
-2559 ENLSSTDPNGFINK
+2559 ESLSSTDPNGFINK
-2573 LINKFKENSDK
+2573 LINKFKENPDK
-2584 ALIAD
+2584 VLIAD

-2595 FALPNIDSATI
+2595 FALPNIGSATI

-2680 FAITDI
+2680 FAVSDI

-2783 IDNPKVIDIIKN
+2783 IDNPKVIDIIKD

-2926 KARQEFLRKYDEIMK
+2926 KACQEFLRKYDEIMK
-2941 MPGKFVWNDIV
+2941 MSGKFVWNDIV

-2979 KDKYGRFS
+2979 KEKHGRFS
-2987 IEYYKAR
+2987 VEYYKAR

-3060 KIVLINEI
+3060 KIALINEI

-3213 QKQIIKDAAL
+3213 QKQVIKDAAL

-3250 SSRFYTEIRS
+3250 SLRFYTEIRS

-3315 DIRKNRPDYDSL
+3315 DIRKNRPDDDSL
-3327 AERFKDRVN
+3327 AERFKDKVN

-3428 RNEAIANNNFEEWF
+3428 RNEAIANDNFEEWF
-3442 EENHVFNPYT
+3442 NENHIFNPYT

-3465 VKNNLDKYDPK
+3465 VKNNIDKYDPN

-3498 KSYSVNYNGSEK
+3498 KPYSVNYNGSEK

-3611 IIPRTKLSTESQESY
+3611 IIPRTKLSTESQENY
-3626 NEYLADIKKQNKE
+3626 NKYLEDIKKQNKE

-3728 NNFYNRIVL
+3728 NNFYNRVVL

-3800 RYFGALPAIIAN
+3800 RYLGALPAIIAN

-3840 KGVESA
+3840 KGIESA

-3860 QSSGEHYMQNTA
+3860 QSSGEHYMQNTV
-3872 MLAMLESHRVIKD
+3872 MLAMLESHRIIKD

-3906 MCDLIKDNPEL
+3906 MCDLVKDDPEL

-3949 IKAHCSKAFANEYIK
+3949 IKAHCSKSFANEYIK

-3974 KEFERFDTLASQ
+3974 KEFEKFDTLASQ
-3986 FELVDGVARIKPDS
+3986 FELVDGIARIKPDS

-4035 EWYGGLVMQY
+4035 EWYGGLIMQY

-4125 YKMLPDWQQH
+4125 YRMLPDWQQH

-4191 TPWGFVA
+4191 TPWGFVT

-4244 QNKFTILLEKN
+4244 QNKFTVLLERN

>member
-11 NPKEFAIV
+11 NPKELAIV

-153 INSDEFK
+153 INSEEFK
-160 NNSTGKKYIEK
+160 SNPTGKKYIEK
-171 INDLRRKA
+171 INDLRRKT

-232 EEVINNSS
+232 EEVVNNSN
-240 ITFLTKTFKDVSDII
+240 ITFLTKAFKDVSDII

-264 DINFV
+264 DISFV

-352 IEEIKNVANNISHY
+352 IEEIRNVANNISHY

-377 NDIVFRNYVFGQL
+377 NDIVFRNYVFAQL
-390 ANPKVNKTIISI
+390 ANPKVNKTIINI

-413 ATADPITA
+413 ATADPTTA

-442 LENIQELY
+442 LENISELY
-450 DYINLAKKEET
+450 DYINLAKKENT
-461 GSNAQNDILLNL
+461 GSDAQNNILLEL
-473 HNKFLNIYLK
+473 HHKFLNIYLK

-495 YINDGNKIDNYTK
+495 YINNGDKIDNYTK
-508 FISIFDGFLNEAKKS
+508 FISIFDGFLNEAKKA

-529 EILRNNKNLADY
+529 EILKNNKKLADY
-541 YNRKKYAIEAGIG
+541 YRKKYAIEAGIG

-620 NFSTEEDLNA
+620 NYSTEEDINA
-630 GLNKLREFISLSN
+630 GLNKLKEFVSLSD

-653 QYDERGRKI
+653 QYDEQGRKI

-675 FVNTYARQLLDYTLF
+675 FVNSYARQLLDYTLF
-690 NGIKDYVTD
+690 NGIKDYVSD
-699 KSALYSTMSKT
+699 KSVLYSTMSKV
-710 DYLISQLISYTT
+710 DYLISQLISYNT
-722 DDKIADIN
+722 DDKTIDIN

-739 SDAPKN
+739 SDASKN

-775 NYVLGELEQGFKQ
+775 NYVIGELEQGFKQ

-798 GIFTPKDNTDG
+798 GIFIPKDNTDG

-822 NGKLTGNVFQFN
+822 NRRLTGNVFQFN

-859 GGKFMNTIYSPDGAN
+859 GGKFINTIYSPDGNN
-874 GYTLNLD
+874 GYTLNID
-881 DGSKQTI
+881 DASKQTI
-888 ENIVEEWLIN
+888 ENVVEEWLIN
-898 YSKEIEKRISQYT
+898 YSKEIEKRINQYT
-911 EAIGDRYNIDQI
+911 EAIGNKYNIDQI

-935 AFDNIFEGDSKFY
+935 AFDDIFEGDSKFY

-960 VQAQGKAY
+960 VQAQGKSY

-979 GLKTI
+979 ELKTI
-984 DQLSIPRKGISTDNI
+984 DQLSIPRKGMDTNPI

-1020 RYVAIKKELINIFEK
+1020 RYIAIKKELINIFEK

-1044 KEKKNI
+1044 KERKNI

-1056 IARGYKEGI
+1056 IARGYKENI

-1080 RRRVADGTYY
+1080 RRKAADGTYY

-1105 VKDIDLDRIN
+1105 IKDIDLDKIN

-1121 KNFYFDHAYDATTE
+1121 KNFYFDHAYDSTTE

-1149 IPKLLPKDSS
+1149 IPKLLPKDST

-1168 EYGIDQVNTKET
+1168 KYGIDQVNTKET
-1180 DKAAKKDVLTFWDN
+1180 DKATKKDVLTFWDN

-1199 EDNLTVFKDKLNEGN
+1199 EDNLFIFEDKIKNGN
-1214 VIGTYYY
+1214 VVGTYYY
-1221 RYLYKQQDVPQHMVD
+1221 RYLYKQQEVPQHIVD

-1251 NTTEETAKYVNTLFK
+1251 NSTEETAGYVNTLFK
-1266 AYCKNIEDSFNELLN
+1266 TYCKNIEDSFNELLN

-1286 VDKNR
+1286 IDKNG

-1298 SGDLIDFN
+1298 PEDLIDFN

-1332 PVTHIPRMPNF
+1332 PITHIPTMPNF

-1353 IAQSIFNNSITK
+1353 IAQSIFNNSITR

-1388 PTVYNEVENPYK
+1388 P
-1400 NVKIELTYTP
+1400 
-1410 DTADANGMGAV
+1410 AN
-1421 FIGRDENGNA
+1421 ENGFGN
-1431 IGEFYID
+1431 
-1438 AYYDF
+1438 
-1443 NTKSAK
+1443 
-1449 SWRKKDLDENK
+1449 
-1460 VSLASIGQAV
+1460 
-1470 TIDEEFRGK
+1470 
-1479 GYGKAFYY
+1479 
-1487 QIAVELGKQGKTL
+1487 
-1500 VSASNSSRTEDA
+1500 
-1512 NRVWKSLV
+1512 
-1520 KDGYAKKVNDH
+1520 
-1531 YEFINNKILSVKQEA
+1531 EA

-1630 ICYEMYFNPEDAL
+1630 ICYEMYFDPEDDL

-1671 NITLK
+1671 NISLK
-1676 QFKKLSI
+1676 RFKKLSI
-1683 ENQNTREA
+1683 EDQNTREA

-1743 DAVIN
+1743 DAVAS

-1789 KLSKNHIITIKYPNN
+1789 KLSKNHIIAIKYPNN

-1832 DSIGNTVNN
+1832 NSIGNTVNN

-1855 TTAHILDAIKSDTVY
+1855 TTAHILDAIKSGTVY

-1916 TNIGNKSPIKVAIT
+1916 TNIGNKSPIKIAIT

-1938 KVDGKEIADFTS
+1938 KVDGKEITDFTS

-1977 YLHLTNNV
+1977 FLHLTNNV
-1985 NVNLSQEDLL
+1985 NTNLSQEDLL

-2030 TKSDKFGA
+2030 TKPDKFGA

-2045 RRILQDAKKYTSNR
+2045 RQILQDAKKYISNK
-2059 DLVGSTLYVK
+2059 DLIGSTLYVGN
-2069 DKTFVDALYP
+2069 KTFIDALYP
-2079 NIIDENIN
+2079 NIINENID
-2087 IENSVYPYLAAFM
+2087 IEKSTYPYLAAFM

-2107 IKINSQLFTM
+2107 VKINSQLFTM

-2123 QIIDNIEQKLNVKLN
+2123 RIIDNIEQKLNIKLN
-2138 DEQYIDLIQY
+2138 DEQYIDLTQY
-2148 MVSYLYK
+2148 MISYLYK

-2163 ITLNEMGKFITDTK
+2163 ITLNEMGKFITNTK

-2221 NNFAKLTPVQKVLY
+2221 NNFAKLTPVQKILY

-2247 KYIDVNTYNQRNVR
+2247 KYIDVNTYNQRDIR

-2286 KLDSFN
+2286 KLDSFS

-2298 LAMLDIVKYA
+2298 LAMLDLVKYA

-2320 ITKLVVNEFLLKP
+2320 ITKLIVNEFLLKP
-2333 IQYNGTNIVPTIIDN
+2333 IQYNGTNIVSTIINN
-2348 FATLFNVNDFDSKGT
+2348 FATLFNINDFDTKGT
-2363 DIYNMTE
+2363 DIYNITE

-2377 GIIKNVFLSKKDNRF
+2377 SIIKNVFLSKKDNRF

-2403 IPYTKDGISFIE
+2403 VPYTKDGISFIE
-2415 YTGIGKW
+2415 YAGIGKW
-2422 VEEDTTGESS
+2422 IEEDTSGESS

-2439 GFISSDSLSY
+2439 GFLSSDSLSY

-2477 PLNLLDNN
+2477 PLNLLDAN
-2485 ETNEYSINPNHNKF
+2485 ETNEYSINPNNNKF
-2499 KRLEYYLGI
+2499 KRLEYYIGI
-2508 IDAAASTESDINIII
+2508 IDAAASTDSDINIII
-2523 SQEDGPASAE
+2523 SQENGPAGAE
-2533 NKAKYTIKRFIQPK
+2533 NRTKYTIKRFIQPK

-2552 NNRNYFT
+2552 NNRNYFI
-2559 ENLSSTDPNGFINK
+2559 ENLSNTDPNGFINK
-2573 LINKFKENSDK
+2573 LINKFKENPDK
-2584 ALIAD
+2584 VLIAD

-2595 FALPNIDSATI
+2595 FALPNIGSTTI
-2606 QTINGEDYYIKKVKP
+2606 QTINGENYYIKKVKP

-2630 TKQDKYYNK
+2630 TKQDKYFNK
-2639 LNEQEKNIADTV
+2639 LNEQEKSIANTI

-2686 IGDSY
+2686 IGNNY
-2691 ETIDSSKLTTVEEIS
+2691 ETIDSSKLNTIEEIS

-2721 EVAEKVAELLKE
+2721 EVAEKVSELLKE
-2733 SDIDR
+2733 SDIDK

-2745 NHTREIYSRA
+2745 THTREIYSRA
-2755 AGFYKTVSNMLN
+2755 AGFYRTASNMLN

-2776 ENGEWLS
+2776 ENGEWLA
-2783 IDNPKVIDIIKN
+2783 IDDPKVIDIIKN

-2812 FGTSLSGLFEFDIA
+2812 FGTSLNGLFEFDIT

-2838 IRNSINNIRNNPKIV
+2838 IRNSINSIRNNPKIV

-2900 LSNSEVQVIVKFI
+2900 LNNSEVQTIVKFI

-2941 MPGKFVWNDIV
+2941 MSGKFVWSDIV

-2959 PYTQKFIT
+2959 SYTQKFIT
-2967 DRDQLRDAVREA
+2967 DRDQLRDAVKEA
-2979 KDKYGRFS
+2979 KEKYGRFS

-3000 YADNVNMEVVP
+3000 YADNVNMEAVP

-3020 DESILKTA
+3020 DEEILKIA

-3060 KIVLINEI
+3060 KIALINEI
-3068 NFMTS
+3068 NLMTS

-3093 KDYIDKIKKLNG
+3093 KEYIDKIKKLNG
-3105 EYFEYSPIA
+3105 KYFEYSPIA

-3141 KLKDENYRN
+3141 KLKNEEYRN

-3187 IATILDSHPEYKDKL
+3187 IATILNDHPEYKDKL

-3213 QKQIIKDAAL
+3213 QKQIIKYAVL

-3260 NDEGKRSPE
+3260 DDEGKRSPE
-3269 RIETISKINDIL
+3269 RIETIRKINDIL

-3286 RNGEISTKLLF
+3286 EKGQISTKLLF

-3309 LYDVLR
+3309 LYDILR
-3315 DIRKNRPDYDSL
+3315 DIRKNRPDEDITI
-3327 AERFKDRVN
+3327 EKFKDKVDFKVYRE
-3336 FRVNRKAFNRELSYA
+3336 AFNRELGYA

-3365 RIFCAIGKNGEVII
+3365 RIFCSIGKNGEVII

-3391 GYYEPKSQDYIDH
+3391 GYYIPKNQDYIDH

-3428 RNEAIANNNFEEWF
+3428 RNEALANNEFDEWF

-3465 VKNNLDKYDPK
+3465 IKNNIDKYDPK

-3488 VKEEYKNKNY
+3488 VKEEYKNRNY
-3498 KSYSVNYNGSEK
+3498 KPYSVNYNGSEK
-3510 YNNKVNLSS
+3510 YNNKINLSS

-3541 KRFIDRGY
+3541 KKFIDKGH

-3572 YTINTPSERRY
+3572 YTINTPSERKY
-3583 EDDVDYAH
+3583 EDNVDYAH
-3591 DREVDFPML
+3591 DKEVDFPML

-3626 NEYLADIKKQNKE
+3626 NKYLEDIKKQNKE

-3654 NWKEVFQEYITK
+3654 NWKEVFQDYITK

-3686 LKSNDAYKTSYFS
+3686 LNSNNAYKTSYFS
-3699 GKLKRD
+3699 NKLKRD
-3705 NANSTDIETKYQTEK
+3705 NINSTDVETKYQTEK

-3728 NNFYNRIVL
+3728 NNFYNRVVL

-3787 EFFDNSTWNKAQA
+3787 EFFDNGTWNKAQA

-3840 KGVESA
+3840 KGIESA

-3860 QSSGEHYMQNTA
+3860 QSSGEHYMQNTV
-3872 MLAMLESHRVIKD
+3872 MLAMLESHRIIKD

-3906 MCDLIKDNPEL
+3906 MCDLVKDDPEL

-3942 KDINAEF
+3942 KDINTEF
-3949 IKAHCSKAFANEYIK
+3949 IKAHCSKSFANEYIK

-3974 KEFERFDTLASQ
+3974 KEFEKFDTLAGQ
-3986 FELVDGVARIKPDS
+3986 FELVDGIARIKPDS

-4035 EWYGGLVMQY
+4035 EWYGGLLMQY

-4058 VRGYYNE
+4058 IRGYYNE

-4076 DLISFLAHEF
+4076 SLIDFLASEF
-4086 KDDIKNAKAKGGTT
+4086 KDDIKKARTQGGAT

-4125 YKMLPDWQQH
+4125 YRMLPDWQRH
-4135 NLRRILG
+4135 NLHRILG

-4154 IVLHLATDDDDEE
+4154 IVLHLAIDEDDEE
-4167 VINSTWYNLILY
+4167 IINSTWYNLILY

-4191 TPWGFVA
+4191 TPWGFVT
-4198 EAKTLYSSPIAAL
+4198 ETQTLYSNPIAAL

-4231 EFDPVYDRGLYKG
+4231 EFDSVYDRGLYKG
-4244 QNKFTILLEKN
+4244 QNKFTVLLERN

-4274 YRLSDNNLPMDIA
+4274 YRLSDNNLLMDIA

>member
-11 NPKEFAIV
+11 NPKELAIV
-19 EGVANGND
+19 EGIANGND

-145 VTEYINPL
+145 VTEYINSL
-153 INSDEFK
+153 INSEEFK
-160 NNSTGKKYIEK
+160 SNSTGKKYIEK

-190 FENTIKELYTIYGN
+190 FENIIKELYTIYGN

-240 ITFLTKTFKDVSDII
+240 ITFLTKTFKNVSDII

-315 SKTLDLNNELGVEIP
+315 SKTLDLNNELGVETP

-630 GLNKLREFISLSN
+630 GLNKLREFVSLN
-643 QYKYNPILFD
+643 DQYKYNPILFD

-675 FVNTYARQLLDYTLF
+675 FVNSYARQLLDYTLF
-690 NGIKDYVTD
+690 NGIKDYIVD

-874 GYTLNLD
+874 GYILNLH

-979 GLKTI
+979 ELKTI

-1020 RYVAIKKELINIFEK
+1020 RYIAIKKELINIFEK
-1035 EYGNKELTD
+1035 EYGNKELTEED
-1044 KEKKNI
+1044 KRNI
-1050 EDRAEF
+1050 NERAEY
-1056 IARGYKEGI
+1056 IAKGYKEDI

-1168 EYGIDQVNTKET
+1168 EYGIDQINTKET
-1180 DKAAKKDVLTFWDN
+1180 SKAAKKNVLTFWDN

-1199 EDNLTVFKDKLNEGN
+1199 ENNLKAFKDSISKGN
-1214 VIGTYYY
+1214 VIETYYY

-1236 ASNKVAVQLFKKIID
+1236 AENRAGIQLFKKIID
-1251 NTTEETAKYVNTLFK
+1251 NATENTKPIINKLINAYV
-1266 AYCKNIEDSFNELLN
+1266 KNIKDSFYTLIDNMGWTIDEN
-1281 NLDLK
+1281 G
-1286 VDKNR
+1286 
-1291 NIVNKNN
+1291 NIVNKNDN
-1298 SGDLIDFN
+1298 EGLLDFN
-1306 SFYKRAQEEAKRLNL
+1306 KFYIRAQEEAKRLNL

-1332 PVTHIPRMPNF
+1332 PITHIPRMPNF

-1353 IAQSIFNNSITK
+1353 IAQSIFNNSITR

-1374 QITNVGFSKKLEYH
+1374 QVTNVGFNKKLEYH
-1388 PTVYNEVENPYK
+1388 P
-1400 NVKIELTYTP
+1400 
-1410 DTADANGMGAV
+1410 AN
-1421 FIGRDENGNA
+1421 ENGSGN
-1431 IGEFYID
+1431 
-1438 AYYDF
+1438 
-1443 NTKSAK
+1443 
-1449 SWRKKDLDENK
+1449 
-1460 VSLASIGQAV
+1460 
-1470 TIDEEFRGK
+1470 
-1479 GYGKAFYY
+1479 
-1487 QIAVELGKQGKTL
+1487 
-1500 VSASNSSRTEDA
+1500 
-1512 NRVWKSLV
+1512 
-1520 KDGYAKKVNDH
+1520 
-1531 YEFINNKILSVKQEA
+1531 EA
-1546 YIEVMLPRW
+1546 YIQVMLPRW

-1563 TKEQL
+1563 TQEQL
-1568 DHISKEGLDLHLG
+1568 DQISKEGLDLHLG
-1581 YRMPTEGKQSIA
+1581 YRIPTEGKQSIA
-1593 ILKVVGFLDDS
+1593 VLKVVGFLDDS
-1604 QGSTIVVPD
+1604 QGSTIIVPD
-1613 EWVPQ
+1613 EWVAQ

-1630 ICYEMYFNPEDAL
+1630 ICYEMYRNPNTGYL
-1643 IHKIEYNDGNTDED
+1643 YKINYNDGITKKD
-1657 IKYRYKIYKAIKNP
+1657 INYRYKIYKSIKDSK
-1671 NITLK
+1671 ITLK
-1676 QFKKLSI
+1676 EFKKLSI
-1683 ENQNTREA
+1683 EDQNSREA

-1697 DCIINI
+1697 DCIIEV
-1703 FKSQSAK
+1703 FKNKDSK

-1718 FRALEDAKNNID
+1718 FKDIDDAKSKID
-1730 KLREH
+1730 KLRE
-1735 YEELIESS
+1735 YNDSLS
-1743 DAVIN
+1743 DNNNSVGI
-1748 RSTYNLFDQLDSMEN
+1748 RSPYNPFDQMDFMEN

-1777 DTFVSICNYAKT
+1777 DTFNSVCNYSKA
-1789 KLSKNHIITIKYPNN
+1789 KLSKSHEIIIKYPVS
-1804 EIYNFDEIKKAWP
+1804 EYNFDVIKSAYP
-1817 NAKLSEDNKYIIVEH
+1817 DAKLSEDKKYIIVIH
-1832 DSIGNTVNN
+1832 NRIGNSKNN
-1841 KNIVGQLLTTYGSQ
+1841 KNVLGKILTVYSSE
-1855 TTAHILDAIKSDTVY
+1855 TTAHILDAIKSGTVF

-1883 LDIGSD
+1883 VDIGSD
-1889 YITAIAFLQ
+1889 YETAIAFLQ

-1903 EIVNAYFKTNSIF
+1903 KIVNNYFKTKSIF
-1916 TNIGNKSPIKVAIT
+1916 VNAGNKNPINIAIL
-1930 ELAKKYNI
+1930 ELAKARNI
-1938 KVDGKEIADFTS
+1938 KINNKDITENTS
-1950 TNDILG
+1950 INDIIG
-1956 ELTKLYGK
+1956 ELNKLYGK
-1964 EFKNRFGIDLNID
+1964 KFEQRFGIELSNNFLYLRDNVTVTLNKEELI
-1977 YLHLTNNV
+1977 
-1985 NVNLSQEDLL
+1985 
-1995 NRFSVKDDFLFDL
+1995 NRFNVKNDLLFDL
-2008 YIIIQFN
+2008 YIILQFN
-2015 KLKIT
+2015 KLKLT
-2020 SNNIEKILQV
+2020 ANNIEKILQV
-2030 TKSDKFGA
+2030 SKPDRFGA

-2045 RRILQDAKKYTSNR
+2045 RKILEDAKNYTDIENYIGNTL
-2059 DLVGSTLYVK
+2059 LVNN
-2069 DKTFVDALYP
+2069 KTFIDALYP
-2079 NIIDENIN
+2079 NIEYENIN
-2087 IENSVYPYLAAFM
+2087 VSDSVYPYLAAFM

-2107 IKINSQLFTM
+2107 IKINSKLFTM
-2117 EREDVA
+2117 ENKEISN
-2123 QIIDNIEQKLNVKLN
+2123 IINNIEYRLGITFS
-2138 DEQYIDLIQY
+2138 DDQYHDLTQY
-2148 MVSYLYK
+2148 MISYLYK

-2163 ITLNEMGKFITDTK
+2163 ITLNEMGKFITDTE
-2177 YGEELANE
+2177 YGKELANK

-2196 INGFTYYETTK
+2196 INGYTYYETTK

-2277 NIEDILIQS
+2277 NIEDLINQS
-2286 KLDSFN
+2286 KLDSFS

-2298 LAMLDIVKYA
+2298 LTMLDVVKYA

-2313 FRFKRNS
+2313 FKFKRNS
-2320 ITKLVVNEFLLKP
+2320 VVKIISNDFLLKP
-2333 IQYNGTNIVPTIIDN
+2333 IQYNGTNIISTIIDN
-2348 FATLFNVNDFDSKGT
+2348 FATLFNFKEFNIEGSN
-2363 DIYNMTE
+2363 IYNITE
-2370 RFVRSHS
+2370 RFIRSHS
-2377 GIIKNVFLSKKDNRF
+2377 TIVKNIFL
-2392 NKFFKSDNIVQ
+2392 NKNSNYNNFFKHDNIIH
-2403 IPYTKDGISFIE
+2403 IPYTSDGINFIE
-2415 YTGIGKW
+2415 QFNIDYW
-2422 VEEDTTGESS
+2422 NDVEQE
-2432 FTGDIQP
+2432 FNNQNIK
-2439 GFISSDSLSY
+2439 Y
-2449 IRITRNINKKSVTT
+2449 IRITRKINKKNITT
-2463 LYKVIIKDK
+2463 LYKILYKK
-2472 GLYLA
+2472 TGLYLA
-2477 PLNLLDNN
+2477 PLNLLDSN
-2485 ETNEYSINPNHNKF
+2485 ETNEYSINPTNNKF

-2508 IDAAASTESDINIII
+2508 IDAAASTESDVNIII

-2552 NNRNYFT
+2552 NNKNYFI
-2559 ENLSSTDPNGFINK
+2559 ENLSNTDPNGFINK
-2573 LINKFKENSDK
+2573 LINKFKENPDK
-2584 ALIAD
+2584 VLIAD
-2589 NNKIIN
+2589 NNKTIN
-2595 FALPNIDSATI
+2595 FALPNIGSATI

-2630 TKQDKYYNK
+2630 TKQNKYYNK

-2783 IDNPKVIDIIKN
+2783 IDNPKVIDIIKD
-2795 KPGELDRYVRTL
+2795 KSGELDRYVRTL

-2913 GGIINGANLVDAP
+2913 GGIINGANLVDTP

-2941 MPGKFVWNDIV
+2941 MPGKFVWSDIV

-2979 KDKYGRFS
+2979 KEKYGRFS

-3000 YADNVNMEVVP
+3000 YVDNVNMEVVP

-3060 KIVLINEI
+3060 KIALINEI

-3141 KLKDENYRN
+3141 KLKNEEYRN

-3187 IATILDSHPEYKDKL
+3187 IATILNDHPEYKDKL

-3213 QKQIIKDAAL
+3213 QKQIIKDAVL

-3260 NDEGKRSPE
+3260 DDEGKRSPE

-3315 DIRKNRPDYDSL
+3315 DIRKNRPDDDSL

-3465 VKNNLDKYDPK
+3465 VKNNLDKYDPN

-3498 KSYSVNYNGSEK
+3498 KPYSVNYNGSEK

-3541 KRFIDRGY
+3541 KKFIDKGY

-3611 IIPRTKLSTESQESY
+3611 IIPRTKLSTESQENY
-3626 NEYLADIKKQNKE
+3626 NKYLEDIKKQNKE

-3728 NNFYNRIVL
+3728 NNFYNRVVL

-3860 QSSGEHYMQNTA
+3860 QSSGEHYMQNTI

-3906 MCDLIKDNPEL
+3906 MCDLVKDDPEL

-3974 KEFERFDTLASQ
+3974 KEFEKFDTLASQ
-3986 FELVDGVARIKPDS
+3986 FELVDGIARIKPDS

-4191 TPWGFVA
+4191 TPWGFVT

-4244 QNKFTILLEKN
+4244 QNKFTILLERN

>member
-11 NPKEFAIV
+11 NPKELAIV

-109 GIISALYYDL
+109 CIISALYYDL

-232 EEVINNSS
+232 EEVINNSN
-240 ITFLTKTFKDVSDII
+240 ITFLTKAFKDVSDII

-352 IEEIKNVANNISHY
+352 IEEIRNVANNISHY

-630 GLNKLREFISLSN
+630 GLNKLREFVSLN
-643 QYKYNPILFD
+643 DQYKYNPILFD
-653 QYDERGRKI
+653 QYDEQGRKI

-675 FVNTYARQLLDYTLF
+675 FVNSYARQLLDYTLF
-690 NGIKDYVTD
+690 NGIKDYVAD

-775 NYVLGELEQGFKQ
+775 NYVLGELKQGFKQ

-935 AFDNIFEGDSKFY
+935 AFDDIFEGDSKFY

-979 GLKTI
+979 ELKTI

-1044 KEKKNI
+1044 KERKNI

-1090 EYADLITQL
+1090 EYVDLITQL

-1199 EDNLTVFKDKLNEGN
+1199 EDNLTVFKNKLNEGN

-1286 VDKNR
+1286 VDKNG

-1353 IAQSIFNNSITK
+1353 IAQSIFNNSITR

-1374 QITNVGFSKKLEYH
+1374 QITNVGFNKKLEYH
-1388 PTVYNEVENPYK
+1388 P
-1400 NVKIELTYTP
+1400 
-1410 DTADANGMGAV
+1410 AN
-1421 FIGRDENGNA
+1421 ENGSGN
-1431 IGEFYID
+1431 
-1438 AYYDF
+1438 
-1443 NTKSAK
+1443 
-1449 SWRKKDLDENK
+1449 
-1460 VSLASIGQAV
+1460 
-1470 TIDEEFRGK
+1470 
-1479 GYGKAFYY
+1479 
-1487 QIAVELGKQGKTL
+1487 
-1500 VSASNSSRTEDA
+1500 
-1512 NRVWKSLV
+1512 
-1520 KDGYAKKVNDH
+1520 
-1531 YEFINNKILSVKQEA
+1531 EA
-1546 YIEVMLPRW
+1546 YIQVMLPRW

-1568 DHISKEGLDLHLG
+1568 DYISKEGLDLHLG

-1593 ILKVVGFLDDS
+1593 VLKVVGFLDDS

-1613 EWVPQ
+1613 EWVSQ
-1618 TGSDFDVDSVYG
+1618 TGSDFDIDSVYG
-1630 ICYEMYFNPEDAL
+1630 ICYEMYFDPNDDL
-1643 IHKIEYNDGNTDED
+1643 IHKIKYNNGNSDKD
-1657 IKYRYKIYKAIKNP
+1657 IQYRYNIYKAIKNSK
-1671 NITLK
+1671 ITLNE
-1676 QFKKLSI
+1676 FKKLSI
-1683 ENQNTREA
+1683 EDQNTREA

-1697 DCIINI
+1697 DSIINI

-1718 FRALEDAKNNID
+1718 FRALVEAKDNVD
-1730 KLREH
+1730 KLRKY

-1743 DAVIN
+1743 NAVIN
-1748 RSTYNLFDQLDSMEN
+1748 RSAYNIFDQLDSMED

-1777 DTFVSICNYAKT
+1777 DTFISVCNYAKT
-1789 KLSKNHIITIKYPNN
+1789 KLSKKHSITIKYPNN
-1804 EIYNFDEIKKAWP
+1804 ETYNFNEIKKSWP
-1817 NAKLSEDNKYIIVEH
+1817 NAKLSKDDKYIIVEH

-1855 TTAHILDAIKSDTVY
+1855 TTAHILDAIKSGTVY

-1889 YITAIAFLQ
+1889 YTTAIAFLQ
-1898 QPAVT
+1898 QPAIT
-1903 EIVNAYFKTNSIF
+1903 EIVNAYFKINSIF
-1916 TNIGNKSPIKVAIT
+1916 SNIGNKSPIKIAIA
-1930 ELAKKYNI
+1930 ELAKKHNI
-1938 KVDGKEIADFTS
+1938 KINSKEITDFTS
-1950 TNDILG
+1950 TNDIFG
-1956 ELTKLYGK
+1956 ELDKLYGK
-1964 EFKNRFGIDLNID
+1964 KFKNRFGIDLNID
-1977 YLHLTNNV
+1977 YLHLINNV

-2030 TKSDKFGA
+2030 TKPDKFGT

-2045 RRILQDAKKYTSNR
+2045 RKILEDAKNYTDIENYIGNTL
-2059 DLVGSTLYVK
+2059 LVNN
-2069 DKTFVDALYP
+2069 KTFIDALYP
-2079 NIIDENIN
+2079 NIEYENIN
-2087 IENSVYPYLAAFM
+2087 VSDSIYPYLAAFM

-2107 IKINSQLFTM
+2107 IKINSKLFTM
-2117 EREDVA
+2117 ENKEISN
-2123 QIIDNIEQKLNVKLN
+2123 IINNIEYRLGITFS
-2138 DEQYIDLIQY
+2138 DDQYHDLTQY
-2148 MVSYLYK
+2148 MISYLYK

-2163 ITLNEMGKFITDTK
+2163 ITLNEMGKFITDTE
-2177 YGEELANE
+2177 YGKELANK

-2196 INGFTYYETTK
+2196 INGYTYYETTK

-2298 LAMLDIVKYA
+2298 LAMLDVVKYA

-2313 FRFKRNS
+2313 FKFKRNS
-2320 ITKLVVNEFLLKP
+2320 VVKIISNDFLLKP
-2333 IQYNGTNIVPTIIDN
+2333 IQYNGTNIISTIIDN
-2348 FATLFNVNDFDSKGT
+2348 FATLFNFKEFNIEGSN
-2363 DIYNMTE
+2363 IYNITE
-2370 RFVRSHS
+2370 RFIRSHS
-2377 GIIKNVFLSKKDNRF
+2377 TIVKNIFL
-2392 NKFFKSDNIVQ
+2392 NKNSNYNNFFKHDNIIH
-2403 IPYTKDGISFIE
+2403 IPYTSDGISFIE
-2415 YTGIGKW
+2415 QFNIDHWNY
-2422 VEEDTTGESS
+2422 VEQE
-2432 FTGDIQP
+2432 FNNQNIK
-2439 GFISSDSLSY
+2439 Y
-2449 IRITRNINKKSVTT
+2449 IRITRKINKKNIIT
-2463 LYKVIIKDK
+2463 LYKILYKK
-2472 GLYLA
+2472 TGLYLA
-2477 PLNLLDNN
+2477 PLNLLDSN
-2485 ETNEYSINPNHNKF
+2485 ETNEYSINPTNNKF
-2499 KRLEYYLGI
+2499 KRLEYYIGI
-2508 IDAAASTESDINIII
+2508 IDAAASAESDVNIII

-2573 LINKFKENSDK
+2573 LINKFKENPDK
-2584 ALIAD
+2584 VLIAD

-2595 FALPNIDSATI
+2595 FALPNIGSATI
-2606 QTINGEDYYIKKVKP
+2606 QTINGEDYYIKKVKS

-2783 IDNPKVIDIIKN
+2783 IDNPKVIDIIKD

-2838 IRNSINNIRNNPKIV
+2838 IRNSINSIRNNPKIV

-2941 MPGKFVWNDIV
+2941 MPGKFVWSDIV

-2979 KDKYGRFS
+2979 KEKYGRFS

-3000 YADNVNMEVVP
+3000 YADNVNMEVVS

-3060 KIVLINEI
+3060 KIALINEI

-3078 YSPKSDEEIVKANAL
+3078 YSTKSDEEIVKANAL

-3128 KYDENNPNEVLEE
+3128 KYDENNSNEVLEE

-3269 RIETISKINDIL
+3269 RIETIRKINDIL

-3286 RNGEISTKLLF
+3286 KNGEISTKLLF

-3315 DIRKNRPDYDSL
+3315 DIRKNRPDDDSL

-3428 RNEAIANNNFEEWF
+3428 RNEAIANDNFEEWF

-3452 RKYEPLRIWTTLD
+3452 RKYESLRIWTTLD
-3465 VKNNLDKYDPK
+3465 VKNNLDKYDPN

-3488 VKEEYKNKNY
+3488 VKEEYKNKDY
-3498 KSYSVNYNGSEK
+3498 KPYSVNYNGSEK

-3591 DREVDFPML
+3591 DREVDFPIL

-3728 NNFYNRIVL
+3728 NNFYNRVVL

-3860 QSSGEHYMQNTA
+3860 QSSGEHYMQNTV

-3906 MCDLIKDNPEL
+3906 MCDLVKDDPEL

-3974 KEFERFDTLASQ
+3974 KEFEKFDTLASQ
-3986 FELVDGVARIKPDS
+3986 FELVDGIARIKPDS

-4244 QNKFTILLEKN
+4244 QNKFTILLERN

>member
-1 MPCTIKGLNL
+1 MPCTIKGFNLNL
-11 NPKEFAIV
+11 KELTIV

-102 IAYRHTA
+102 IAYKHAA

-153 INSDEFK
+153 INSEEFK
-160 NNSTGKKYIEK
+160 SNSTGKKYIEK

-190 FENTIKELYTIYGN
+190 FENIIKELYTIYGN

-232 EEVINNSS
+232 EEVINNSN
-240 ITFLTKTFKDVSDII
+240 ITFLTKAFKDVSDII

-315 SKTLDLNNELGVEIP
+315 SKTLDLNNELGVETP

-352 IEEIKNVANNISHY
+352 IEEIRNVANNISHY

-630 GLNKLREFISLSN
+630 GLNKLKEFVSLSD

-675 FVNTYARQLLDYTLF
+675 FVNSYARQLLDYTLF
-690 NGIKDYVTD
+690 NGIKDYVAD
-699 KSALYSTMSKT
+699 KSVLYSTMSKT

-923 KEFAINYTINTI
+923 KEFVINYTINTI
-935 AFDNIFEGDSKFY
+935 AFDDIFEGDSKFY

-979 GLKTI
+979 ELKTI

-1044 KEKKNI
+1044 KERKNI

-1090 EYADLITQL
+1090 EYVDLITQL

-1115 AKIQVQ
+1115 TKIQVQ

-1286 VDKNR
+1286 VDKNG

-1332 PVTHIPRMPNF
+1332 PITHIPRMPNF

-1353 IAQSIFNNSITK
+1353 IAQSIFNNSITR

-1374 QITNVGFSKKLEYH
+1374 QITNVGFNKKLEYH
-1388 PTVYNEVENPYK
+1388 P
-1400 NVKIELTYTP
+1400 
-1410 DTADANGMGAV
+1410 AN
-1421 FIGRDENGNA
+1421 ENGSGN
-1431 IGEFYID
+1431 
-1438 AYYDF
+1438 
-1443 NTKSAK
+1443 
-1449 SWRKKDLDENK
+1449 
-1460 VSLASIGQAV
+1460 
-1470 TIDEEFRGK
+1470 
-1479 GYGKAFYY
+1479 
-1487 QIAVELGKQGKTL
+1487 
-1500 VSASNSSRTEDA
+1500 
-1512 NRVWKSLV
+1512 
-1520 KDGYAKKVNDH
+1520 
-1531 YEFINNKILSVKQEA
+1531 EA
-1546 YIEVMLPRW
+1546 YIQVMLPRW

-1593 ILKVVGFLDDS
+1593 VLKVVGFLDDS

-1613 EWVPQ
+1613 EWVSQ
-1618 TGSDFDVDSVYG
+1618 TGSDFDIDSVYG
-1630 ICYEMYFNPEDAL
+1630 ICYEMYFDPNDAL
-1643 IHKIEYNDGNTDED
+1643 IHKIKYNNGNSDKD
-1657 IKYRYKIYKAIKNP
+1657 IQYRYNIYKAIKNSK
-1671 NITLK
+1671 ITLNK
-1676 QFKKLSI
+1676 FKKLSI
-1683 ENQNTREA
+1683 EDQNTREA

-1697 DCIINI
+1697 DSIINI

-1718 FRALEDAKNNID
+1718 FRALVEAKDNVD
-1730 KLREH
+1730 KLRKY

-1743 DAVIN
+1743 NAVIN
-1748 RSTYNLFDQLDSMEN
+1748 RSAYNIFDQLDSMED

-1777 DTFVSICNYAKT
+1777 DTFVSVCNYAKT
-1789 KLSKNHIITIKYPNN
+1789 KLSKKHSITIKYPNN
-1804 EIYNFDEIKKAWP
+1804 ETYNFNEIKKSWP
-1817 NAKLSEDNKYIIVEH
+1817 NAKLSKDNKYIIVEH

-1855 TTAHILDAIKSDTVY
+1855 TTAHILDAIKSGTVY

-1889 YITAIAFLQ
+1889 YTTAIAFLQ
-1898 QPAVT
+1898 QPAIT

-1916 TNIGNKSPIKVAIT
+1916 SNIGNKSPIKIAIA
-1930 ELAKKYNI
+1930 ELAKKHNI
-1938 KVDGKEIADFTS
+1938 KINSKEITNFTS
-1950 TNDILG
+1950 TNYIFG
-1956 ELTKLYGK
+1956 ELDKLYGK
-1964 EFKNRFGIDLNID
+1964 KFKNRFGIDLNID
-1977 YLHLTNNV
+1977 YLHLINNV

-2030 TKSDKFGA
+2030 TKPDKFGT

-2045 RRILQDAKKYTSNR
+2045 RKILEDAKNYTDIENYIGNTL
-2059 DLVGSTLYVK
+2059 LVNN
-2069 DKTFVDALYP
+2069 KTFIDALYP
-2079 NIIDENIN
+2079 NIEYENIN
-2087 IENSVYPYLAAFM
+2087 VSDSIYPYLAAFM

-2107 IKINSQLFTM
+2107 VKINSKLFTM
-2117 EREDVA
+2117 ENKEISN
-2123 QIIDNIEQKLNVKLN
+2123 IINNIEYRLGITFS
-2138 DEQYIDLIQY
+2138 DDQYHDLTQY
-2148 MVSYLYK
+2148 MISYLYK

-2163 ITLNEMGKFITDTK
+2163 ITLNEMGKFITDTE
-2177 YGEELANE
+2177 YGKELANK

-2196 INGFTYYETTK
+2196 INGYTYYETTK

-2277 NIEDILIQS
+2277 NIEDLINQS
-2286 KLDSFN
+2286 KLDSFS

-2298 LAMLDIVKYA
+2298 LAMLDVVKYA

-2313 FRFKRNS
+2313 FKFKRNS
-2320 ITKLVVNEFLLKP
+2320 VVKIISNDFLLKP
-2333 IQYNGTNIVPTIIDN
+2333 IQYNGTNIISTIIDN
-2348 FATLFNVNDFDSKGT
+2348 FATLFNFKEFNIEGSN
-2363 DIYNMTE
+2363 IYNITE
-2370 RFVRSHS
+2370 RFIRSHS
-2377 GIIKNVFLSKKDNRF
+2377 TIVKNIFL
-2392 NKFFKSDNIVQ
+2392 NKNSNYNNFFKHDNIIH
-2403 IPYTKDGISFIE
+2403 IPYTSDGISFIE
-2415 YTGIGKW
+2415 QFNIDYW
-2422 VEEDTTGESS
+2422 NYVEQE
-2432 FTGDIQP
+2432 FNNQNIK
-2439 GFISSDSLSY
+2439 Y
-2449 IRITRNINKKSVTT
+2449 IRITRKINKKNITT
-2463 LYKVIIKDK
+2463 LYKILYKK
-2472 GLYLA
+2472 TGLYLA
-2477 PLNLLDNN
+2477 PLNLLDSN
-2485 ETNEYSINPNHNKF
+2485 ETNEYSINPTNNKF
-2499 KRLEYYLGI
+2499 KRLEYYIGI
-2508 IDAAASTESDINIII
+2508 IDAAAASAESDVNIII

-2573 LINKFKENSDK
+2573 LINKFKENPDK
-2584 ALIAD
+2584 VLIAD

-2595 FALPNIDSATI
+2595 FTLPNIGSATI

-2783 IDNPKVIDIIKN
+2783 IDNPKVIDIIKD

-2941 MPGKFVWNDIV
+2941 MPGKFVWSDIV

-2959 PYTQKFIT
+2959 SYTQKFIT

-2979 KDKYGRFS
+2979 KEKHGRFS
-2987 IEYYKAR
+2987 VEYYKAR

-3060 KIVLINEI
+3060 KIALINEI

-3187 IATILDSHPEYKDKL
+3187 IATILNDHPEYKDKL

-3269 RIETISKINDIL
+3269 RIETIRKINDIL

-3315 DIRKNRPDYDSL
+3315 DIRKNRPDDDFL

-3465 VKNNLDKYDPK
+3465 VKNNLDKYDPN

-3488 VKEEYKNKNY
+3488 VKEEYKNKDY
-3498 KSYSVNYNGSEK
+3498 KPYSVNYNGSEK

-3686 LKSNDAYKTSYFS
+3686 LKSNNAYKTSYFS

-3728 NNFYNRIVL
+3728 NNFYNRVVL

-3840 KGVESA
+3840 KGIESA

-3860 QSSGEHYMQNTA
+3860 QSSGEHYMQNTV

-3906 MCDLIKDNPEL
+3906 MCDLVKDDPEL

-3964 NRDANLKSAK
+3964 NRDANLKFAK
-3974 KEFERFDTLASQ
+3974 KEFEKFDTLASQ
-3986 FELVDGVARIKPDS
+3986 FELVDGIARIKPDS

-4035 EWYGGLVMQY
+4035 EWYGGLLMQY

-4058 VRGYYNE
+4058 IRGYYNE

-4086 KDDIKNAKAKGGTT
+4086 KDDIKNAKAKGGIT

-4191 TPWGFVA
+4191 TPWGFVT
-4198 EAKTLYSSPIAAL
+4198 ETQTLYSNPIAAL

-4231 EFDPVYDRGLYKG
+4231 EFNPVYDRGLYKG
-4244 QNKFTILLEKN
+4244 QNKFTILLERN

>member
-11 NPKEFAIV
+11 NPKELAIV

-134 RRCGTTIRSKF
+134 RRCSTTIRSKF

-153 INSDEFK
+153 INSNEFK

-240 ITFLTKTFKDVSDII
+240 ITFLTKTFKNVSDII

-264 DINFV
+264 DISFV

-352 IEEIKNVANNISHY
+352 IEEIRNVANNISHY

-554 FDEERPVFKIDDT
+554 FDEERPVFKIDNT

-630 GLNKLREFISLSN
+630 GLNKLREFVSLN
-643 QYKYNPILFD
+643 DQYKYNPILFD

-675 FVNTYARQLLDYTLF
+675 FVNSYARQLLDYTLF
-690 NGIKDYVTD
+690 NGIKDYVAD

-847 LSNEEAGVPFLY
+847 LSNEEVGVPFLY

-898 YSKEIEKRISQYT
+898 YSKEIEKRISQYI

-923 KEFAINYTINTI
+923 KEFAINYTITTI
-935 AFDNIFEGDSKFY
+935 AFDGIFEGDSKFY

-979 GLKTI
+979 ELKLI
-984 DQLSIPRKGISTDNI
+984 DEVNIPRKGGTNNLATISV
-999 TIPIRNGFKAITIN
+999 RSGFKAITIN
-1013 NTVRGSN
+1013 NTVRPSD
-1020 RYVAIKKELINIFEK
+1020 RYLDIKKELVSIFEK
-1035 EYGNKELTD
+1035 EYGNKELTKED
-1044 KEKKNI
+1044 KRNI
-1050 EDRAEF
+1050 NERAEY
-1056 IARGYKEGI
+1056 IAKGYREDI

-1080 RRRVADGTYY
+1080 RRRIADGTYND
-1090 EYADLITQL
+1090 YADLITQL
-1099 LDPNID
+1099 LDPD
-1105 VKDIDLDRIN
+1105 VDIKDIDLSNIN
-1115 AKIQVQ
+1115 ARIQVQ
-1121 KNFYFDHAYDATTE
+1121 KNFYFDHAYDPITN

-1149 IPKLLPKDSS
+1149 IPKLLPKDSNLMK
-1159 LYQLYELMT
+1159 LYNVMT
-1168 EYGIDQVNTKET
+1168 EYGIDQINTKET
-1180 DKAAKKDVLTFWDN
+1180 SKAAKKNVLTFWDN

-1199 EDNLTVFKDKLNEGN
+1199 ENNLKAFKDSISKGN
-1214 VIGTYYY
+1214 VIETYYY

-1236 ASNKVAVQLFKKIID
+1236 TENRAGVQLFKKIID
-1251 NTTEETAKYVNTLFK
+1251 NATENTKPIINKLINAYV
-1266 AYCKNIEDSFNELLN
+1266 KNIKDSFYTLIDNMGWAIDEN
-1281 NLDLK
+1281 G
-1286 VDKNR
+1286 
-1291 NIVNKNN
+1291 NIVNKNDN
-1298 SGDLIDFN
+1298 EGLLDFN
-1306 SFYKRAQEEAKRLNL
+1306 KFYIRAQEEAKRLNL

-1353 IAQSIFNNSITK
+1353 IAQSIFNNSITR

-1374 QITNVGFSKKLEYH
+1374 QVTNVGFNKKLEYH
-1388 PTVYNEVENPYK
+1388 P
-1400 NVKIELTYTP
+1400 
-1410 DTADANGMGAV
+1410 AN
-1421 FIGRDENGNA
+1421 ENGSGN
-1431 IGEFYID
+1431 
-1438 AYYDF
+1438 
-1443 NTKSAK
+1443 
-1449 SWRKKDLDENK
+1449 
-1460 VSLASIGQAV
+1460 
-1470 TIDEEFRGK
+1470 
-1479 GYGKAFYY
+1479 
-1487 QIAVELGKQGKTL
+1487 
-1500 VSASNSSRTEDA
+1500 
-1512 NRVWKSLV
+1512 
-1520 KDGYAKKVNDH
+1520 
-1531 YEFINNKILSVKQEA
+1531 EA
-1546 YIEVMLPRW
+1546 YIQVMLPRW

-1563 TKEQL
+1563 TQEQL
-1568 DHISKEGLDLHLG
+1568 DQISKEGLDLHLG
-1581 YRMPTEGKQSIA
+1581 YRISTEGKQSIA
-1593 ILKVVGFLDDS
+1593 VLKVVDFLDDS
-1604 QGSTIVVPD
+1604 QGSTIIVPD
-1613 EWVPQ
+1613 EWVAQ

-1630 ICYEMYFNPEDAL
+1630 ICYEMYRDPNTGYL
-1643 IHKIEYNDGNTDED
+1643 YKINYNDGITKKD
-1657 IKYRYKIYKAIKNP
+1657 INYRYKIYKSIKDSK
-1671 NITLK
+1671 ITLEE
-1676 QFKKLSI
+1676 FKKLSI
-1683 ENQNTREA
+1683 EDQNTREA

-1697 DCIINI
+1697 DCIIEV
-1703 FKSQSAK
+1703 FKNKDSK

-1718 FRALEDAKNNID
+1718 FKDIDDAKSKID
-1730 KLREH
+1730 KLRE
-1735 YEELIESS
+1735 
-1743 DAVIN
+1743 
-1748 RSTYNLFDQLDSMEN
+1748 YNDSLLDNNNSVGIKSPYNPFDQMDFMEN

-1777 DTFVSICNYAKT
+1777 DTFNSLCNYSKA
-1789 KLSKNHIITIKYPNN
+1789 KLSKSHEIIIKYPVS
-1804 EIYNFDEIKKAWP
+1804 EYNFDVIKSAYP
-1817 NAKLSEDNKYIIVEH
+1817 DAKLSEDKKYIIVTH
-1832 DSIGNTVNN
+1832 NRIGNSKNN
-1841 KNIVGQLLTTYGSQ
+1841 KNVLGKILTVYSSE
-1855 TTAHILDAIKSDTVY
+1855 TTAHILDAIKSGTVY

-2030 TKSDKFGA
+2030 AKPDKFGA

-2117 EREDVA
+2117 ERENVA
-2123 QIIDNIEQKLNVKLN
+2123 RIIDNIEQKLNVKLN

-2422 VEEDTTGESS
+2422 VEEDTSGESS

-2449 IRITRNINKKSVTT
+2449 IRITRNINKKATTT

-2477 PLNLLDNN
+2477 PLNLLDSN
-2485 ETNEYSINPNHNKF
+2485 ETNEYSINPNNNKF

-2508 IDAAASTESDINIII
+2508 IDAAASTKSDVNIII

-2533 NKAKYTIKRFIQPK
+2533 NKTKYTIKRFIQPK

-2559 ENLSSTDPNGFINK
+2559 ENLSNTDPNGFINK
-2573 LINKFKENSDK
+2573 LINKFKENPDK

-2595 FALPNIDSATI
+2595 FALPNIGSATI

-2630 TKQDKYYNK
+2630 TKQDNYYNK

-2783 IDNPKVIDIIKN
+2783 IDNPKVIDIIKD

-2838 IRNSINNIRNNPKIV
+2838 IRNSINSIRNNPKIV

-2941 MPGKFVWNDIV
+2941 MSGKFVWNDIV

-2979 KDKYGRFS
+2979 KEKYGRFS
-2987 IEYYKAR
+2987 VEYYKAR

-3060 KIVLINEI
+3060 KIALINEI

-3093 KDYIDKIKKLNG
+3093 KDYINKIKKLNG

-3187 IATILDSHPEYKDKL
+3187 IATIINDHPEYKDKL

-3488 VKEEYKNKNY
+3488 VKEEHKNKNY
-3498 KSYSVNYNGSEK
+3498 KPYSVNYNGSEK

-3541 KRFIDRGY
+3541 KKFIDRGY

-3728 NNFYNRIVL
+3728 NNFYNRVVL

-3830 VVDIDNMLEL
+3830 VVGIDNMLEL
-3840 KGVESA
+3840 KGIESA

-3860 QSSGEHYMQNTA
+3860 QSSGEHYMQNTV

-3906 MCDLIKDNPEL
+3906 MCDLVKDDPEL

-3974 KEFERFDTLASQ
+3974 KEFEKFDTLASQ
-3986 FELVDGVARIKPDS
+3986 FELVDGIARIKPDS

-4035 EWYGGLVMQY
+4035 EWYGGLLMQY

-4244 QNKFTILLEKN
+4244 QNKFTILLERN

>member
-1 MPCTIKGLNL
+1 MPCTIKGFNLNL
-11 NPKEFAIV
+11 KELTIV

-102 IAYRHTA
+102 IAYKHAA

-119 AKNKDVNRKDRADIL
+119 VKNKDVNRKDRADIL

-153 INSDEFK
+153 INSEEFK
-160 NNSTGKKYIEK
+160 SNSTGKKYIEK

-190 FENTIKELYTIYGN
+190 FENIIKELYTIYGN

-232 EEVINNSS
+232 EEVINNSN
-240 ITFLTKTFKDVSDII
+240 ITFLTKAFKDVSDII

-315 SKTLDLNNELGVEIP
+315 SKTLDLNNELGVETP

-352 IEEIKNVANNISHY
+352 IEEIRNVANNISHY

-630 GLNKLREFISLSN
+630 GLNKLKEFVSLSD

-675 FVNTYARQLLDYTLF
+675 FVNSYARQLLDYTLF
-690 NGIKDYVTD
+690 NGIKDYVAD
-699 KSALYSTMSKT
+699 KSVLYSTMSKI

-923 KEFAINYTINTI
+923 KEFVINYTINTI
-935 AFDNIFEGDSKFY
+935 AFDDIFEGDSKFY

-979 GLKTI
+979 ELKTI

-1044 KEKKNI
+1044 KERKNI

-1090 EYADLITQL
+1090 EYVDLITQL

-1115 AKIQVQ
+1115 TKIQVQ

-1286 VDKNR
+1286 VDKNG

-1332 PVTHIPRMPNF
+1332 PITHIPRMPNF

-1353 IAQSIFNNSITK
+1353 IAQSIFNNSITR

-1374 QITNVGFSKKLEYH
+1374 QITNVGFNKKLEYH
-1388 PTVYNEVENPYK
+1388 P
-1400 NVKIELTYTP
+1400 
-1410 DTADANGMGAV
+1410 AN
-1421 FIGRDENGNA
+1421 ENGSGN
-1431 IGEFYID
+1431 
-1438 AYYDF
+1438 
-1443 NTKSAK
+1443 
-1449 SWRKKDLDENK
+1449 
-1460 VSLASIGQAV
+1460 
-1470 TIDEEFRGK
+1470 
-1479 GYGKAFYY
+1479 
-1487 QIAVELGKQGKTL
+1487 
-1500 VSASNSSRTEDA
+1500 
-1512 NRVWKSLV
+1512 
-1520 KDGYAKKVNDH
+1520 
-1531 YEFINNKILSVKQEA
+1531 EA
-1546 YIEVMLPRW
+1546 YIQVMLPRW

-1568 DHISKEGLDLHLG
+1568 DQISKEGLDLHLG
-1581 YRMPTEGKQSIA
+1581 YRMPPEGKQSIA
-1593 ILKVVGFLDDS
+1593 VLKVVGFLDDS

-1613 EWVPQ
+1613 EWVSQ
-1618 TGSDFDVDSVYG
+1618 TGSDFDMDSVYG
-1630 ICYEMYFNPEDAL
+1630 ICYEMYFDPNDAL
-1643 IHKIEYNDGNTDED
+1643 IHKIKYNNGNSDKD
-1657 IKYRYKIYKAIKNP
+1657 IQYRYNIYKAIKNSK
-1671 NITLK
+1671 ITLNK
-1676 QFKKLSI
+1676 FKKLSI
-1683 ENQNTREA
+1683 EDQNTREA

-1697 DCIINI
+1697 DSIINI

-1718 FRALEDAKNNID
+1718 FRALVEAKDNVD
-1730 KLREH
+1730 KLRKY

-1743 DAVIN
+1743 NAVIN
-1748 RSTYNLFDQLDSMEN
+1748 RSAYNIFDQLDSMED

-1777 DTFVSICNYAKT
+1777 DTFVSVCNYAKT
-1789 KLSKNHIITIKYPNN
+1789 KLSKKHSITIKYPNN
-1804 EIYNFDEIKKAWP
+1804 ETYNFNEIKKSWP
-1817 NAKLSEDNKYIIVEH
+1817 NAKLSKDDKYIIVEH

-1855 TTAHILDAIKSDTVY
+1855 TTAHILDAIKSGTVY

-1889 YITAIAFLQ
+1889 YTTAIAFLQ
-1898 QPAVT
+1898 QPAIT

-1916 TNIGNKSPIKVAIT
+1916 SNIGNKSPIKIAIA
-1930 ELAKKYNI
+1930 ELAKKHNI
-1938 KVDGKEIADFTS
+1938 KINSKEITNFTS
-1950 TNDILG
+1950 TNYIFG
-1956 ELTKLYGK
+1956 ELDKLYGK
-1964 EFKNRFGIDLNID
+1964 KFKNRFGIDLNID
-1977 YLHLTNNV
+1977 YLHLINNV

-2030 TKSDKFGA
+2030 TKPDKFGT

-2045 RRILQDAKKYTSNR
+2045 RKILEDAKNYTDIENYIGNTL
-2059 DLVGSTLYVK
+2059 LVNN
-2069 DKTFVDALYP
+2069 KTFIDALYP
-2079 NIIDENIN
+2079 NIEYENIN
-2087 IENSVYPYLAAFM
+2087 VSDSIYPYLAAFM

-2107 IKINSQLFTM
+2107 VKINSKLFTM
-2117 EREDVA
+2117 ENKEISN
-2123 QIIDNIEQKLNVKLN
+2123 IINNIEYRLGITFS
-2138 DEQYIDLIQY
+2138 DDQYHDLTQY
-2148 MVSYLYK
+2148 MISYLYK

-2163 ITLNEMGKFITDTK
+2163 ITLNEMGKFITDTE
-2177 YGEELANE
+2177 YGKELANK

-2196 INGFTYYETTK
+2196 INGYTYYETTK

-2277 NIEDILIQS
+2277 NIEDLINQS
-2286 KLDSFN
+2286 KLDSFS

-2298 LAMLDIVKYA
+2298 LAMLDVVKYA

-2313 FRFKRNS
+2313 FKFKRNS
-2320 ITKLVVNEFLLKP
+2320 VVKIISNDFLLKP
-2333 IQYNGTNIVPTIIDN
+2333 IQYNGTNIISTIIDN
-2348 FATLFNVNDFDSKGT
+2348 FATLFNFKEFNIEGSN
-2363 DIYNMTE
+2363 IYNITE
-2370 RFVRSHS
+2370 RFIRSHS
-2377 GIIKNVFLSKKDNRF
+2377 TIVKNIFL
-2392 NKFFKSDNIVQ
+2392 NKNSNYNNFFKHDNIIH
-2403 IPYTKDGISFIE
+2403 IPYTSDGISFIE
-2415 YTGIGKW
+2415 QFNIDYW
-2422 VEEDTTGESS
+2422 NYVEQE
-2432 FTGDIQP
+2432 FNNQNIK
-2439 GFISSDSLSY
+2439 Y
-2449 IRITRNINKKSVTT
+2449 IRITRKINKKNITT
-2463 LYKVIIKDK
+2463 LYKILYKK
-2472 GLYLA
+2472 TGLYLA
-2477 PLNLLDNN
+2477 PLNLLDSN
-2485 ETNEYSINPNHNKF
+2485 ETNEYSINPTNNKF
-2499 KRLEYYLGI
+2499 KRLEYYIGI
-2508 IDAAASTESDINIII
+2508 IDAAASAKSDVNIII

-2573 LINKFKENSDK
+2573 LINKFKENPDK
-2584 ALIAD
+2584 VLIAD

-2595 FALPNIDSATI
+2595 FTLPNIGSATI

-2783 IDNPKVIDIIKN
+2783 IDNPKVIDIIKD

-2941 MPGKFVWNDIV
+2941 MPGKFVWSDIV

-2959 PYTQKFIT
+2959 SYTQKFIT

-2979 KDKYGRFS
+2979 KEKHGRFS
-2987 IEYYKAR
+2987 VEYYKAR

-3060 KIVLINEI
+3060 KIALINEI

-3187 IATILDSHPEYKDKL
+3187 IATILNDHPEYKDKL

-3269 RIETISKINDIL
+3269 RIETIRKINDIL

-3315 DIRKNRPDYDSL
+3315 DIRKNRPDDDFL

-3465 VKNNLDKYDPK
+3465 VKNNLDKYDPN

-3488 VKEEYKNKNY
+3488 VKEEYKNKDY
-3498 KSYSVNYNGSEK
+3498 KPYSVNYNGSEK

-3686 LKSNDAYKTSYFS
+3686 LKSNNAYKTSYFS

-3728 NNFYNRIVL
+3728 NNFYNRVVL

-3840 KGVESA
+3840 KGIESA

-3860 QSSGEHYMQNTA
+3860 QSSGEHYMQNTV

-3906 MCDLIKDNPEL
+3906 MCDLVKDDPEL

-3964 NRDANLKSAK
+3964 NRDANLKFAK
-3974 KEFERFDTLASQ
+3974 KEFEKFDTLASQ
-3986 FELVDGVARIKPDS
+3986 FELVDGIARIKPDS

-4035 EWYGGLVMQY
+4035 EWYGGLLMQY

-4058 VRGYYNE
+4058 IRGYYNE

-4086 KDDIKNAKAKGGTT
+4086 KDDIKNAKAKGGIT

-4191 TPWGFVA
+4191 TPWGFVT
-4198 EAKTLYSSPIAAL
+4198 ETQTLYSNPIAAL

-4231 EFDPVYDRGLYKG
+4231 EFNPVYDRGLYKG
-4244 QNKFTILLEKN
+4244 QNKFTILLERN

>member
-1 MPCTIKGLNL
+1 MPCTIKGFNL
-11 NPKEFAIV
+11 NPKELAIV
-19 EGVANGND
+19 EGIANGND
-27 KKAAIIAAYLKEDA
+27 KKAAIIAAYLKEDS

-153 INSDEFK
+153 INSEEFK
-160 NNSTGKKYIEK
+160 SNSTGKKYIEK

-190 FENTIKELYTIYGN
+190 FENIIKELYTIYGN

-240 ITFLTKTFKDVSDII
+240 IIFLTKTFKNVSDII

-315 SKTLDLNNELGVEIP
+315 SKTLDLNNELGVETP

-630 GLNKLREFISLSN
+630 GLNKLREFVSLN
-643 QYKYNPILFD
+643 DQYKYNPILFD

-675 FVNTYARQLLDYTLF
+675 FVNSYARQLLDYTLF
-690 NGIKDYVTD
+690 NGIKDYIVD

-859 GGKFMNTIYSPDGAN
+859 RGKFMNTIYSPDGAN
-874 GYTLNLD
+874 GYILNLD

-979 GLKTI
+979 ELKTI

-1020 RYVAIKKELINIFEK
+1020 RYIAIKKELINIFEK
-1035 EYGNKELTD
+1035 EYGNKELTEED
-1044 KEKKNI
+1044 KRNI
-1050 EDRAEF
+1050 NERAEY
-1056 IARGYKEGI
+1056 IAKGYKEDI

-1168 EYGIDQVNTKET
+1168 EYGIDQINTKET
-1180 DKAAKKDVLTFWDN
+1180 SKAAKKNVLTFWDN

-1199 EDNLTVFKDKLNEGN
+1199 ENNLKAFKDSISKGN
-1214 VIGTYYY
+1214 VIETYYY

-1236 ASNKVAVQLFKKIID
+1236 AENRAGIQLFKKIID
-1251 NTTEETAKYVNTLFK
+1251 NATENTKPIINKLINAYV
-1266 AYCKNIEDSFNELLN
+1266 KNIKDSFYTLIDNMGWTIDEN
-1281 NLDLK
+1281 G
-1286 VDKNR
+1286 
-1291 NIVNKNN
+1291 NIVNKNDN
-1298 SGDLIDFN
+1298 EGLLDFN
-1306 SFYKRAQEEAKRLNL
+1306 KFYIRAQEEAKRLNL

-1332 PVTHIPRMPNF
+1332 PITHIPRMPNF

-1353 IAQSIFNNSITK
+1353 IAQSIFNNSITR

-1374 QITNVGFSKKLEYH
+1374 QVTNVGFNKKLEYH
-1388 PTVYNEVENPYK
+1388 P
-1400 NVKIELTYTP
+1400 
-1410 DTADANGMGAV
+1410 AN
-1421 FIGRDENGNA
+1421 ENGSGN
-1431 IGEFYID
+1431 
-1438 AYYDF
+1438 
-1443 NTKSAK
+1443 
-1449 SWRKKDLDENK
+1449 
-1460 VSLASIGQAV
+1460 
-1470 TIDEEFRGK
+1470 
-1479 GYGKAFYY
+1479 
-1487 QIAVELGKQGKTL
+1487 
-1500 VSASNSSRTEDA
+1500 
-1512 NRVWKSLV
+1512 
-1520 KDGYAKKVNDH
+1520 
-1531 YEFINNKILSVKQEA
+1531 EA
-1546 YIEVMLPRW
+1546 YIQVMLPRW

-1563 TKEQL
+1563 TQEQL
-1568 DHISKEGLDLHLG
+1568 DQISKEGLDLHLG
-1581 YRMPTEGKQSIA
+1581 YRIPTEGKQSIA
-1593 ILKVVGFLDDS
+1593 VLKVVGFLDDS
-1604 QGSTIVVPD
+1604 QGSTIIVPD
-1613 EWVPQ
+1613 EWVAQ

-1630 ICYEMYFNPEDAL
+1630 ICYEMYRNPNTGYL
-1643 IHKIEYNDGNTDED
+1643 YKINYNDGITKKD
-1657 IKYRYKIYKAIKNP
+1657 INYRYKIYKSIKDSK
-1671 NITLK
+1671 ITLK
-1676 QFKKLSI
+1676 EFKKLSI
-1683 ENQNTREA
+1683 EDQNTREA

-1697 DCIINI
+1697 DCIIEV
-1703 FKSQSAK
+1703 FKNKDSK

-1718 FRALEDAKNNID
+1718 FKDIDDAKSKID
-1730 KLREH
+1730 KLRE
-1735 YEELIESS
+1735 YNDSLS
-1743 DAVIN
+1743 DNNNSVGIK
-1748 RSTYNLFDQLDSMEN
+1748 SPYNPFDQMDFMEN

-1777 DTFVSICNYAKT
+1777 DTFNSLCNYSKA
-1789 KLSKNHIITIKYPNN
+1789 KLSKSHEIIIKYPVS
-1804 EIYNFDEIKKAWP
+1804 EYNFDVIKSAYP
-1817 NAKLSEDNKYIIVEH
+1817 DAKLSEDKKYIIVTH
-1832 DSIGNTVNN
+1832 NRIGNSKNN
-1841 KNIVGQLLTTYGSQ
+1841 KNVLGKILTVYSSE
-1855 TTAHILDAIKSDTVY
+1855 TTAHILDAIKSGTVF

-1883 LDIGSD
+1883 IDIGSD
-1889 YITAIAFLQ
+1889 YETAIAFLQ

-1903 EIVNAYFKTNSIF
+1903 KIVNNYFKTKSIF
-1916 TNIGNKSPIKVAIT
+1916 VNAGNKNPINIAIL
-1930 ELAKKYNI
+1930 ELAKARNI
-1938 KVDGKEIADFTS
+1938 KINNKDITENTS
-1950 TNDILG
+1950 INDIIG
-1956 ELTKLYGK
+1956 ELNKLYGK
-1964 EFKNRFGIDLNID
+1964 KFEQRFGIELSNNFLYLRDNVTVTLNKEELI
-1977 YLHLTNNV
+1977 
-1985 NVNLSQEDLL
+1985 
-1995 NRFSVKDDFLFDL
+1995 NRFNVKNDLLFDL
-2008 YIIIQFN
+2008 YIILQFN
-2015 KLKIT
+2015 KLKLT
-2020 SNNIEKILQV
+2020 ANNIEKILQV
-2030 TKSDKFGA
+2030 SKPDRFGA

-2045 RRILQDAKKYTSNR
+2045 RKILEDAKNYTDIENYIGNTL
-2059 DLVGSTLYVK
+2059 LVNN
-2069 DKTFVDALYP
+2069 KTFIDALYP
-2079 NIIDENIN
+2079 NIEYENIN
-2087 IENSVYPYLAAFM
+2087 VSDSAYPYLAAFM

-2107 IKINSQLFTM
+2107 IKINSKLFTM
-2117 EREDVA
+2117 ENKEISN
-2123 QIIDNIEQKLNVKLN
+2123 IINNIEYRLGITFS
-2138 DEQYIDLIQY
+2138 DDQYHDLTQY
-2148 MVSYLYK
+2148 MISYLYK

-2163 ITLNEMGKFITDTK
+2163 ITLNEMGKFITDTE
-2177 YGEELANE
+2177 YGKELANK

-2196 INGFTYYETTK
+2196 INGYTYYETTK

-2277 NIEDILIQS
+2277 NIEDLINQS
-2286 KLDSFN
+2286 KLDSFS

-2298 LAMLDIVKYA
+2298 LTMLDVVKYA

-2313 FRFKRNS
+2313 FKFKRNS
-2320 ITKLVVNEFLLKP
+2320 VVKIISNDFLLKP
-2333 IQYNGTNIVPTIIDN
+2333 IQYNGTNIISTIIDN
-2348 FATLFNVNDFDSKGT
+2348 FATLFNFKEFNIEGSN
-2363 DIYNMTE
+2363 IYNITE
-2370 RFVRSHS
+2370 RFIRSHS
-2377 GIIKNVFLSKKDNRF
+2377 TIVKNIFL
-2392 NKFFKSDNIVQ
+2392 NKNSNYNNFFKHDNIIH
-2403 IPYTKDGISFIE
+2403 IPYTSDGINFIE
-2415 YTGIGKW
+2415 QFNIDYW
-2422 VEEDTTGESS
+2422 NDVEEE
-2432 FTGDIQP
+2432 FNNQNIK
-2439 GFISSDSLSY
+2439 Y
-2449 IRITRNINKKSVTT
+2449 IRITRKINKKNITT
-2463 LYKVIIKDK
+2463 LYKILYKK
-2472 GLYLA
+2472 TGLYLA
-2477 PLNLLDNN
+2477 PLNLLDSN
-2485 ETNEYSINPNHNKF
+2485 ETNEYSINPTNNKF

-2508 IDAAASTESDINIII
+2508 IDAAASTESDVNIII

-2552 NNRNYFT
+2552 NNKNYFI
-2559 ENLSSTDPNGFINK
+2559 ENLSNTDPNGFINK
-2573 LINKFKENSDK
+2573 LINKFKENPDK
-2584 ALIAD
+2584 VLIAD
-2589 NNKIIN
+2589 NNKTIN
-2595 FALPNIDSATI
+2595 FALPNIGSATI

-2670 VEENIEDIAP
+2670 VEGNIEDIAP

-2783 IDNPKVIDIIKN
+2783 IDNPKVIDIIKD

-2941 MPGKFVWNDIV
+2941 MSGKFVWNDIV

-2979 KDKYGRFS
+2979 KEKHGRFS
-2987 IEYYKAR
+2987 VEYYKAR

-3060 KIVLINEI
+3060 KIALINEI

-3213 QKQIIKDAAL
+3213 QKQVIKDAAL

-3315 DIRKNRPDYDSL
+3315 DIRKNRPDDDSL
-3327 AERFKDRVN
+3327 AERFKDKVN

-3428 RNEAIANNNFEEWF
+3428 RNEAIANDNFEEWF
-3442 EENHVFNPYT
+3442 NENHIFNPYT

-3465 VKNNLDKYDPK
+3465 VKNNLDKYDPN

-3498 KSYSVNYNGSEK
+3498 KPYSVNYNGSEK

-3611 IIPRTKLSTESQESY
+3611 IIPRTKLSTESQENY
-3626 NEYLADIKKQNKE
+3626 NKYLEDIKKQNKE

-3728 NNFYNRIVL
+3728 NNFYNRVVL

-3860 QSSGEHYMQNTA
+3860 QSSGEHYMQNTV

-3906 MCDLIKDNPEL
+3906 MCDLVKDDPEL

-3974 KEFERFDTLASQ
+3974 KEFEKFDTLASQ
-3986 FELVDGVARIKPDS
+3986 FELVDGIARIKPDS

-4191 TPWGFVA
+4191 TPWGFVT

-4244 QNKFTILLEKN
+4244 QNKFTILLERN

>member
-1 MPCTIKGLNL
+1 
-11 NPKEFAIV
+11 
-19 EGVANGND
+19 
-27 KKAAIIAAYLKEDA
+27 
-41 NFIEFASKDSKWRG
+41 
-55 SIENT
+55 
-60 PHNTCVRLLNEY
+60 
-72 YKKQHPSVV
+72 
-81 NFRRSR
+81 
-87 IGTELNGFSSVHAKY
+87 
-102 IAYRHTA
+102 
-109 GIISALYYDL
+109 
-119 AKNKDVNRKDRADIL
+119 
-134 RRCGTTIRSKF
+134 
-145 VTEYINPL
+145 
-153 INSDEFK
+153 
-160 NNSTGKKYIEK
+160 
-171 INDLRRKA
+171 
-179 NQYKAI
+179 
-185 KDKEN
+185 
-190 FENTIKELYTIYGN
+190 
-204 IAAKYGDI
+204 
-212 KTKNYG
+212 
-218 NLVNKL
+218 
-224 LENKEAFY
+224 
-232 EEVINNSS
+232 
-240 ITFLTKTFKDVSDII
+240 
-255 NAEKANNEE
+255 
-264 DINFV
+264 
-269 DEEND
+269 
-274 GIDEMMKSHIEDLT
+274 
-288 SRGSYLNTVSQRLKL
+288 
-303 YFETIPNLESAE
+303 
-315 SKTLDLNNELGVEIP
+315 
-330 IGYNKAIS
+330 
-338 AIYSFCTFTSPKSL
+338 
-352 IEEIKNVANNISHY
+352 
-366 AGLIK
+366 
-371 LAEDME
+371 
-377 NDIVFRNYVFGQL
+377 
-390 ANPKVNKTIISI
+390 
-402 SESGIEFSNSN
+402 
-413 ATADPITA
+413 
-421 IFYQYYNA
+421 
-429 IKGTIRTNYPAQD
+429 
-442 LENIQELY
+442 
-450 DYINLAKKEET
+450 
-461 GSNAQNDILLNL
+461 
-473 HNKFLNIYLK
+473 
-483 YFPNAEVSAIDK
+483 
-495 YINDGNKIDNYTK
+495 
-508 FISIFDGFLNEAKKS
+508 
-523 KDKYEQ
+523 
-529 EILRNNKNLADY
+529 
-541 YNRKKYAIEAGIG
+541 
-554 FDEERPVFKIDDT
+554 
-567 IFGDAFIN
+567 
-575 SLYSISNSLV
+575 
-585 KYSVVKV
+585 
-592 DLNSRNAD
+592 
-600 GNLGADFIGNSWI
+600 
-613 TNLFKQI
+613 
-620 NFSTEEDLNA
+620 
-630 GLNKLREFISLSN
+630 
-643 QYKYNPILFD
+643 
-653 QYDERGRKI
+653 
-662 SRGLFDINEQGET
+662 
-675 FVNTYARQLLDYTLF
+675 
-690 NGIKDYVTD
+690 
-699 KSALYSTMSKT
+699 
-710 DYLISQLISYTT
+710 
-722 DDKIADIN
+722 
-730 KGWYFMRTP
+730 
-739 SDAPKN
+739 
-745 FIIKAPKHSISGLFN
+745 
-760 EKSVNKKHPIFRIFY
+760 
-775 NYVLGELEQGFKQ
+775 
-788 LTKVGTIDNN
+788 
-798 GIFTPKDNTDG
+798 
-809 LFEYY
+809 
-814 HYRGSIIK
+814 
-822 NGKLTGNVFQFN
+822 
-834 RLFPVNGFNPAEI
+834 
-847 LSNEEAGVPFLY
+847 
-859 GGKFMNTIYSPDGAN
+859 
-874 GYTLNLD
+874 
-881 DGSKQTI
+881 
-888 ENIVEEWLIN
+888 
-898 YSKEIEKRISQYT
+898 
-911 EAIGDRYNIDQI
+911 
-923 KEFAINYTINTI
+923 
-935 AFDNIFEGDSKFY
+935 
-948 KSYQDFLKRAKE
+948 
-960 VQAQGKAY
+960 
-968 TGYDLLDDYNG
+968 
-979 GLKTI
+979 
-984 DQLSIPRKGISTDNI
+984 
-999 TIPIRNGFKAITIN
+999 
-1013 NTVRGSN
+1013 
-1020 RYVAIKKELINIFEK
+1020 
-1035 EYGNKELTD
+1035 
-1044 KEKKNI
+1044 
-1050 EDRAEF
+1050 
-1056 IARGYKEGI
+1056 
-1065 ITNDAQSYIT
+1065 
-1075 FEEFI
+1075 
-1080 RRRVADGTYY
+1080 
-1090 EYADLITQL
+1090 
-1099 LDPNID
+1099 
-1105 VKDIDLDRIN
+1105 
-1115 AKIQVQ
+1115 
-1121 KNFYFDHAYDATTE
+1121 
-1135 TYYPRQIKNAEFVL
+1135 
-1149 IPKLLPKDSS
+1149 
-1159 LYQLYELMT
+1159 
-1168 EYGIDQVNTKET
+1168 
-1180 DKAAKKDVLTFWDN
+1180 
-1194 EGNVT
+1194 
-1199 EDNLTVFKDKLNEGN
+1199 
-1214 VIGTYYY
+1214 
-1221 RYLYKQQDVPQHMVD
+1221 
-1236 ASNKVAVQLFKKIID
+1236 
-1251 NTTEETAKYVNTLFK
+1251 
-1266 AYCKNIEDSFNELLN
+1266 
-1281 NLDLK
+1281 
-1286 VDKNR
+1286 
-1291 NIVNKNN
+1291 
-1298 SGDLIDFN
+1298 
-1306 SFYKRAQEEAKRLNL
+1306 
-1321 DSNFLDYVTPD
+1321 
-1332 PVTHIPRMPNF
+1332 
-1343 MNYASIKLQS
+1343 
-1353 IAQSIFNNSITK
+1353 
-1365 QKLPGWHAA
+1365 
-1374 QITNVGFSKKLEYH
+1374 
-1388 PTVYNEVENPYK
+1388 
-1400 NVKIELTYTP
+1400 
-1410 DTADANGMGAV
+1410 
-1421 FIGRDENGNA
+1421 
-1431 IGEFYID
+1431 
-1438 AYYDF
+1438 
-1443 NTKSAK
+1443 
-1449 SWRKKDLDENK
+1449 
-1460 VSLASIGQAV
+1460 
-1470 TIDEEFRGK
+1470 
-1479 GYGKAFYY
+1479 
-1487 QIAVELGKQGKTL
+1487 
-1500 VSASNSSRTEDA
+1500 
-1512 NRVWKSLV
+1512 
-1520 KDGYAKKVNDH
+1520 
-1531 YEFINNKILSVKQEA
+1531 
-1546 YIEVMLPRW
+1546 
-1555 SKLLPKNL
+1555 
-1563 TKEQL
+1563 
-1568 DHISKEGLDLHLG
+1568 
-1581 YRMPTEGKQSIA
+1581 
-1593 ILKVVGFLDDS
+1593 
-1604 QGSTIVVPD
+1604 
-1613 EWVPQ
+1613 
-1618 TGSDFDVDSVYG
+1618 
-1630 ICYEMYFNPEDAL
+1630 
-1643 IHKIEYNDGNTDED
+1643 
-1657 IKYRYKIYKAIKNP
+1657 
-1671 NITLK
+1671 
-1676 QFKKLSI
+1676 
-1683 ENQNTREA
+1683 
-1691 RNNLIL
+1691 
-1697 DCIINI
+1697 
-1703 FKSQSAK
+1703 
-1710 EENYSQSN
+1710 
-1718 FRALEDAKNNID
+1718 
-1730 KLREH
+1730 
-1735 YEELIESS
+1735 
-1743 DAVIN
+1743 
-1748 RSTYNLFDQLDSMEN
+1748 
-1763 AMSGARLKAASVNR
+1763 
-1777 DTFVSICNYAKT
+1777 
-1789 KLSKNHIITIKYPNN
+1789 
-1804 EIYNFDEIKKAWP
+1804 
-1817 NAKLSEDNKYIIVEH
+1817 
-1832 DSIGNTVNN
+1832 
-1841 KNIVGQLLTTYGSQ
+1841 
-1855 TTAHILDAIKSDTVY
+1855 
-1870 NENEYTFGVFKTL
+1870 
-1883 LDIGSD
+1883 
-1889 YITAIAFLQ
+1889 
-1898 QPAVT
+1898 
-1903 EIVNAYFKTNSIF
+1903 
-1916 TNIGNKSPIKVAIT
+1916 
-1930 ELAKKYNI
+1930 
-1938 KVDGKEIADFTS
+1938 
-1950 TNDILG
+1950 
-1956 ELTKLYGK
+1956 
-1964 EFKNRFGIDLNID
+1964 
-1977 YLHLTNNV
+1977 
-1985 NVNLSQEDLL
+1985 
-1995 NRFSVKDDFLFDL
+1995 
-2008 YIIIQFN
+2008 
-2015 KLKIT
+2015 
-2020 SNNIEKILQV
+2020 
-2030 TKSDKFGA
+2030 
-2038 KQTIRST
+2038 
-2045 RRILQDAKKYTSNR
+2045 
-2059 DLVGSTLYVK
+2059 
-2069 DKTFVDALYP
+2069 
-2079 NIIDENIN
+2079 
-2087 IENSVYPYLAAFM
+2087 
-2100 QYATIPS
+2100 
-2107 IKINSQLFTM
+2107 
-2117 EREDVA
+2117 
-2123 QIIDNIEQKLNVKLN
+2123 
-2138 DEQYIDLIQY
+2138 
-2148 MVSYLYK
+2148 
-2155 LTPILTTP
+2155 
-2163 ITLNEMGKFITDTK
+2163 
-2177 YGEELANE
+2177 
-2185 NIDYWKSEEAR
+2185 
-2196 INGFTYYETTK
+2196 
-2207 FDTVDINNP
+2207 
-2216 TQEEI
+2216 
-2221 NNFAKLTPVQKVLY
+2221 
-2235 IKEHFSEDPGIF
+2235 
-2247 KYIDVNTYNQRNVR
+2247 
-2261 EKGYTGQS
+2261 
-2269 LYFHDNIE
+2269 
-2277 NIEDILIQS
+2277 
-2286 KLDSFN
+2286 
-2292 KHPYIK
+2292 
-2298 LAMLDIVKYA
+2298 
-2308 FIVDG
+2308 
-2313 FRFKRNS
+2313 
-2320 ITKLVVNEFLLKP
+2320 
-2333 IQYNGTNIVPTIIDN
+2333 
-2348 FATLFNVNDFDSKGT
+2348 
-2363 DIYNMTE
+2363 
-2370 RFVRSHS
+2370 
-2377 GIIKNVFLSKKDNRF
+2377 
-2392 NKFFKSDNIVQ
+2392 
-2403 IPYTKDGISFIE
+2403 
-2415 YTGIGKW
+2415 
-2422 VEEDTTGESS
+2422 
-2432 FTGDIQP
+2432 
-2439 GFISSDSLSY
+2439 
-2449 IRITRNINKKSVTT
+2449 
-2463 LYKVIIKDK
+2463 
-2472 GLYLA
+2472 
-2477 PLNLLDNN
+2477 
-2485 ETNEYSINPNHNKF
+2485 
-2499 KRLEYYLGI
+2499 
-2508 IDAAASTESDINIII
+2508 
-2523 SQEDGPASAE
+2523 
-2533 NKAKYTIKRFIQPK
+2533 
-2547 INDVL
+2547 
-2552 NNRNYFT
+2552 
-2559 ENLSSTDPNGFINK
+2559 
-2573 LINKFKENSDK
+2573 
-2584 ALIAD
+2584 
-2589 NNKIIN
+2589 
-2595 FALPNIDSATI
+2595 
-2606 QTINGEDYYIKKVKP
+2606 
-2621 SNNLKLYFK
+2621 
-2630 TKQDKYYNK
+2630 
-2639 LNEQEKNIADTV
+2639 
-2651 GQYSLI
+2651 
-2657 VPNIYEVSQYFSP
+2657 
-2670 VEENIEDIAP
+2670 
-2680 FAITDI
+2680 
-2686 IGDSY
+2686 
-2691 ETIDSSKLTTVEEIS
+2691 
-2706 LKIINDINRQGINGN
+2706 
-2721 EVAEKVAELLKE
+2721 
-2733 SDIDR
+2733 
-2738 YSAVSIK
+2738 
-2745 NHTREIYSRA
+2745 
-2755 AGFYKTVSNMLN
+2755 MLN

-2783 IDNPKVIDIIKN
+2783 IDNPKVIDIIKD

-2941 MPGKFVWNDIV
+2941 MPGKFVWGDIV

-2959 PYTQKFIT
+2959 SYTQKFIT

-3060 KIVLINEI
+3060 KIALINEI

-3213 QKQIIKDAAL
+3213 QKQVIKDAAL

-3315 DIRKNRPDYDSL
+3315 DIRKNRPDDDSL
-3327 AERFKDRVN
+3327 AERFKDKVN

-3428 RNEAIANNNFEEWF
+3428 RNEAIANDNFEEWF
-3442 EENHVFNPYT
+3442 NENHIFNPYT

-3465 VKNNLDKYDPK
+3465 VKNNLDKYDPN

-3498 KSYSVNYNGSEK
+3498 KPYSVNYNGSEK

-3611 IIPRTKLSTESQESY
+3611 IIPRTKLSTESQENY
-3626 NEYLADIKKQNKE
+3626 NKYLEDIKKQNKE

-3728 NNFYNRIVL
+3728 NNFYNRVVL

-3860 QSSGEHYMQNTA
+3860 QSSGEHYMQNTV

-3906 MCDLIKDNPEL
+3906 MCDLVKDDPEL

-3964 NRDANLKSAK
+3964 TRDANLKSAK
-3974 KEFERFDTLASQ
+3974 KEFEKFDTLASQ
-3986 FELVDGVARIKPDS
+3986 FELVDGIARIKPDS

-4114 FIDTFINFRFN
+4114 FIDIFINFRFN

-4191 TPWGFVA
+4191 TPWGFVT

-4244 QNKFTILLEKN
+4244 QNKFTILLERN

>member
-11 NPKEFAIV
+11 NPKELAIV
-19 EGVANGND
+19 EGIANGND

-153 INSDEFK
+153 INSEEFK
-160 NNSTGKKYIEK
+160 SNSTGKKYIEK

-190 FENTIKELYTIYGN
+190 FENIIKELYTIYGN

-240 ITFLTKTFKDVSDII
+240 ITFLTKTFKNVSDII

-315 SKTLDLNNELGVEIP
+315 SKTLDLNNELGVETP

-377 NDIVFRNYVFGQL
+377 NNIVFRNYVFGQL
-390 ANPKVNKTIISI
+390 ANPKANKTIISI

-620 NFSTEEDLNA
+620 NFSTEEDLNT
-630 GLNKLREFISLSN
+630 GLNKLREFVSLN
-643 QYKYNPILFD
+643 DQYKYNPILFD

-675 FVNTYARQLLDYTLF
+675 FVNSYARQLLDYTLF
-690 NGIKDYVTD
+690 NGIKDYIVD

-874 GYTLNLD
+874 GYILNLD

-979 GLKTI
+979 ELKTI

-1020 RYVAIKKELINIFEK
+1020 RYIAIKKELINIFEK
-1035 EYGNKELTD
+1035 EYGNKELTEED
-1044 KEKKNI
+1044 KRNI
-1050 EDRAEF
+1050 NERAEY
-1056 IARGYKEGI
+1056 IAKGYKEDI

-1080 RRRVADGTYY
+1080 RRRFADGTYY

-1168 EYGIDQVNTKET
+1168 EYGIDQINTKET
-1180 DKAAKKDVLTFWDN
+1180 SKAAKKNVLTFWDN

-1199 EDNLTVFKDKLNEGN
+1199 ENNLKAFKDSISKGN
-1214 VIGTYYY
+1214 VIETYYY

-1236 ASNKVAVQLFKKIID
+1236 AENRAGIQLFKKIID
-1251 NTTEETAKYVNTLFK
+1251 NATENTKPIINKLINAYV
-1266 AYCKNIEDSFNELLN
+1266 KNIKDSFYTLIDNMGWTIDEN
-1281 NLDLK
+1281 G
-1286 VDKNR
+1286 
-1291 NIVNKNN
+1291 NIVNKNDN
-1298 SGDLIDFN
+1298 EGLLDFN
-1306 SFYKRAQEEAKRLNL
+1306 KFYIRAQEEAKRLNL
-1321 DSNFLDYVTPD
+1321 DSNFLDYVTPN
-1332 PVTHIPRMPNF
+1332 PITHIPRMPNF

-1353 IAQSIFNNSITK
+1353 IAQSIFNNSITR

-1374 QITNVGFSKKLEYH
+1374 QVTNVGFNKKLEYH
-1388 PTVYNEVENPYK
+1388 P
-1400 NVKIELTYTP
+1400 
-1410 DTADANGMGAV
+1410 AN
-1421 FIGRDENGNA
+1421 ENGSGN
-1431 IGEFYID
+1431 
-1438 AYYDF
+1438 
-1443 NTKSAK
+1443 
-1449 SWRKKDLDENK
+1449 
-1460 VSLASIGQAV
+1460 
-1470 TIDEEFRGK
+1470 
-1479 GYGKAFYY
+1479 
-1487 QIAVELGKQGKTL
+1487 
-1500 VSASNSSRTEDA
+1500 
-1512 NRVWKSLV
+1512 
-1520 KDGYAKKVNDH
+1520 
-1531 YEFINNKILSVKQEA
+1531 EA
-1546 YIEVMLPRW
+1546 YIQVMLPRW

-1563 TKEQL
+1563 TQEQL
-1568 DHISKEGLDLHLG
+1568 DQISKEGLDLHLG
-1581 YRMPTEGKQSIA
+1581 YRIPTEGKQSIA
-1593 ILKVVGFLDDS
+1593 VLKVVGFLDDS
-1604 QGSTIVVPD
+1604 QGSTIIVPD
-1613 EWVPQ
+1613 EWVAQ

-1630 ICYEMYFNPEDAL
+1630 ICYEMYRNPNTGYL
-1643 IHKIEYNDGNTDED
+1643 YKINYNDGITKKD
-1657 IKYRYKIYKAIKNP
+1657 INYRYKIYKSIKDYK
-1671 NITLK
+1671 ITLK
-1676 QFKKLSI
+1676 EFKKLSI
-1683 ENQNTREA
+1683 EDQNTREA

-1697 DCIINI
+1697 DCIIEV
-1703 FKSQSAK
+1703 FKNKDSK

-1718 FRALEDAKNNID
+1718 FKDIDDAKSKID
-1730 KLREH
+1730 KLRE
-1735 YEELIESS
+1735 YNDSLS
-1743 DAVIN
+1743 DNNNSVGIK
-1748 RSTYNLFDQLDSMEN
+1748 SPYNPFDQMDFMEN

-1777 DTFVSICNYAKT
+1777 DTFNSLCNYSKA
-1789 KLSKNHIITIKYPNN
+1789 KLSKSHEIIIKYPVS
-1804 EIYNFDEIKKAWP
+1804 EYNFDVIKSAYP
-1817 NAKLSEDNKYIIVEH
+1817 DAKLSEDKKYIIVTH
-1832 DSIGNTVNN
+1832 NRIGNSKNN
-1841 KNIVGQLLTTYGSQ
+1841 KNVLGKILTVYSSE
-1855 TTAHILDAIKSDTVY
+1855 TTAHILDAIKSGTVF

-1883 LDIGSD
+1883 IDIGSD
-1889 YITAIAFLQ
+1889 YETAIAFLQ

-1903 EIVNAYFKTNSIF
+1903 KIVNNYFKTKSIF
-1916 TNIGNKSPIKVAIT
+1916 VNAGNKNPINIAIL
-1930 ELAKKYNI
+1930 ELAKARNI
-1938 KVDGKEIADFTS
+1938 KINNKDITENTS
-1950 TNDILG
+1950 INDIIG
-1956 ELTKLYGK
+1956 ELNKLYGK
-1964 EFKNRFGIDLNID
+1964 KFEQRFGIELSNNFLYLRDNVTVTLNKEELI
-1977 YLHLTNNV
+1977 
-1985 NVNLSQEDLL
+1985 
-1995 NRFSVKDDFLFDL
+1995 NRFNVKNDLLFDL
-2008 YIIIQFN
+2008 YIILQFN
-2015 KLKIT
+2015 KLKLT
-2020 SNNIEKILQV
+2020 ANNIEKILQV
-2030 TKSDKFGA
+2030 SKPDRFGA

-2045 RRILQDAKKYTSNR
+2045 RKILEDAKNYTDIENYIGNTL
-2059 DLVGSTLYVK
+2059 LVNN
-2069 DKTFVDALYP
+2069 KTFIDALYP
-2079 NIIDENIN
+2079 NIEYENIN
-2087 IENSVYPYLAAFM
+2087 VSDSVYPYLAAFM

-2107 IKINSQLFTM
+2107 IKINSKLFTM
-2117 EREDVA
+2117 ENKEISN
-2123 QIIDNIEQKLNVKLN
+2123 IINNIEYRLGITFS
-2138 DEQYIDLIQY
+2138 DDQYHDLTQY
-2148 MVSYLYK
+2148 MISYLYK

-2163 ITLNEMGKFITDTK
+2163 ITLNEMGKFITDTEYSK
-2177 YGEELANE
+2177 ELANK

-2196 INGFTYYETTK
+2196 INGYTYYETTK

-2277 NIEDILIQS
+2277 NIEDLINQS
-2286 KLDSFN
+2286 KLDSFS

-2298 LAMLDIVKYA
+2298 LTMLDVVKYA

-2313 FRFKRNS
+2313 FKFKRNS
-2320 ITKLVVNEFLLKP
+2320 VVKIISNDFLLKP
-2333 IQYNGTNIVPTIIDN
+2333 IQYNGTNIISTIIDN
-2348 FATLFNVNDFDSKGT
+2348 FATLFNFKEFNIEGSN
-2363 DIYNMTE
+2363 IYNITE
-2370 RFVRSHS
+2370 RFIRSHS
-2377 GIIKNVFLSKKDNRF
+2377 AIVKNIFL
-2392 NKFFKSDNIVQ
+2392 NKNSNYNNFFKHDNIIH
-2403 IPYTKDGISFIE
+2403 IPYTSDGINFIE
-2415 YTGIGKW
+2415 QFNIDYW
-2422 VEEDTTGESS
+2422 NDVEQE
-2432 FTGDIQP
+2432 FNNQNIK
-2439 GFISSDSLSY
+2439 Y
-2449 IRITRNINKKSVTT
+2449 IRITRKINKKNITT
-2463 LYKVIIKDK
+2463 LYKILYKK
-2472 GLYLA
+2472 TGLYLA
-2477 PLNLLDNN
+2477 PLNLLDSN
-2485 ETNEYSINPNHNKF
+2485 ETNEYSINPTNNKF

-2508 IDAAASTESDINIII
+2508 IDAAASTESDVNIII

-2552 NNRNYFT
+2552 NNKNYFI
-2559 ENLSSTDPNGFINK
+2559 ENLSNTDPNGFINK
-2573 LINKFKENSDK
+2573 LINKFKENPDK
-2584 ALIAD
+2584 VLIAD
-2589 NNKIIN
+2589 NNKTIN
-2595 FALPNIDSATI
+2595 FALPNIGSATI

-2670 VEENIEDIAP
+2670 VEGNTEDIAP

-2783 IDNPKVIDIIKN
+2783 IDNPKVIDIIKD

-2941 MPGKFVWNDIV
+2941 MSGKFVWNDIV

-2979 KDKYGRFS
+2979 KEKHGRFS
-2987 IEYYKAR
+2987 VEYYKAR

-3060 KIVLINEI
+3060 KIALINEI

-3150 AFNWINLNA
+3150 AFNWINLNT

-3213 QKQIIKDAAL
+3213 QKQVIKDAAL

-3315 DIRKNRPDYDSL
+3315 DIRKNRPDDDSL
-3327 AERFKDRVN
+3327 AERFKDKVN

-3428 RNEAIANNNFEEWF
+3428 RNEAIANDNFEEWF
-3442 EENHVFNPYT
+3442 NENHIFNPYT

-3465 VKNNLDKYDPK
+3465 VKNNLDKYDPN
-3476 YYDAIGSNRTRY
+3476 YYDVIGSNRTRY

-3498 KSYSVNYNGSEK
+3498 KPYSINYNGSEK

-3611 IIPRTKLSTESQESY
+3611 IIPRTKLSTESQENY
-3626 NEYLADIKKQNKE
+3626 NKYLEDIKKQNKE
-3639 IDENNEKLDNAILDD
+3639 IDENNEKLDNAILDN

-3728 NNFYNRIVL
+3728 NNFYNRVVL

-3860 QSSGEHYMQNTA
+3860 QSSGEHYMQNTV

-3906 MCDLIKDNPEL
+3906 MCDLVKDDPEL

-3949 IKAHCSKAFANEYIK
+3949 IKAHCSKSFANEYIK

-3974 KEFERFDTLASQ
+3974 KEFEKFDTLASQ
-3986 FELVDGVARIKPDS
+3986 FELVDGIARIKPDS

-4191 TPWGFVA
+4191 TPWGFVT

-4244 QNKFTILLEKN
+4244 QNKFTILLERN

>member
-11 NPKEFAIV
+11 NPKELAIV

-109 GIISALYYDL
+109 GIISALYYNL
-119 AKNKDVNRKDRADIL
+119 AKNKDANRKDRADIL

-153 INSDEFK
+153 INSKEFK
-160 NNSTGKKYIEK
+160 NSSTGKKYIEK

-190 FENTIKELYTIYGN
+190 FENIIKELYTIYGN
-204 IAAKYGDI
+204 IAAKYGNI

-232 EEVINNSS
+232 EEVINNSN
-240 ITFLTKTFKDVSDII
+240 ITFLTKTFKNASDII

-315 SKTLDLNNELGVEIP
+315 SKTLDLNNELGVETP

-390 ANPKVNKTIISI
+390 ANPKVNKIIISI

-541 YNRKKYAIEAGIG
+541 YNKKKHAIEAGIG

-600 GNLGADFIGNSWI
+600 GNLGTDFIGNSWI

-630 GLNKLREFISLSN
+630 GLNKLREFVSLN
-643 QYKYNPILFD
+643 DQYKYNPILFD

-675 FVNTYARQLLDYTLF
+675 FVNSYARQLLDYALF
-690 NGIKDYVTD
+690 NGIKDYVAD

-847 LSNEEAGVPFLY
+847 LSNEEVGVPFLY

-898 YSKEIEKRISQYT
+898 YSKEIEKRISQYI

-923 KEFAINYTINTI
+923 KEFAINYTITTI
-935 AFDNIFEGDSKFY
+935 AFDGIFEGDSKFY

-979 GLKTI
+979 ELKLI
-984 DQLSIPRKGISTDNI
+984 DEVNIPRKGGTNNLATISV
-999 TIPIRNGFKAITIN
+999 RNGFKAITIN
-1013 NTVRGSN
+1013 NTVRPSD
-1020 RYVAIKKELINIFEK
+1020 RYLDIKKELVSIFEK
-1035 EYGNKELTD
+1035 EYGNKELTEED
-1044 KEKKNI
+1044 KRNI
-1050 EDRAEF
+1050 NERAEY
-1056 IARGYKEGI
+1056 IARGYREDI

-1080 RRRVADGTYY
+1080 RRRIADGTYND
-1090 EYADLITQL
+1090 YADLITQL
-1099 LDPNID
+1099 LDPD
-1105 VKDIDLDRIN
+1105 VDIKDIDLSNIN
-1115 AKIQVQ
+1115 ARIQVQ
-1121 KNFYFDHAYDATTE
+1121 KNFYFDHAYDPITN

-1149 IPKLLPKDSS
+1149 IPKLLPKDSNLMK
-1159 LYQLYELMT
+1159 LYNIMT
-1168 EYGIDQVNTKET
+1168 EYGIDQINTKET
-1180 DKAAKKDVLTFWDN
+1180 SKAAKKNVLTFWDN

-1199 EDNLTVFKDKLNEGN
+1199 ENNLKAFKDSISKGN
-1214 VIGTYYY
+1214 VIETYYY

-1236 ASNKVAVQLFKKIID
+1236 TENRAGIQLFKKIID
-1251 NTTEETAKYVNTLFK
+1251 NATEHTKPIINKLINAYV
-1266 AYCKNIEDSFNELLN
+1266 KNIKDSFYTLIDNMGWTIDEN
-1281 NLDLK
+1281 G
-1286 VDKNR
+1286 
-1291 NIVNKNN
+1291 NIVNKNDN
-1298 SGDLIDFN
+1298 EGLLDFN
-1306 SFYKRAQEEAKRLNL
+1306 KFYIRAQEEAKRLNL

-1332 PVTHIPRMPNF
+1332 PITHIPRMPNF

-1353 IAQSIFNNSITK
+1353 IAQSIFNNSITR

-1374 QITNVGFSKKLEYH
+1374 QVTNVGFNKKLEYH
-1388 PTVYNEVENPYK
+1388 P
-1400 NVKIELTYTP
+1400 
-1410 DTADANGMGAV
+1410 AN
-1421 FIGRDENGNA
+1421 ENGSGN
-1431 IGEFYID
+1431 
-1438 AYYDF
+1438 
-1443 NTKSAK
+1443 
-1449 SWRKKDLDENK
+1449 
-1460 VSLASIGQAV
+1460 
-1470 TIDEEFRGK
+1470 
-1479 GYGKAFYY
+1479 
-1487 QIAVELGKQGKTL
+1487 
-1500 VSASNSSRTEDA
+1500 
-1512 NRVWKSLV
+1512 
-1520 KDGYAKKVNDH
+1520 
-1531 YEFINNKILSVKQEA
+1531 EA
-1546 YIEVMLPRW
+1546 YIQVMLPRW

-1563 TKEQL
+1563 TQEQL
-1568 DHISKEGLDLHLG
+1568 DQISKEGLDLHLG
-1581 YRMPTEGKQSIA
+1581 YRIPTEGKQSIA
-1593 ILKVVGFLDDS
+1593 VLKVVGFLDDS
-1604 QGSTIVVPD
+1604 QGSTIIVPD
-1613 EWVPQ
+1613 EWVAQ

-1630 ICYEMYFNPEDAL
+1630 ICYEMYRNPNTGYL
-1643 IHKIEYNDGNTDED
+1643 YKINYNDGITKKD
-1657 IKYRYKIYKAIKNP
+1657 INYRYKIYKSIKDSK
-1671 NITLK
+1671 ITLEE
-1676 QFKKLSI
+1676 FKKLSI
-1683 ENQNTREA
+1683 EDQNTREA

-1697 DCIINI
+1697 DCIIEV
-1703 FKSQSAK
+1703 FKNKDSK

-1718 FRALEDAKNNID
+1718 FKDIDDAKSKID
-1730 KLREH
+1730 KLRE
-1735 YEELIESS
+1735 YNDSLS
-1743 DAVIN
+1743 DNNNSVGIK
-1748 RSTYNLFDQLDSMEN
+1748 SPYNPFDQMDFMEN
-1763 AMSGARLKAASVNR
+1763 AMFGARLKAASVNR
-1777 DTFVSICNYAKT
+1777 DTFNSLCNYSKA
-1789 KLSKNHIITIKYPNN
+1789 KLSKSHEIIIKYPVS
-1804 EIYNFDEIKKAWP
+1804 EYNFDVIKSAYP
-1817 NAKLSEDNKYIIVEH
+1817 DAKLSEDKKYIIVTH
-1832 DSIGNTVNN
+1832 NRIGNSKNN
-1841 KNIVGQLLTTYGSQ
+1841 KNVLGKILTVYSSE
-1855 TTAHILDAIKSDTVY
+1855 TTAHILDAIKSGTVF

-1883 LDIGSD
+1883 VDIGSD
-1889 YITAIAFLQ
+1889 YETAIAFLQ

-1903 EIVNAYFKTNSIF
+1903 KIVNNYFKTKSIF
-1916 TNIGNKSPIKVAIT
+1916 VNAGNKNPINIAIL
-1930 ELAKKYNI
+1930 ELAKAHNI
-1938 KVDGKEIADFTS
+1938 KINNKDITENTS
-1950 TNDILG
+1950 INDIIG
-1956 ELTKLYGK
+1956 ELNKLYGK
-1964 EFKNRFGIDLNID
+1964 KFEQRFGIKLSNNFLYLRDNAIVTLNKEELI
-1977 YLHLTNNV
+1977 
-1985 NVNLSQEDLL
+1985 
-1995 NRFSVKDDFLFDL
+1995 NRFNVKNDFLFDL
-2008 YIIIQFN
+2008 YIILQFN
-2015 KLKIT
+2015 KLKLT
-2020 SNNIEKILQV
+2020 TNNIEKILQV
-2030 TKSDKFGA
+2030 SKPDRFGA

-2045 RRILQDAKKYTSNR
+2045 RKILEDAKNYTDIENYIGNTL
-2059 DLVGSTLYVK
+2059 LVNN
-2069 DKTFVDALYP
+2069 KTFIDALYP
-2079 NIIDENIN
+2079 NIEYENIN
-2087 IENSVYPYLAAFM
+2087 VSDSAYPYLAAFM

-2107 IKINSQLFTM
+2107 IKINSKLFTM
-2117 EREDVA
+2117 ENKEISN
-2123 QIIDNIEQKLNVKLN
+2123 IINNIEYRLGITFS
-2138 DEQYIDLIQY
+2138 DDQYHDLIQY
-2148 MVSYLYK
+2148 MISYLYK

-2163 ITLNEMGKFITDTK
+2163 ITLNEMDKFITDTE
-2177 YGEELANE
+2177 YGKELANK

-2196 INGFTYYETTK
+2196 INGYTYYETTK

-2277 NIEDILIQS
+2277 NIEDLINQS
-2286 KLDSFN
+2286 KLDSFS

-2298 LAMLDIVKYA
+2298 LTMLDVVKYA

-2313 FRFKRNS
+2313 FKFKRNS
-2320 ITKLVVNEFLLKP
+2320 VVKIISNDFLLKP
-2333 IQYNGTNIVPTIIDN
+2333 IQYNGTNIISTIIDN
-2348 FATLFNVNDFDSKGT
+2348 FATLFNFKEFNIEGSN
-2363 DIYNMTE
+2363 IYNMTE
-2370 RFVRSHS
+2370 RFIRSHS
-2377 GIIKNVFLSKKDNRF
+2377 AIVKNIFL
-2392 NKFFKSDNIVQ
+2392 NKNSNYNNFFKHDNIIH
-2403 IPYTKDGISFIE
+2403 IPYTSDGINFIE
-2415 YTGIGKW
+2415 QFNIDYW
-2422 VEEDTTGESS
+2422 NDVEKE
-2432 FTGDIQP
+2432 FNNQNIK
-2439 GFISSDSLSY
+2439 Y
-2449 IRITRNINKKSVTT
+2449 IRITRKINKKNITT
-2463 LYKVIIKDK
+2463 LYKILYKK
-2472 GLYLA
+2472 TGLYLA
-2477 PLNLLDNN
+2477 PLNLLDSN
-2485 ETNEYSINPNHNKF
+2485 ETNEYSINPTNNKF

-2508 IDAAASTESDINIII
+2508 IDAAASTESDVNIII

-2552 NNRNYFT
+2552 NNRNYFI
-2559 ENLSSTDPNGFINK
+2559 ESLSSTDPNGFINK
-2573 LINKFKENSDK
+2573 LINKFKENPDK
-2584 ALIAD
+2584 VLIAD

-2595 FALPNIDSATI
+2595 FALPNIGSATI

-2680 FAITDI
+2680 FAVSDI

-2783 IDNPKVIDIIKN
+2783 IDNPKVIDIIKD

-2926 KARQEFLRKYDEIMK
+2926 KACQEFLRKYDEIMK
-2941 MPGKFVWNDIV
+2941 MSGKFVWNDIV

-2979 KDKYGRFS
+2979 KEKHGRFS
-2987 IEYYKAR
+2987 VEYYKAR

-3060 KIVLINEI
+3060 KIALINEI

-3213 QKQIIKDAAL
+3213 QKQVIKDAAL

-3250 SSRFYTEIRS
+3250 SLRFYTEIRS

-3315 DIRKNRPDYDSL
+3315 DIRKNRPDDDSL
-3327 AERFKDRVN
+3327 AERFKDKVN

-3428 RNEAIANNNFEEWF
+3428 RNEAIANDNFEEWF
-3442 EENHVFNPYT
+3442 NENHIFNPYT

-3465 VKNNLDKYDPK
+3465 VKNNIDKYDPN

-3498 KSYSVNYNGSEK
+3498 KPYSVNYNGSEK

-3611 IIPRTKLSTESQESY
+3611 IIPRTKLSTESQENY
-3626 NEYLADIKKQNKE
+3626 NKYLEDIKKQNKE

-3728 NNFYNRIVL
+3728 NNFYNRVVL

-3800 RYFGALPAIIAN
+3800 RYLGALPAIIAN

-3840 KGVESA
+3840 KGIESA

-3860 QSSGEHYMQNTA
+3860 QSSGEHYMQNTV
-3872 MLAMLESHRVIKD
+3872 MLAMLESHRIIKD

-3906 MCDLIKDNPEL
+3906 MCDLVKDDPEL

-3942 KDINAEF
+3942 KDINSEF
-3949 IKAHCSKAFANEYIK
+3949 IKAHCSKSFANEYIK

-3974 KEFERFDTLASQ
+3974 KEFEKFDTLASQ
-3986 FELVDGVARIKPDS
+3986 FELVDGIARIKPDS

-4035 EWYGGLVMQY
+4035 EWYGGLIMQY

-4125 YKMLPDWQQH
+4125 YRMLPDWQQH

-4191 TPWGFVA
+4191 TPWGFVT

-4244 QNKFTILLEKN
+4244 QNKFTVLLERN

>member
-11 NPKEFAIV
+11 NPKELAIV

-87 IGTELNGFSSVHAKY
+87 IGTELNGFSSVNAKY

-153 INSDEFK
+153 INSEEFK
-160 NNSTGKKYIEK
+160 SNSTGKKYIEK

-190 FENTIKELYTIYGN
+190 FENIIKELYTIYGN

-240 ITFLTKTFKDVSDII
+240 ITFLTKTFKNVSDII

-315 SKTLDLNNELGVEIP
+315 SKTLDLNNELGVETP

-402 SESGIEFSNSN
+402 SESSIEFSNSN

-630 GLNKLREFISLSN
+630 GLNKLREFVSLN
-643 QYKYNPILFD
+643 DQYKYNPILFD

-675 FVNTYARQLLDYTLF
+675 FVNSYARQLLDYTLF
-690 NGIKDYVTD
+690 NGIKDYIVD

-1044 KEKKNI
+1044 KERKNI

-1065 ITNDAQSYIT
+1065 TTNDAQSYIT

-1286 VDKNR
+1286 IDKNG

-1353 IAQSIFNNSITK
+1353 IAQSIFNNSITR

-1374 QITNVGFSKKLEYH
+1374 QITNVGFNKKLEYH
-1388 PTVYNEVENPYK
+1388 PANK
-1400 NVKIELTYTP
+1400 N
-1410 DTADANGMGAV
+1410 GS
-1421 FIGRDENGNA
+1421 GN
-1431 IGEFYID
+1431 
-1438 AYYDF
+1438 
-1443 NTKSAK
+1443 
-1449 SWRKKDLDENK
+1449 
-1460 VSLASIGQAV
+1460 
-1470 TIDEEFRGK
+1470 
-1479 GYGKAFYY
+1479 
-1487 QIAVELGKQGKTL
+1487 
-1500 VSASNSSRTEDA
+1500 
-1512 NRVWKSLV
+1512 
-1520 KDGYAKKVNDH
+1520 
-1531 YEFINNKILSVKQEA
+1531 EA
-1546 YIEVMLPRW
+1546 YIQVMLPRW

-1563 TKEQL
+1563 TQEQL
-1568 DHISKEGLDLHLG
+1568 DQISKEGLDLHLG

-1593 ILKVVGFLDDS
+1593 VLKVVGFLDDS

-1613 EWVPQ
+1613 EWVSQ

-1630 ICYEMYFNPEDAL
+1630 ICYEMYFDPEDAL
-1643 IHKIEYNDGNTDED
+1643 IHKIKYNNGNSDKD
-1657 IKYRYKIYKAIKNP
+1657 IQYRYNIYKAIKNP
-1671 NITLK
+1671 NISLK

-1683 ENQNTREA
+1683 EDQNTREA

-1718 FRALEDAKNNID
+1718 FRALVEAKDNVD
-1730 KLREH
+1730 KLRKY

-1743 DAVIN
+1743 NAVIN

-1855 TTAHILDAIKSDTVY
+1855 TTAHILDAIKSGTVY

-1916 TNIGNKSPIKVAIT
+1916 TNIGNKSPIKIAIA
-1930 ELAKKYNI
+1930 ELAKKHNI
-1938 KVDGKEIADFTS
+1938 KINSKEITDFTS
-1950 TNDILG
+1950 TNDIFG
-1956 ELTKLYGK
+1956 ELDKLYGK
-1964 EFKNRFGIDLNID
+1964 KFKNRFGIDLNID
-1977 YLHLTNNV
+1977 YLHLINNV

-1995 NRFSVKDDFLFDL
+1995 NRFSVKNDFLFDL

-2030 TKSDKFGA
+2030 TKPDKFGT

-2045 RRILQDAKKYTSNR
+2045 RKILEDAKNYTDIENYIGNTL
-2059 DLVGSTLYVK
+2059 LVNN
-2069 DKTFVDALYP
+2069 KTFIDALYP
-2079 NIIDENIN
+2079 NIEYENIN
-2087 IENSVYPYLAAFM
+2087 VSDSAYPYLAAFM

-2107 IKINSQLFTM
+2107 IKINSKLFTM
-2117 EREDVA
+2117 ENKEISN
-2123 QIIDNIEQKLNVKLN
+2123 IINNIEYRLGITFS
-2138 DEQYIDLIQY
+2138 DDQYHDLTQY
-2148 MVSYLYK
+2148 MISYLYK

-2163 ITLNEMGKFITDTK
+2163 ITLNEMGKFITDTE
-2177 YGEELANE
+2177 YGKELANK

-2196 INGFTYYETTK
+2196 INGYTYYETTK

-2277 NIEDILIQS
+2277 NIEDLINQS
-2286 KLDSFN
+2286 KLDSFS

-2298 LAMLDIVKYA
+2298 LAMLDVVKYA

-2313 FRFKRNS
+2313 FKFKRNS
-2320 ITKLVVNEFLLKP
+2320 VVKIISNDFLLKP
-2333 IQYNGTNIVPTIIDN
+2333 IQYNGTNIISTIIDN
-2348 FATLFNVNDFDSKGT
+2348 FATLFNFKEFNIEGSS
-2363 DIYNMTE
+2363 IYNITE
-2370 RFVRSHS
+2370 RFIRSHS
-2377 GIIKNVFLSKKDNRF
+2377 TIVKNIFL
-2392 NKFFKSDNIVQ
+2392 NKNSNYNNFFKHDNIIH
-2403 IPYTKDGISFIE
+2403 IPYTSDGINFIE
-2415 YTGIGKW
+2415 QFNIDYW
-2422 VEEDTTGESS
+2422 NDVEQE
-2432 FTGDIQP
+2432 FNNQNIK
-2439 GFISSDSLSY
+2439 Y
-2449 IRITRNINKKSVTT
+2449 IRITRKINKKNITT
-2463 LYKVIIKDK
+2463 LYKILYKK
-2472 GLYLA
+2472 TGLYLA
-2477 PLNLLDNN
+2477 PLNLLDSN
-2485 ETNEYSINPNHNKF
+2485 ETNEYSINPNNNKF

-2508 IDAAASTESDINIII
+2508 IDAAASTESDVNIII

-2552 NNRNYFT
+2552 NNRNYLT

-2573 LINKFKENSDK
+2573 LINKFKENPDK
-2584 ALIAD
+2584 VLIAD

-2595 FALPNIDSATI
+2595 FALPNIGSATI

-2783 IDNPKVIDIIKN
+2783 IDNSKVIDIIKD

-2838 IRNSINNIRNNPKIV
+2838 IRNSINSIRNNPKIV

-2941 MPGKFVWNDIV
+2941 MSGKFVWNDIV

-2959 PYTQKFIT
+2959 SYTQKFIT

-2979 KDKYGRFS
+2979 KEKHGRFS
-2987 IEYYKAR
+2987 VEYYKAR

-3060 KIVLINEI
+3060 KIALINEI

-3141 KLKDENYRN
+3141 KLKNEEYRN

-3213 QKQIIKDAAL
+3213 QKQVIKDAAL

-3315 DIRKNRPDYDSL
+3315 DIRKNRPDDDSL
-3327 AERFKDRVN
+3327 AERFKDKVN

-3428 RNEAIANNNFEEWF
+3428 RNEAIANDNFEEWF
-3442 EENHVFNPYT
+3442 NENHIFNPYT

-3465 VKNNLDKYDPK
+3465 VKNNLDKYDPN

-3498 KSYSVNYNGSEK
+3498 KPYSVNYNGSEK

-3605 KGYKKR
+3605 KGYKKH
-3611 IIPRTKLSTESQESY
+3611 IIPRTKLSTESQENY
-3626 NEYLADIKKQNKE
+3626 NKYLEDIKKQNKE

-3728 NNFYNRIVL
+3728 NNFYNRVVL

-3860 QSSGEHYMQNTA
+3860 QSSGEHYMQNTV

-3906 MCDLIKDNPEL
+3906 MCDLVKDDPEL

-3949 IKAHCSKAFANEYIK
+3949 IKAHCSKSFANEYIK

-3974 KEFERFDTLASQ
+3974 KEFEKFDTLASQ

-4086 KDDIKNAKAKGGTT
+4086 KDDIKNAKAKGGAT

-4125 YKMLPDWQQH
+4125 YRMLPDWQRH
-4135 NLRRILG
+4135 NLHRILG

-4231 EFDPVYDRGLYKG
+4231 EFDPVYDRGLYNG
-4244 QNKFTILLEKN
+4244 QNKFTVLLERN

>member
-1 MPCTIKGLNL
+1 MPCTIKGFNL
-11 NPKEFAIV
+11 NPKELAIV

-27 KKAAIIAAYLKEDA
+27 KKATIIAAYLKEDA

-153 INSDEFK
+153 INSEEFK
-160 NNSTGKKYIEK
+160 SNATGKKYIEK

-204 IAAKYGDI
+204 ISAKYGDI

-232 EEVINNSS
+232 EEVINNSN
-240 ITFLTKTFKDVSDII
+240 ITFLTKAFKDVSDII

-264 DINFV
+264 DISFV

-288 SRGSYLNTVSQRLKL
+288 SKGSYLNTVSQRLKL

-315 SKTLDLNNELGVEIP
+315 SKTLDLNNELGVETP

-352 IEEIKNVANNISHY
+352 IEEIRNVANNISHY

-377 NDIVFRNYVFGQL
+377 NDIVFRNYVFVQL
-390 ANPKVNKTIISI
+390 ANPKVNKTIINI

-429 IKGTIRTNYPAQD
+429 IKGTIRANYPAQD
-442 LENIQELY
+442 LESIPELY
-450 DYINLAKKEET
+450 DYINLAKKENT
-461 GSNAQNDILLNL
+461 GSNAQNNILLKL
-473 HNKFLNIYLK
+473 HHKFLNIYLK
-483 YFPNAEVSAIDK
+483 YFPNTEVSAIDK
-495 YINDGNKIDNYTK
+495 YINDGDKIDNYTK
-508 FISIFDGFLNEAKKS
+508 FISIFDGFLNEAKKA

-529 EILRNNKNLADY
+529 EILKNNKNLADY
-541 YNRKKYAIEAGIG
+541 YRKKYAIEAGIG

-620 NFSTEEDLNA
+620 NYSTEEDINA
-630 GLNKLREFISLSN
+630 GLNKLREFVSLSD

-653 QYDERGRKI
+653 QYDEQGRKI
-662 SRGLFDINEQGET
+662 SRGLFDLNEQGET
-675 FVNTYARQLLDYTLF
+675 FVNSYARQLLDYTLF
-690 NGIKDYVTD
+690 NGIKDYISD
-699 KSALYSTMSKT
+699 KSVLYSTMSKV
-710 DYLISQLISYTT
+710 DYLISQLISYNTN
-722 DDKIADIN
+722 DKTIDIN

-775 NYVLGELEQGFKQ
+775 NYVIGELEQGFKQ

-798 GIFTPKDNTDG
+798 GIFIPKDNTDG

-822 NGKLTGNVFQFN
+822 NRRLTGNVFQFN

-847 LSNEEAGVPFLY
+847 LSNEEDGVPFLY
-859 GGKFMNTIYSPDGAN
+859 GGKFINTIYSPDGNN
-874 GYTLNLD
+874 GYTLNID
-881 DGSKQTI
+881 DASKQTI
-888 ENIVEEWLIN
+888 ENVVEEWLIN
-898 YSKEIEKRISQYT
+898 YSKEIEKRINQYT
-911 EAIGDRYNIDQI
+911 EAIGNKYNIDQI

-935 AFDNIFEGDSKFY
+935 AFDDIFEGDSKFY

-960 VQAQGKAY
+960 VQAQGKSY

-979 GLKTI
+979 ELKTI
-984 DQLSIPRKGISTDNI
+984 DQLSIPRKGMDTNPI

-1020 RYVAIKKELINIFEK
+1020 RYIAIKKELIDIFKK
-1035 EYGNKELTD
+1035 EYGNKKLTD
-1044 KEKKNI
+1044 KDIKNI
-1050 EDRAEF
+1050 ENRAEF
-1056 IARGYKEGI
+1056 IAKGYKENI

-1080 RRRVADGTYY
+1080 RRKVADGTYY

-1099 LDPNID
+1099 LDPNINI
-1105 VKDIDLDRIN
+1105 KDIDLDRIN

-1121 KNFYFDHAYDATTE
+1121 KNFYFDHAYDSTTE

-1159 LYQLYELMT
+1159 LYKLYELMT
-1168 EYGIDQVNTKET
+1168 KYNIDQVNTKET

-1199 EDNLTVFKDKLNEGN
+1199 EDNLSIFEDKIKNGN
-1214 VIGTYYY
+1214 VVGTYYY
-1221 RYLYKQQDVPQHMVD
+1221 RYLYKQQEVPQHIVD
-1236 ASNKVAVQLFKKIID
+1236 ANNKVAVQLFKKIID
-1251 NTTEETAKYVNTLFK
+1251 NTTEETANYVNTLFK
-1266 AYCKNIEDSFNELLN
+1266 AYCKNIEDDFNELLD

-1286 VDKNR
+1286 VDKNG

-1298 SGDLIDFN
+1298 PEDLIDFN
-1306 SFYKRAQEEAKRLNL
+1306 AFYKRAQEEAKRLNL

-1332 PVTHIPRMPNF
+1332 PVTHIPTMPNF

-1353 IAQSIFNNSITK
+1353 IAQSIFNNSITR

-1388 PTVYNEVENPYK
+1388 P
-1400 NVKIELTYTP
+1400 
-1410 DTADANGMGAV
+1410 AN
-1421 FIGRDENGNA
+1421 ENGFGN
-1431 IGEFYID
+1431 
-1438 AYYDF
+1438 
-1443 NTKSAK
+1443 
-1449 SWRKKDLDENK
+1449 
-1460 VSLASIGQAV
+1460 
-1470 TIDEEFRGK
+1470 
-1479 GYGKAFYY
+1479 
-1487 QIAVELGKQGKTL
+1487 
-1500 VSASNSSRTEDA
+1500 
-1512 NRVWKSLV
+1512 
-1520 KDGYAKKVNDH
+1520 
-1531 YEFINNKILSVKQEA
+1531 EA

-1568 DHISKEGLDLHLG
+1568 DYISKEGLDLHLG

-1613 EWVPQ
+1613 EWVTQ

-1630 ICYEMYFNPEDAL
+1630 ICYEMYFDPEDAL
-1643 IHKIEYNDGNTDED
+1643 IHKIEYNDGNTDKD
-1657 IKYRYKIYKAIKNP
+1657 IKYRYKIYKAIKNH
-1671 NITLK
+1671 NISLK
-1676 QFKKLSI
+1676 RFKKLSI
-1683 ENQNTREA
+1683 EDQNTREA

-1697 DCIINI
+1697 DSIINI

-1718 FRALEDAKNNID
+1718 FRALDDAKNNID

-1743 DAVIN
+1743 DAVTS

-1763 AMSGARLKAASVNR
+1763 AMSGARLKATSVNR
-1777 DTFVSICNYAKT
+1777 DTFVSICNYAKA

-1817 NAKLSEDNKYIIVEH
+1817 NTKLSEDNKYIIIEH
-1832 DSIGNTVNN
+1832 DSIGNTTNN
-1841 KNIVGQLLTTYGSQ
+1841 KNIVGQLLTTYSSQ
-1855 TTAHILDAIKSDTVY
+1855 TTAHILDAIKSGTVY

-1916 TNIGNKSPIKVAIT
+1916 TNIGNKSPIKIAIT

-1938 KVDGKEIADFTS
+1938 KVDGKEITDFTS

-1956 ELTKLYGK
+1956 ELTKLYEE

-1977 YLHLTNNV
+1977 FLHLTNNV
-1985 NVNLSQEDLL
+1985 NVSLNQEDLL

-2030 TKSDKFGA
+2030 TKPDKFGA

-2045 RRILQDAKKYTSNR
+2045 RQILQDAKKYISNK
-2059 DLVGSTLYVK
+2059 DLIGSTLYVGN
-2069 DKTFVDALYP
+2069 KTFIDALYP
-2079 NIIDENIN
+2079 NIINENID
-2087 IENSVYPYLAAFM
+2087 IEKSTYPYLAAFM

-2123 QIIDNIEQKLNVKLN
+2123 RIIDNIEQKLNIKLN
-2138 DEQYIDLIQY
+2138 DEQYIDLTQY
-2148 MVSYLYK
+2148 MISYLYK

-2163 ITLNEMGKFITDTK
+2163 ITLNEIGKFITNTK
-2177 YGEELANE
+2177 YGEELANK

-2207 FDTVDINNP
+2207 FDTIDINNP

-2221 NNFAKLTPVQKVLY
+2221 DNFAKLTPVQKVLY
-2235 IKEHFSEDPGIF
+2235 IKEHFSEDSGIF
-2247 KYIDVNTYNQRNVR
+2247 KYIDVNAYNQRDVR

-2286 KLDSFN
+2286 KLDSFS

-2298 LAMLDIVKYA
+2298 LAMLDLVKYA

-2320 ITKLVVNEFLLKP
+2320 ITKLIVNEFLLKP
-2333 IQYNGTNIVPTIIDN
+2333 IQYNGTNIISTIINN
-2348 FATLFNVNDFDSKGT
+2348 FATLFNINDFDTKGT
-2363 DIYNMTE
+2363 DIYNITE

-2377 GIIKNVFLSKKDNRF
+2377 SIIKNVFLSKKDNRF

-2403 IPYTKDGISFIE
+2403 VPYTKDGISFIE
-2415 YTGIGKW
+2415 YAGIGKW
-2422 VEEDTTGESS
+2422 IEEDTSGESS

-2439 GFISSDSLSY
+2439 GFLSSDSLSY

-2477 PLNLLDNN
+2477 PLNLLDTN
-2485 ETNEYSINPNHNKF
+2485 ETNEYSINPNNNKF
-2499 KRLEYYLGI
+2499 KRLEYYIGI
-2508 IDAAASTESDINIII
+2508 IDAAASTDSDINIII
-2523 SQEDGPASAE
+2523 SQENGPAGAE
-2533 NKAKYTIKRFIQPK
+2533 NRTKYTIKRFIQPK

-2552 NNRNYFT
+2552 NNRNYFI
-2559 ENLSSTDPNGFINK
+2559 ENLSNTDPNGFINK
-2573 LINKFKENSDK
+2573 LINKFKENPDK
-2584 ALIAD
+2584 VLIAD

-2595 FALPNIDSATI
+2595 FALPNIGSTTI
-2606 QTINGEDYYIKKVKP
+2606 QTINEEDYYIKKVKP

-2630 TKQDKYYNK
+2630 TKQDKYFNK
-2639 LNEQEKNIADTV
+2639 LNEQEKSIANII

-2670 VEENIEDIAP
+2670 IEENIEDVAP

-2686 IGDSY
+2686 IGNSY
-2691 ETIDSSKLTTVEEIS
+2691 ETIDSSKLNTVEEIS

-2745 NHTREIYSRA
+2745 THTREIYSRA
-2755 AGFYKTVSNMLN
+2755 AGFYKTASNMLN

-2776 ENGEWLS
+2776 ENGEWLA
-2783 IDNPKVIDIIKN
+2783 IDDPKVIDIIKN

-2812 FGTSLSGLFEFDIA
+2812 FGTSLNGLFEFDIT

-2838 IRNSINNIRNNPKIV
+2838 IRNSINSIRNNPKIV

-2900 LSNSEVQVIVKFI
+2900 LNNSEVQTIVKFI

-2941 MPGKFVWNDIV
+2941 MPGKFVWSDIV

-2959 PYTQKFIT
+2959 SYTQKFIT

-2979 KDKYGRFS
+2979 KEKYGRFS
-2987 IEYYKAR
+2987 TEYYKAR

-3000 YADNVNMEVVP
+3000 YADNVNMEAVP

-3020 DESILKTA
+3020 DEEILKIA

-3046 PGEDS
+3046 PGENS

-3060 KIVLINEI
+3060 KIALINEI
-3068 NFMTS
+3068 NLMTS

-3105 EYFEYSPIA
+3105 KYFEYSPIA

-3141 KLKDENYRN
+3141 KLKNEEYRN
-3150 AFNWINLNA
+3150 TFNWINLNA

-3187 IATILDSHPEYKDKL
+3187 IATILNDHPEYKDEL

-3250 SSRFYTEIRS
+3250 SSKFYTEIRS
-3260 NDEGKRSPE
+3260 DDEGKRSPE

-3281 QHAVD
+3281 QHTVD
-3286 RNGEISTKLLF
+3286 EKGQISTKLLF

-3309 LYDVLR
+3309 LYDILR
-3315 DIRKNRPDYDSL
+3315 DIRKNRQDDDIL
-3327 AERFKDRVN
+3327 VERFKDRVN

-3391 GYYEPKSQDYIDH
+3391 GYYEPKNQDYIDH

-3428 RNEAIANNNFEEWF
+3428 RNEAIANDNFEEWF
-3442 EENHVFNPYT
+3442 NENHIFNPYT

-3465 VKNNLDKYDPK
+3465 IKNNIDKYDPK

-3498 KSYSVNYNGSEK
+3498 KPYSVNYNGSEK

-3531 LNEYATTNPM
+3531 LNEYATINSM
-3541 KRFIDRGY
+3541 KKFIDKGY

-3572 YTINTPSERRY
+3572 YTINTPSERKY
-3583 EDDVDYAH
+3583 EDNIDYAH
-3591 DREVDFPML
+3591 DKEVDFPML
-3600 QLLKA
+3600 QLLQA

-3626 NEYLADIKKQNKE
+3626 NKYLEDIKKQNKE

-3654 NWKEVFQEYITK
+3654 NWKEVFQDYITK

-3686 LKSNDAYKTSYFS
+3686 LNSNNAYKTSYFS
-3699 GKLKRD
+3699 NKLKRD
-3705 NANSTDIETKYQTEK
+3705 NINSTDVETKYQTEK

-3728 NNFYNRIVL
+3728 NNFYNRVVL

-3787 EFFDNSTWNKAQA
+3787 EFFDNGTWNKAQA

-3830 VVDIDNMLEL
+3830 VVNIDNMLEL
-3840 KGVESA
+3840 KGIESA

-3860 QSSGEHYMQNTA
+3860 QSSGEHYMQNTV
-3872 MLAMLESHRVIKD
+3872 MLAMLESHRIIKD

-3906 MCDLIKDNPEL
+3906 MCDLVKDDPEL

-3942 KDINAEF
+3942 KDINTEF
-3949 IKAHCSKAFANEYIK
+3949 IKAHCNKSFADEYIK
-3964 NRDANLKSAK
+3964 NRNANLKSAK
-3974 KEFERFDTLASQ
+3974 KEFEKFDTLASQ
-3986 FELVDGVARIKPDS
+3986 FELVDGIARIKPDS

-4035 EWYGGLVMQY
+4035 EWYGGLLMQY

-4058 VRGYYNE
+4058 IRGYYNE
-4065 MRESIERGSYI
+4065 IRESIERGSYI
-4076 DLISFLAHEF
+4076 SLIDFLASEF
-4086 KDDIKNAKAKGGTT
+4086 KDDIKKARTQGGAT

-4125 YKMLPDWQQH
+4125 YKMLPDWQRH
-4135 NLRRILG
+4135 NLHRILG

-4154 IVLHLATDDDDEE
+4154 IVLHLATDEDDEE
-4167 VINSTWYNLILY
+4167 IINSTWYNLILY

-4191 TPWGFVA
+4191 TPWGFVT
-4198 EAKTLYSSPIAAL
+4198 ETQTLYSNPIAAL

-4244 QNKFTILLEKN
+4244 QNKFTVLLERN
-4255 IPLLRVIRRLQNL
+4255 IPLLRVIRRLQNI

-4287 TNVANW
+4287 TNIANW